1 MKAKILQVKMTSK
14 KGLACLLAVLM
25 LLTALPLGLVTSAMA
40 ATKDC
45 MVVEVQGKKVYFFG
59 AETLEVT
66 GSKVAYTAESAEAPI
81 LYVDGAVDPADDVQ
95 ISDGIIDFGTWLA
108 DQSAW
113 VGVLCDPDGTVTGTE
128 PSVQLDTQ
136 APKVTVSGNPT
147 SWGKAPATLTVQ
159 ADDGNGYGAVAY
171 RMDNGQWQKT
181 PAFQVKAN
189 GTYTFYAK
197 DAVGNVSTGETVEV
211 QYVDATAPEI
221 GVVLDPPN
229 EGEQWTN
236 GKVKVTV
243 TGKDSESGLAEKA
256 FKMDEGQWQE
266 TGTFVIQD
274 NKEHTFY
281 VRDAVGNEASQ
292 QAKADK
298 YDNIAPVIQKV
309 QIKYGLLN
317 VTGAYISDKVTYTY
331 HIEAVDN
338 EGGSGIKA
346 FSCNGGETWQT
357 SGDFE
362 LKGGA
367 PYHFCVQDQ
376 AENVSDVLVYTPNY
390 DTTAP
395 TINDVQQST
404 DKPTNQAVTVTVNAN
419 DVQSGLNKSGAYKLD
434 NGDWQKENSFDIK
447 DDQIH
452 TVYVRDN
459 ANPVN
464 VAEQVI
470 QVKNFNSKPP
480 TVTGVTLSNVDADG
494 KELWTNKPIT
504 ATVEAQGSK
513 NSAQVKFPVVAYK
526 MDDGDWQYITDSKT
540 ANQFTIED
548 NKEHKFYAMDNT
560 GDVDHLG
567 NISEA
572 FSLAATHYDSKA
584 PELNSVEFN
593 QENSGPFAEFLNKLS
608 FGRFFNKA
616 LKITVHATDG
626 VDAISNASGFS
637 ADKVQSLIFKDTSG
651 EVVQT
656 IPIKHAATAEEVGDS
671 VITEFNAT
679 IDDVKLSN
687 FKGSLYVQL
696 QDQLGNSTEEI
707 QVTTANSNLND
718 LTDEDDTEEFG
729 DCNFVLENN
738 APQILA
744 AGQKQDE
751 KLNEKNAVS
760 ASPSTTV
767 FKNDY
772 TVSFHVSDQTKS
784 GEISGVAGVQ
794 VSVNGTVVY
803 PQPDNNEKTNNN
815 NENNNETNNEKMLE
829 TGIIE
834 LHAVAQADDEKNAHQ
849 VNGVKI
855 EDENW
860 NGGELTYTV
869 EAWDNAGNASKVS
882 FTLNFD
888 QTAPTVQFAIP
899 NEKSCKKVTVTDYG
913 FFFNKDTD
921 VVISASDPRNTDKQE
936 ATASG
941 VQSITYKL
949 VPFNQ
954 EFDEVEAIPV
964 DDSSVTVA
972 VQAGFK
978 GQIYA
983 YATDNAGNFPGTR
996 KGEKWS
1002 GCKYFADSDE
1012 ANDQGYVHPDGA
1024 IVENAQQH
1032 QDSSIVIARKN
1043 QPAGTQNNKK
1053 AYKAGGQ
1060 NAPQQDKDLSY
1071 DATKNVPL
1079 YDANAKFTVT
1089 VKDAQSGIR
1098 TVKYTLIEG
1107 GKTSVNTLEVNTPYG
1122 KDDAQ
1127 AALKA
1132 ENLECS
1138 TGNETR
1144 HAKELWRV
1152 DDAKITGRDANLAT
1166 ELTSTVTVD
1175 ANYNDILLVVELT
1188 DNAGNTSY
1196 DYVAFGID
1204 KTAPQIQV
1212 EYTSAAAPQSGSYYS
1227 KARTA
1232 YITITERNIR
1242 TEQVALLIEKCLDSA
1257 RTFDKKDTKAYREGF
1272 KITGKTLLQKGSGN
1286 GDDRQYRIKVDFTG
1300 DGNYRIKTLKC
1311 TDNVGHANTAVT
1323 YGKYNAAGNRDTV
1336 SGSNKTRFTIDKTAP
1351 KIHVALNLNDQVKN
1365 KKYFNATRTA
1375 TVTVTEHNFNA
1386 KAFEN
1391 QLKATLNGKGI
1402 AVPGVSA
1409 FRRENGTDRWT
1420 ATITF
1425 VADGDYVL
1433 NFKTTDKAGNSYK
1446 TVAGDFSGAA
1456 AQNFTID
1463 KTAPQLTIGGIT
1475 TNTAYKKVPTIVVK
1489 EADNNASTITS
1500 SVVGTCFDSQSKM
1513 AKRTV
1518 KVSAKNSGQLTADHQ
1533 LQNTV
1538 TYTAVE
1544 QDGYYIVTAQCV
1556 DMAGNQSQVQRK
1568 VFTKNE
1574 KGAVYVVSDDLATL
1588 NNGYANKTAVAKQS
1602 LVVTEYSPTEIQSPE
1617 YYININGKKK
1627 DGLVTM
1633 EKGQHHAGEWYVNT
1647 YTISSKDIVA
1657 EGKYALYIKSTTKL
1671 DGKNTVVNNSS
1682 ENKDLHRL
1690 NIQFTID
1697 NTNPYVRI
1705 TGLEKHLYS
1714 NTKVQTVTF
1723 SVSESNL
1730 ASIVIHMT
1738 RDGQALDPLVW
1749 DHVQDKKHPNGWTV
1763 ENGIAVVQV
1772 QLENG
1777 KSNLTFE
1784 ITDLAGNK
1792 CSTANDY
1799 NKQELFVSG
1808 TTGNKNNWL
1817 EETDGKIVLKDIYV
1831 DKGFSANAF
1840 AALIRNN
1847 LAISVVIFVVIGL
1860 VLLAVII
1867 LPILSKKRKKMDAA
1881 DAEKLN

>member
-25 LLTALPLGLVTSAMA
+25 LLTVLPLGLVTSAMA

-66 GSKVAYTAESAEAPI
+66 GSKVAYTAESAEVPTI
-81 LYVDGAVDPADDVQ
+81 YVDGAVDPADDVQ
-95 ISDGIIDFGTWLA
+95 ISDGVIDFGTWLA

-128 PSVQLDTQ
+128 PSVQPDAQ
-136 APKVTVSGNPT
+136 APRVTVSGNPT
-147 SWGKAPATLTVQ
+147 AWGKAPATLTVQ

-171 RMDNGQWQKT
+171 RMDNGQWQKA
-181 PAFQVKAN
+181 PEFRVKAN

-229 EGEQWTN
+229 AGEQWTN

-274 NKEHTFY
+274 NIEHNFY
-281 VRDAVGNEASQ
+281 VRDAVGNEAKQ

-309 QIKYGLLN
+309 QVKLGNLVLKQG
-317 VTGAYISDKVTYTY
+317 TYISDQITYTY
-331 HIEAVDN
+331 HIDATDN
-338 EGGSGIKA
+338 VGGSGIKL

-362 LKGGA
+362 LKGGKS
-367 PYHFCVQDQ
+367 YDFCVKDQ
-376 AENVSDVLVYTPNY
+376 AENESAVLVYTPNY

-404 DKPTNQAVTVTVNAN
+404 DKPTNQAVTVTVTAN
-419 DVQSGLNKSGAYKLD
+419 DVQSGLNKLGAYKLD
-434 NGDWQKENSFDIK
+434 NGDWQKENSFDIQ
-447 DDQIH
+447 DDKIH

-459 ANPVN
+459 ANPEN
-464 VAEQVI
+464 VAEKKI
-470 QVKNFNSKPP
+470 QVKNFNSTPP
-480 TVTGVTLSNVDADG
+480 TVTNVTLSNVGADG
-494 KELWTNKPIT
+494 KELWTNETIT
-504 ATVEAQGSK
+504 ATVAAKG
-513 NSAQVKFPVVAYK
+513 NINNAQVEFPVVAYK
-526 MDDGDWQYITDSKT
+526 MDDGDWQYIEKSET

-548 NKEHKFYAMDNT
+548 KKEHKCYCLDNAGNASSASSCAAKFYDK
-560 GDVDHLG
+560 
-567 NISEA
+567 
-572 FSLAATHYDSKA
+572 KA
-584 PELNSVEFN
+584 PELAPGLNSVEFN
-593 QENSGPFAEFLNKLS
+593 QKNVGPFAKFLNKLS
-608 FGRFFNKA
+608 FGRFFNKE
-616 LKITVHATDG
+616 LEITVHATDG
-626 VDAISNASGFS
+626 VDEYSNASGFS
-637 ADKVQSLIFKDTSG
+637 KDKEQSLIFKDTSNK
-651 EVVQT
+651 VVTTIT
-656 IPIKHAATAEEVGDS
+656 IPAKVTESSEVGNAVSAKFTAEITAEEL
-671 VITEFNAT
+671 
-679 IDDVKLSN
+679 KN

-696 QDQLGNSTEEI
+696 QDQLGNQTEEI
-707 QVTTANSNLND
+707 QVTTANSNLGELKN
-718 LTDEDDTEEFG
+718 TEEFG

-744 AGQKQDE
+744 AGQNAELKAE
-751 KLNEKNAVS
+751 NAVS
-760 ASPSTTV
+760 ASPSTTT

-772 TVSFHVSDQTKS
+772 TVSFHVSDQTES

-794 VSVNGTVVY
+794 VNVNGTDVY
-803 PQPDNNEKTNNN
+803 SEQYNNEK
-815 NENNNETNNEKMLE
+815 KPQ
-829 TGIIE
+829 TGTID
-834 LHAVAQADDEKNAHQ
+834 LHAVAKADKEENAYQ
-849 VNGVKI
+849 VNGEKI
-855 EDENW
+855 KNW

-882 FTLNFD
+882 FTLNSD

-899 NEKSCKKVTVTDYG
+899 SGNACEKVTVSDYG

-921 VVISASDPRNTDKQE
+921 VVISALDPCNTDKQE

-949 VPFNQ
+949 VPSDQ
-954 EFDEVEAIPV
+954 KFDEVEAITVPV
-964 DDSSVTVA
+964 AKDDPSFTVA

-983 YATDNAGNFPGTR
+983 YATDKAGNFPGTR
-996 KGEKWS
+996 EVGKWS
-1002 GCKYFADSDE
+1002 GCKYFADSNE
-1012 ANDQGYVHPDGA
+1012 ANDQGYVHPDGT

-1060 NAPQQDKDLSY
+1060 NAPQQDKKLSY
-1071 DATKNVPL
+1071 DATKSVPL
-1079 YDANAKFTVT
+1079 YDTNAKFTVT

-1122 KDDAQ
+1122 KADAQ
-1127 AALKA
+1127 AALQA
-1132 ENLECS
+1132 ENLESS
-1138 TGNETR
+1138 TGNATR

-1175 ANYNDILLVVELT
+1175 ANYNDILLIVELT

-1204 KTAPQIQV
+1204 KTVPQIQV
-1212 EYTSAAAPQSGSYYS
+1212 EYTSAVAPQSGSYYS
-1227 KARTA
+1227 KTRTA
-1232 YITITERNIR
+1232 HITITERNIR

-1286 GDDRQYRIKVDFTG
+1286 GDNRQYQIKVDFTG

-1323 YGKYNAAGNRDTV
+1323 YGKYNAAGNRDAV

-1351 KIHVALNLNDQVKN
+1351 KIHVALNLNDRVKN

-1402 AVPGVSA
+1402 AVPSVSA
-1409 FRRENGTDRWT
+1409 FRQENGTDRWT
-1420 ATITF
+1420 ATVTF

-1456 AQNFTID
+1456 AQDFTID

-1475 TNTAYKKVPTIVVK
+1475 TNTAYKKVPTIVAK

-1518 KVSAKNSGQLTADHQ
+1518 KVSAKNSGQLTAEHQ

-1574 KGAVYVVSDDLATL
+1574 KGAVYVVSDDLAAL

-1647 YTISSKDIVA
+1647 YTISSKDILA

-1749 DHVQDKKHPNGWTV
+1749 DHAQDKKHPNGWTV

-1777 KSNLTFE
+1777 KSDLTFE

-1817 EETDGKIVLKDIYV
+1817 EEKDGKIVLKDIYV

>member
-59 AETLEVT
+59 AEALEVT
-66 GSKVAYTAESAEAPI
+66 GSKVAYTAESAEVPTI
-81 LYVDGAVDPADDVQ
+81 YVDGAVDPADDVQ
-95 ISDGIIDFGTWLA
+95 ISDGVIDFGTWLA

-128 PSVQLDTQ
+128 PSVQLDAQ
-136 APKVTVSGNPT
+136 APRVTVSGNPT
-147 SWGKAPATLTVQ
+147 AWGKAPVTLTVQ

-171 RMDNGQWQKT
+171 RMDNGQWQKA
-181 PAFQVKAN
+181 PEFRVKAN

-211 QYVDATAPEI
+211 HYVDANAPEI

-229 EGEQWTN
+229 AGEQWTN

-274 NKEHTFY
+274 NKEHNFY
-281 VRDAVGNEASQ
+281 VRDAVGNEAKQ

-309 QIKYGLLN
+309 QVKLGNLILKQG
-317 VTGAYISDKVTYTY
+317 TYISDQITYTY
-331 HIEAVDN
+331 HIDATDN
-338 EGGSGIKA
+338 EGGSGIKF
-346 FSCNGGETWQT
+346 FSCNGGETWQA
-357 SGDFE
+357 SGDFK
-362 LKGGA
+362 LKGGES
-367 PYHFCVQDQ
+367 YDFRVKDQ
-376 AENVSDVLVYTPNY
+376 AENESAVLVYTPNY

-395 TINDVQQST
+395 TIKDVQQST
-404 DKPTNQAVTVTVNAN
+404 DKPTNQAVTVTVTAN
-419 DVQSGLNKSGAYKLD
+419 DVQSGLNKFGAYKLD
-434 NGDWQKENSFDIK
+434 NGDWQKENSFDIQ
-447 DDQIH
+447 DDKIH
-452 TVYVRDN
+452 TVSVRDN
-459 ANPVN
+459 AKPEN
-464 VAEQVI
+464 VAEKKI
-470 QVKNFNSKPP
+470 QVKNFNSTPP
-480 TVTGVTLSNVDADG
+480 TVTNVTLSNVGADG
-494 KELWTNKPIT
+494 KENWTNEPIT
-504 ATVEAQGSK
+504 ATVEAKG
-513 NSAQVKFPVVAYK
+513 NTNNAQVEFPVVAYK
-526 MDDGDWQYITDSKT
+526 MDDGDWQYIEKSET

-548 NKEHKFYAMDNT
+548 KKEHKFYCLDNA
-560 GDVDHLG
+560 G
-567 NISEA
+567 NASSA
-572 FSLAATHYDSKA
+572 SSCAAKFYDKKA
-584 PELNSVEFN
+584 PELNFVEFN
-593 QENSGPFAEFLNKLS
+593 QENNGPFAKFLNRLS
-608 FGRFFNKA
+608 FGRFFNEE
-616 LKITVHATDG
+616 LEITVHATDG
-626 VDAISNASGFS
+626 VDEYSNASGFS
-637 ADKVQSLIFKDTSG
+637 ADKVQSLIFKDPSKDTSDQVVTTIPAKVTESG
-651 EVVQT
+651 EVGNAVSAEF
-656 IPIKHAATAEEVGDS
+656 IAEITAEEL
-671 VITEFNAT
+671 
-679 IDDVKLSN
+679 KN

-696 QDQLGNSTEEI
+696 QDQLGNQTEEI
-707 QVTTANSNLND
+707 QVTTANSNLGELKN
-718 LTDEDDTEEFG
+718 TEEFG

-738 APQILA
+738 APRILA
-744 AGQKQDE
+744 AGQNAELKNVE
-751 KLNEKNAVS
+751 LNAKNAVP
-760 ASPSTTV
+760 ASPGTTT

-772 TVSFHVSDQTKS
+772 TVSFYVSDQKESDQTES
-784 GEISGVAGVQ
+784 GEISGVAGVR
-794 VSVNGTVVY
+794 VTVNGTTVNRTIESNSMVVDGQRY
-803 PQPDNNEKTNNN
+803 NSEGKKP
-815 NENNNETNNEKMLE
+815 E

-834 LHAVAQADDEKNAHQ
+834 LHAVAQADKKEDDYT
-849 VNGVKI
+849 VNKVKI
-855 EDENW
+855 KDW
-860 NGGELTYTV
+860 KGGELTYTV

-899 NEKSCKKVTVTDYG
+899 NEKSCEKVSVTDYG

-996 KGEKWS
+996 KGGKWS
-1002 GCKYFADSDE
+1002 GCKYFADSNE
-1012 ANDQGYVHPDGA
+1012 ANDQGYVHPDGT

-1060 NAPQQDKDLSY
+1060 NAPQQDKKQSY

-1079 YDANAKFTVT
+1079 YDTNAKFTVT

-1122 KDDAQ
+1122 KADAQ
-1127 AALKA
+1127 AALQA
-1132 ENLECS
+1132 ENLESS
-1138 TGNETR
+1138 TGNATR

-1152 DDAKITGRDANLAT
+1152 DDAKITGRDSNLAT

-1175 ANYNDILLVVELT
+1175 ANYNDILLIVELT

-1212 EYTSAAAPQSGSYYS
+1212 EYTSAVAPQSGSYYS
-1227 KARTA
+1227 KTRTA
-1232 YITITERNIR
+1232 HITITERNIR

-1286 GDDRQYRIKVDFTG
+1286 GDNRQYQIKVDFTG

-1323 YGKYNAAGNRDTV
+1323 YGKYNAAGNRDAV

-1351 KIHVALNLNDQVKN
+1351 KIHVALNLNDRVKN
-1365 KKYFNATRTA
+1365 KKYFNATRMA

-1402 AVPGVSA
+1402 AVPSVSA
-1409 FRRENGTDRWT
+1409 FRQENGTDRWT
-1420 ATITF
+1420 ATVTF

-1456 AQNFTID
+1456 AQDFTID

-1500 SVVGTCFDSQSKM
+1500 SAVGTCFDSQSKM

-1544 QDGYYIVTAQCV
+1544 EDGYYIVTAQCV

-1574 KGAVYVVSDDLATL
+1574 KGAVYVVSDDLAAL

-1647 YTISSKDIVA
+1647 YTISSKDILA
-1657 EGKYALYIKSTTKL
+1657 EGKYTLYIKSTTKL

-1749 DHVQDKKHPNGWTV
+1749 DHAQDKKHPNGWTV

-1777 KSNLTFE
+1777 KSDLTFE

-1817 EETDGKIVLKDIYV
+1817 EEKDGKIVLKDIYV

-1847 LAISVVIFVVIGL
+1847 LAISVVIFVAIGL

>member
-59 AETLEVT
+59 AEALEVT
-66 GSKVAYTAESAEAPI
+66 GSKVAYTAESAEVPTI
-81 LYVDGAVDPADDVQ
+81 YVDGAVDPADDVQ
-95 ISDGIIDFGTWLA
+95 ISDGVIDFGTWLA

-128 PSVQLDTQ
+128 PSVQLDAQ
-136 APKVTVSGNPT
+136 APRVTVSGNP
-147 SWGKAPATLTVQ
+147 SAWGKAPVTLTVQ

-171 RMDNGQWQKT
+171 RMDNGQWQKA
-181 PAFQVKAN
+181 PEFRVKAN

-211 QYVDATAPEI
+211 QYVDANAPEI

-236 GKVKVTV
+236 GKVKVIV
-243 TGKDSESGLAEKA
+243 TGKDNESGLAAKA

-266 TGTFVIQD
+266 SGTFVIQD
-274 NKEHTFY
+274 NKEHNFY
-281 VRDAVGNEASQ
+281 VRDAVGNEAKQ
-292 QAKADK
+292 QAKADR
-298 YDNIAPVIQKV
+298 YDDIAPTINQV
-309 QIKYGLLN
+309 QVKLGNLVLKQG
-317 VTGAYISDKVTYTY
+317 TPISDKITYTY
-331 HIEAVDN
+331 HIDATDN
-338 EGGSGIKA
+338 AGGSGIKA

-362 LKGGA
+362 LKGGKS
-367 PYHFCVQDQ
+367 YDFLVIDQ
-376 AENVSDVLVYTPNY
+376 AENESAVLSYMPNY

-419 DVQSGLNKSGAYKLD
+419 DVQSGLNKHGAYKLD
-434 NGDWQKENSFDIK
+434 NGDWQKENSFDIQ
-447 DDQIH
+447 DDKIH
-452 TVYVRDN
+452 TVYVCDN
-459 ANPVN
+459 AKPEN
-464 VAEQVI
+464 VAEKKI
-470 QVKNFNSKPP
+470 QIKNFNSTPP
-480 TVTGVTLSNVDADG
+480 TVTNVTLSNVGADG
-494 KELWTNKPIT
+494 KELWTNEPII
-504 ATVEAQGSK
+504 ATVEAQG
-513 NSAQVKFPVVAYK
+513 NTNNAQVEFPVVAYK
-526 MDDGDWQYITDSKT
+526 MDDGDWQYIADSKT

-548 NKEHKFYAMDNT
+548 KKEHKFYCLDNA
-560 GDVDHLG
+560 G
-567 NISEA
+567 NASSA
-572 FSLAATHYDSKA
+572 SSCAAKLYDKKA
-584 PELNSVEFN
+584 PELNSVEFK

-608 FGRFFNKA
+608 FGRFFNKE

-626 VDAISNASGFS
+626 VDAISNASGFPK
-637 ADKVQSLIFKDTSG
+637 AQSLIFKDTSG
-651 EVVQT
+651 NKVKTITAEVAESVEAGNAVSAEFT
-656 IPIKHAATAEEVGDS
+656 AEITAEEL
-671 VITEFNAT
+671 
-679 IDDVKLSN
+679 KN

-696 QDQLGNSTEEI
+696 QDQLGNQTKEI
-707 QVTTANSNLND
+707 QVTTANSNLNK
-718 LTDEDDTEEFG
+718 LTDKDDPEKFG
-729 DCNFVLENN
+729 DCNFVLENS
-738 APQILA
+738 APRILA
-744 AGQKQDE
+744 AEQDE
-751 KLNEKNAVS
+751 KLDETNAVS
-760 ASPSTTV
+760 ASPGTTV

-794 VSVNGTVVY
+794 VKVNGTVVY
-803 PQPDNNEKTNNN
+803 SQPDNNENTDNN
-815 NENNNETNNEKMLE
+815 NENNNETNNKKTPE

-860 NGGELTYTV
+860 NGGALTYTV

-921 VVISASDPRNTDKQE
+921 VVISASDPRNTVKQE

-941 VQSITYKL
+941 VKSITYKL

-954 EFDEVEAIPV
+954 KFDEVEAIPV

-983 YATDNAGNFPGTR
+983 YATDNAGNFPGT
-996 KGEKWS
+996 KEGGKWS
-1002 GCKYFADSDE
+1002 GCKYFADSDN
-1012 ANDQGYVHPDGA
+1012 ANGQGYVHPDGT

-1043 QPAGTQNNKK
+1043 QPTGTQNNKK

-1079 YDANAKFTVT
+1079 YDTNAKFTVT

-1122 KDDAQ
+1122 KADAQ

-1152 DDAKITGRDANLAT
+1152 DDAKITGRDVNLAT

-1175 ANYNDILLVVELT
+1175 ANYNDILLIVELT

-1212 EYTSAAAPQSGSYYS
+1212 EYTSAVAPQSGSYYS
-1227 KARTA
+1227 KTRTA
-1232 YITITERNIR
+1232 HITITERNIR

-1286 GDDRQYRIKVDFTG
+1286 GDNRQYRIKVDFTG

-1323 YGKYNAAGNRDTV
+1323 YGKYNTAGNRDAV

-1351 KIHVALNLNDQVKN
+1351 KIHVALDLNDRVKN

-1402 AVPGVSA
+1402 AVPSVSA
-1409 FRRENGTDRWT
+1409 FRQENGTDRWT
-1420 ATITF
+1420 TTVTF

-1446 TVAGDFSGAA
+1446 TVASDFSGAA
-1456 AQNFTID
+1456 AQDFTID

-1500 SVVGTCFDSQSKM
+1500 SVVGTCFDSQSKR

-1574 KGAVYVVSDDLATL
+1574 KGAVYVVSDNLAAL

-1647 YTISSKDIVA
+1647 YTISSKDILA

-1749 DHVQDKKHPNGWTV
+1749 DHAQDKKHPNGWTV

-1777 KSNLTFE
+1777 KSDLTFE

-1817 EETDGKIVLKDIYV
+1817 EEKDGKIVLKDIYV

-1847 LAISVVIFVVIGL
+1847 LAISVVIFVAIGL

>member
-66 GSKVAYTAESAEAPI
+66 GSKVAYTAESAEAPTI
-81 LYVDGAVDPADDVQ
+81 YVDGAVDPADDVQ
-95 ISDGIIDFGTWLA
+95 ISDGVIDFGTWLA

-147 SWGKAPATLTVQ
+147 VWRKAPVTLTVR

-197 DAVGNVSTGETVEV
+197 DAVGNVSAGETVEV

-243 TGKDSESGLAEKA
+243 TGEDNESGLAKKA

-274 NKEHTFY
+274 NKGHNFY
-281 VRDAVGNEASQ
+281 VRDAVGNEAKQ
-292 QAKADK
+292 QAKADR
-298 YDNIAPVIQKV
+298 YDDIAPTINQV
-309 QIKYGLLN
+309 QVKLGNLVLKQG
-317 VTGAYISDKVTYTY
+317 TYISDKITYTY
-331 HIEAVDN
+331 HIDATDN
-338 EGGSGIKA
+338 VGGSGVQK
-346 FSCNGGETWQT
+346 FSCNGGKTWQT

-362 LKGGA
+362 LKGEA
-367 PYHFCVQDQ
+367 PYHFCVKDQ
-376 AENVSDVLVYTPNY
+376 VENVSDVLVYTPNY

-419 DVQSGLNKSGAYKLD
+419 DVQSGLNKFGAYKLD
-434 NGDWQKENSFDIK
+434 NGDWQKENSFDIQ
-447 DDQIH
+447 DDKIH

-459 ANPVN
+459 AKPEN
-464 VAEQVI
+464 VAEKEI
-470 QVKNFNSKPP
+470 QIKNFNSTPP
-480 TVTGVTLSNVDADG
+480 TVTNVTLSNVGADG

-504 ATVEAQGSK
+504 ATVEAQG
-513 NSAQVKFPVVAYK
+513 NTNNAQVEFPVVAYK
-526 MDDGDWQYITDSKT
+526 MDNGDWQYITDSKT

-548 NKEHKFYAMDNT
+548 KKEHKFYCLDNA
-560 GDVDHLG
+560 G
-567 NISEA
+567 NASSA
-572 FSLAATHYDSKA
+572 SSCAAKLYDKKA
-584 PELNSVEFN
+584 PELEPKKAPEFYPVEFSQSN
-593 QENSGPFAEFLNKLS
+593 NGPFAKFLNKLS
-608 FGRFFNKA
+608 FGRFFSKE
-616 LKITVHATDG
+616 LKITVHAIDD
-626 VDAISNASGFS
+626 VDAINNASGFS
-637 ADKVQSLIFKDTSG
+637 DKKVQSLIFKDTSG

-656 IPIKHAATAEEVGDS
+656 IPIKHAATAEKVGDS
-671 VITEFNAT
+671 VTTEFSAT
-679 IDDVKLSN
+679 IDDDKLSN

-696 QDQLGNSTEEI
+696 QDQLGNHTEEI
-707 QVTTANSNLND
+707 QVTTANSNLD
-718 LTDEDDTEEFG
+718 KLTKDTEEFG
-729 DCNFVLENN
+729 DCNFVLENS
-738 APQILA
+738 APRILA
-744 AGQKQDE
+744 AGQDE

-760 ASPSTTV
+760 ASPSTTF

-794 VSVNGTVVY
+794 VNVNGTVVY
-803 PQPDNNEKTNNN
+803 STQY
-815 NENNNETNNEKMLE
+815 NNEKMPE

-936 ATASG
+936 AMASG
-941 VQSITYKL
+941 VKSITYKL
-949 VPFNQ
+949 VPSDQ
-954 EFDEVEAIPV
+954 KFDEVEAIPV

-996 KGEKWS
+996 KGGKWS
-1002 GCKYFADSDE
+1002 GCKYFADSNE
-1012 ANDQGYVHPDGA
+1012 ANDQGYVHPDGT

-1060 NAPQQDKDLSY
+1060 NAPQQDKKLSY

-1079 YDANAKFTVT
+1079 YDTNAKFTVT

-1122 KDDAQ
+1122 KADAQ
-1127 AALKA
+1127 AALQA
-1132 ENLECS
+1132 ENLESS
-1138 TGNETR
+1138 TGNATR

-1166 ELTSTVTVD
+1166 ELTSTVTID
-1175 ANYNDILLVVELT
+1175 ANYNDILLIVELT

-1212 EYTSAAAPQSGSYYS
+1212 EYTSAVAPQSGSYYS
-1227 KARTA
+1227 KTRTA
-1232 YITITERNIR
+1232 HITITERNIR

-1286 GDDRQYRIKVDFTG
+1286 GDNRQYRIKVDFTG

-1323 YGKYNAAGNRDTV
+1323 YGKYNAAGNLDAV

-1402 AVPGVSA
+1402 AVPSVSA

-1420 ATITF
+1420 ATVTF

-1533 LQNTV
+1533 QQNTV

-1574 KGAVYVVSDDLATL
+1574 KGAVYVVSNDLAAL

-1647 YTISSKDIVA
+1647 YTISSKDILA

-1749 DHVQDKKHPNGWTV
+1749 DHAQDKKHPNGWTV

-1777 KSNLTFE
+1777 KSDLTFE

-1817 EETDGKIVLKDIYV
+1817 EEKDGKIVLKDIYV

-1847 LAISVVIFVVIGL
+1847 LAISVVIFVAIGL

>member
-66 GSKVAYTAESAEAPI
+66 GSKVAYTAESAEVPTI
-81 LYVDGAVDPADDVQ
+81 YVDGAVDPADDVR
-95 ISDGIIDFGTWLA
+95 ISDGVIDFGTWLA

-128 PSVQLDTQ
+128 PSVQPDAQ
-136 APKVTVSGNPT
+136 APRVTVSGNPT
-147 SWGKAPATLTVQ
+147 AWGKAPATLTVQ

-171 RMDNGQWQKT
+171 RMDNGQWQKA
-181 PAFQVKAN
+181 PEFRVKAN
-189 GTYTFYAK
+189 GTYIFYAK

-211 QYVDATAPEI
+211 QYVDANAPEI

-229 EGEQWTN
+229 AGEQWTN

-274 NKEHTFY
+274 NKEHNFY
-281 VRDAVGNEASQ
+281 VRDAVGNEAKQ

-309 QIKYGLLN
+309 QVKLGNLVLKQG
-317 VTGAYISDKVTYTY
+317 TYISDKITYTY
-331 HIEAVDN
+331 HIDATDN
-338 EGGSGIKA
+338 VGGSGIKF

-357 SGDFE
+357 SGDFK
-362 LKGGA
+362 LKGGES
-367 PYHFCVQDQ
+367 YDFCVKDQ
-376 AENVSDVLVYTPNY
+376 AENESAVLVYTPNY

-404 DKPTNQAVTVTVNAN
+404 DKPTNQAVTVTVTAN
-419 DVQSGLNKSGAYKLD
+419 DVQSGLNKFGAYKLD
-434 NGDWQKENSFDIK
+434 NGDWQKENSFDIQ
-447 DDQIH
+447 DDKIH
-452 TVYVRDN
+452 TVSVRDN
-459 ANPVN
+459 ANPEN
-464 VAEQVI
+464 VAEKKI
-470 QVKNFNSKPP
+470 QVKNFNSTPP
-480 TVTGVTLSNVDADG
+480 TVTNVTLSNVGADG
-494 KELWTNKPIT
+494 KENWTNEPIT
-504 ATVEAQGSK
+504 ATVEAKG
-513 NSAQVKFPVVAYK
+513 NTNNAQVEFPVVAYK
-526 MDDGDWQYITDSKT
+526 MDDGDWQYIEKSKT

-548 NKEHKFYAMDNT
+548 KKEHKFYAMDNT

-572 FSLAATHYDSKA
+572 SSLAATHYDSKA

-593 QENSGPFAEFLNKLS
+593 QKNVGPFAEFLNKLS
-608 FGRFFNKA
+608 FGRFFNEE
-616 LKITVHATDG
+616 LKITVYATDG
-626 VDAISNASGFS
+626 VDESNNASGFS
-637 ADKVQSLIFKDTSG
+637 DKKVQSLIFKDTSDQVATTIPAKAAKSG
-651 EVVQT
+651 EVGNAVSAKFT
-656 IPIKHAATAEEVGDS
+656 AEITAEEL
-671 VITEFNAT
+671 
-679 IDDVKLSN
+679 KN

-696 QDQLGNSTEEI
+696 QDQLGNQTEEI
-707 QVTTANSNLND
+707 QVTTANSNLGELKN
-718 LTDEDDTEEFG
+718 TEEFG

-738 APQILA
+738 APRILA
-744 AGQKQDE
+744 AGQNAELKAE
-751 KLNEKNAVS
+751 NAVS
-760 ASPSTTV
+760 ASPGTTA

-772 TVSFHVSDQTKS
+772 TVSFHVSDQRES

-794 VSVNGTVVY
+794 VSVNGTDVY
-803 PQPDNNEKTNNN
+803 SKQYNNEK
-815 NENNNETNNEKMLE
+815 KPQ
-829 TGIIE
+829 TGTID
-834 LHAVAQADDEKNAHQ
+834 LHAVAQADKAEDINT
-849 VNGVKI
+849 VNKQKI
-855 EDENW
+855 EDW
-860 NGGELTYTV
+860 KGGELTYTV

-899 NEKSCKKVTVTDYG
+899 NEKSCEKVSVTDYG

-921 VVISASDPRNTDKQE
+921 VVISASDPCNTVKQE

-954 EFDEVEAIPV
+954 EFDEVEAITV
-964 DDSSVTVA
+964 DDSSVTVT
-972 VQAGFK
+972 VRAGFK

-983 YATDNAGNFPGTR
+983 YATDKAGNFPGTR
-996 KGEKWS
+996 EGEKWS
-1002 GCKYFADSDE
+1002 GCKYFADSSK
-1012 ANDQGYVHPDGA
+1012 ANGQGYVHPDGT

-1060 NAPQQDKDLSY
+1060 NAPQQDKKLSY

-1079 YDANAKFTVT
+1079 YDTNAKFTVT

-1122 KDDAQ
+1122 KADAQ
-1127 AALKA
+1127 AALQA
-1132 ENLECS
+1132 ENLESS
-1138 TGNETR
+1138 TGNATR

-1175 ANYNDILLVVELT
+1175 ANYNDILLIVELT

-1212 EYTSAAAPQSGSYYS
+1212 EYTSAVAPQSGSYYS
-1227 KARTA
+1227 KTRTA
-1232 YITITERNIR
+1232 HITITERNIR

-1286 GDDRQYRIKVDFTG
+1286 GDNRQYQIKVDFTG

-1323 YGKYNAAGNRDTV
+1323 YGKYNAVGNRDAV

-1351 KIHVALNLNDQVKN
+1351 KIHVALNLNDRVKN

-1402 AVPGVSA
+1402 AVPSVSA
-1409 FRRENGTDRWT
+1409 FRQENGTDRWT
-1420 ATITF
+1420 ATVTF

-1475 TNTAYKKVPTIVVK
+1475 TNTAYKKVPTIVAK

-1574 KGAVYVVSDDLATL
+1574 KGAVYVVSDDLAAL

-1647 YTISSKDIVA
+1647 YTISSKDILA

-1749 DHVQDKKHPNGWTV
+1749 DHAQDKKHPNGWTV

-1777 KSNLTFE
+1777 KSDLTFE

-1817 EETDGKIVLKDIYV
+1817 EEKDGKIVLKDIYV

>member
-25 LLTALPLGLVTSAMA
+25 LLTVLPLGLVTSAMA

-66 GSKVAYTAESAEAPI
+66 GSKVAYTAESAEVPTI
-81 LYVDGAVDPADDVQ
+81 YVDGAVDPADDVQ
-95 ISDGIIDFGTWLA
+95 ISDGVIDFGTWLA

-128 PSVQLDTQ
+128 PSVQPDAQ
-136 APKVTVSGNPT
+136 APRVTVSGNPT
-147 SWGKAPATLTVQ
+147 AWGKAPATLTVQ

-171 RMDNGQWQKT
+171 RMDNGQWQKA
-181 PAFQVKAN
+181 PEFRVKAN

-229 EGEQWTN
+229 AGEQWTN

-274 NKEHTFY
+274 NIEHNFY
-281 VRDAVGNEASQ
+281 VRDAVGNEAKQ

-309 QIKYGLLN
+309 QVKLGNLVLKQG
-317 VTGAYISDKVTYTY
+317 TYISDQITYTY
-331 HIEAVDN
+331 HIDATDN
-338 EGGSGIKA
+338 VGGSGIKL

-362 LKGGA
+362 LKGGKS
-367 PYHFCVQDQ
+367 YDFCVKDQ
-376 AENVSDVLVYTPNY
+376 AENESAVLVYTPNY

-404 DKPTNQAVTVTVNAN
+404 DKPTNQAVTVTVTAN
-419 DVQSGLNKSGAYKLD
+419 DVQSGLNKLGAYKLD
-434 NGDWQKENSFDIK
+434 NGDWQKENSFDIQ
-447 DDQIH
+447 DDKIH

-459 ANPVN
+459 ANPEN
-464 VAEQVI
+464 VAEKKI
-470 QVKNFNSKPP
+470 QVKNFNSTPP
-480 TVTGVTLSNVDADG
+480 TVTNVTLSNVGADG
-494 KELWTNKPIT
+494 KELWTNETIT
-504 ATVEAQGSK
+504 ATVAAKG
-513 NSAQVKFPVVAYK
+513 NINNAQVEFPVVAYK
-526 MDDGDWQYITDSKT
+526 MDDGDWQYIEKSET

-548 NKEHKFYAMDNT
+548 KKEHKCYCLDNAGNASSASSCAAKFYDK
-560 GDVDHLG
+560 
-567 NISEA
+567 
-572 FSLAATHYDSKA
+572 KA
-584 PELNSVEFN
+584 PELAPGLNSVEFN
-593 QENSGPFAEFLNKLS
+593 QKNVGPFAKFLNKLS
-608 FGRFFNKA
+608 FGRFFNKE
-616 LKITVHATDG
+616 LEITVHATDG
-626 VDAISNASGFS
+626 VDEYSNASGFS
-637 ADKVQSLIFKDTSG
+637 KDKEQSLIFKDTSNK
-651 EVVQT
+651 VVTTIT
-656 IPIKHAATAEEVGDS
+656 IPAKVTESSEVGNAVSAKFTAEITAEEL
-671 VITEFNAT
+671 
-679 IDDVKLSN
+679 KN

-696 QDQLGNSTEEI
+696 QDQLGNQTEEI
-707 QVTTANSNLND
+707 QVTTANSNLGESKN
-718 LTDEDDTEEFG
+718 TEEFG

-744 AGQKQDE
+744 AGQNAELKAE
-751 KLNEKNAVS
+751 NAVS
-760 ASPSTTV
+760 ASPSTTT

-772 TVSFHVSDQTKS
+772 TVSFHVSDQTES

-794 VSVNGTVVY
+794 VNVNGTDVY
-803 PQPDNNEKTNNN
+803 SEQYNNEK
-815 NENNNETNNEKMLE
+815 KPQ
-829 TGIIE
+829 TGTID
-834 LHAVAQADDEKNAHQ
+834 LHAVAKADKEENAYQ
-849 VNGVKI
+849 VNGEKI
-855 EDENW
+855 KNW

-899 NEKSCKKVTVTDYG
+899 SGNACEKVTVSDYG

-921 VVISASDPRNTDKQE
+921 VVISALDPCNTDKQE

-949 VPFNQ
+949 VPSDQ
-954 EFDEVEAIPV
+954 KFDEVEAITVPV
-964 DDSSVTVA
+964 AKDDPSFTVA

-983 YATDNAGNFPGTR
+983 YATDKAGNFPGTR
-996 KGEKWS
+996 EVGKWS
-1002 GCKYFADSDE
+1002 GCKYFADSNE
-1012 ANDQGYVHPDGA
+1012 ANDQGYVHPDGT

-1060 NAPQQDKDLSY
+1060 NAPQQDKKLSY
-1071 DATKNVPL
+1071 DATKSVPL
-1079 YDANAKFTVT
+1079 YDTNAKFTVT

-1098 TVKYTLIEG
+1098 TVKYTLIED

-1122 KDDAQ
+1122 KADAQ
-1127 AALKA
+1127 AALQA
-1132 ENLECS
+1132 ENLESS
-1138 TGNETR
+1138 TGNATR

-1175 ANYNDILLVVELT
+1175 ANYNDILLIVELT

-1204 KTAPQIQV
+1204 KTVPQIQV
-1212 EYTSAAAPQSGSYYS
+1212 EYTSAVAPQSGSYYS
-1227 KARTA
+1227 KTRTA
-1232 YITITERNIR
+1232 HITITERNIR

-1286 GDDRQYRIKVDFTG
+1286 GDNRQYQIKVDFTG

-1323 YGKYNAAGNRDTV
+1323 YGKYNAAGNRDAV

-1351 KIHVALNLNDQVKN
+1351 KIHVALNLNDRVKN

-1402 AVPGVSA
+1402 AVPSVSA
-1409 FRRENGTDRWT
+1409 FRQENGTDRWT
-1420 ATITF
+1420 ATVTF

-1456 AQNFTID
+1456 AQDFTID

-1475 TNTAYKKVPTIVVK
+1475 TNTAYKKVPTIVAK

-1518 KVSAKNSGQLTADHQ
+1518 KVSAKNSGQLTAEHQ

-1574 KGAVYVVSDDLATL
+1574 KGAVYVVSDDLAAL

-1647 YTISSKDIVA
+1647 YTISSKDILA

-1749 DHVQDKKHPNGWTV
+1749 DHAQDKKHPNGWTV

-1777 KSNLTFE
+1777 KSDLTFE

-1817 EETDGKIVLKDIYV
+1817 EEKDGKIVLKDIYV

>member
-59 AETLEVT
+59 AEALEVT
-66 GSKVAYTAESAEAPI
+66 GSKVAYTAESAEVPTI
-81 LYVDGAVDPADDVQ
+81 YVDGAVDPADDVQ
-95 ISDGIIDFGTWLA
+95 ISDGVIDFGTWLA

-128 PSVQLDTQ
+128 PSVQLDAQ
-136 APKVTVSGNPT
+136 APRVTVSGNPT
-147 SWGKAPATLTVQ
+147 AWGKAPATLTVQ

-171 RMDNGQWQKT
+171 RMDNGQWQKA
-181 PAFQVKAN
+181 PEFRVKAN

-229 EGEQWTN
+229 AGEQWTN

-243 TGKDSESGLAEKA
+243 TGENNESGLAEKA

-266 TGTFVIQD
+266 SGTFVIQD
-274 NKEHTFY
+274 NKEHNFY

-292 QAKADK
+292 QAKADR
-298 YDNIAPVIQKV
+298 YDDIAPVIQKV
-309 QIKYGLLN
+309 QVKYGLLD

-338 EGGSGIKA
+338 EGGSGIKD

-357 SGDFE
+357 SSDFK
-362 LKGGA
+362 LQGGA
-367 PYHFCVQDQ
+367 PYHFCVRDQ
-376 AENVSDVLVYTPNY
+376 AENESAVLRYMPNY

-419 DVQSGLNKSGAYKLD
+419 DVQSGLNKFGAYKLD
-434 NGDWQKENSFDIK
+434 NGDWQKENSFDIQ
-447 DDQIH
+447 DDKIH

-459 ANPVN
+459 AKPEN
-464 VAEQVI
+464 VAEKKI
-470 QVKNFNSKPP
+470 QIKNFNSTPP
-480 TVTGVTLSNVDADG
+480 TVTGVTLSNVGADG

-504 ATVEAQGSK
+504 ATVEAQG
-513 NSAQVKFPVVAYK
+513 NTNNAQVEFPVVAYK

-548 NKEHKFYAMDNT
+548 KKEHKFYCLDNA
-560 GDVDHLG
+560 G
-567 NISEA
+567 NASSA
-572 FSLAATHYDSKA
+572 SSCAAKLYDKKA
-584 PELNSVEFN
+584 PELNSVEFK

-608 FGRFFNKA
+608 FGRFFNKE

-626 VDAISNASGFS
+626 VDAISNASGFPK
-637 ADKVQSLIFKDTSG
+637 AQSLIFKDTSG
-651 EVVQT
+651 NEVKT
-656 IPIKHAATAEEVGDS
+656 IPAKVTESSEVGNAVSAEFTAEITAEEL
-671 VITEFNAT
+671 
-679 IDDVKLSN
+679 KN

-696 QDQLGNSTEEI
+696 QDQLGNQTEEI
-707 QVTTANSNLND
+707 QVTTANSNLGELKN
-718 LTDEDDTEEFG
+718 TEEFG

-738 APQILA
+738 APRILA
-744 AGQKQDE
+744 AGQNAELKAE
-751 KLNEKNAVS
+751 NAVS
-760 ASPSTTV
+760 ASPSTTT

-772 TVSFHVSDQTKS
+772 TVSFHVSDQTES

-803 PQPDNNEKTNNN
+803 SQPDNNENTDNNN
-815 NENNNETNNEKMLE
+815 KKMLE
-829 TGIIE
+829 TGIID
-834 LHAVAQADDEKNAHQ
+834 LHAVAKADDEKNAHQ

-899 NEKSCKKVTVTDYG
+899 SGNACEKVTVTDYG

-921 VVISASDPRNTDKQE
+921 VVISASDPRNDKQE

-941 VQSITYKL
+941 VKSITYKL
-949 VPFNQ
+949 VPCNQ
-954 EFDEVEAIPV
+954 EFDEVEAITV
-964 DDSSVTVA
+964 DDSSVTVTVRA
-972 VQAGFK
+972 RFK

-996 KGEKWS
+996 EAKKWS
-1002 GCKYFADSDE
+1002 GCKYFADSSK
-1012 ANDQGYVHPDGA
+1012 ANDQGYVHPDGT

-1060 NAPQQDKDLSY
+1060 NAPQQDKKLSY

-1079 YDANAKFTVT
+1079 YDTNAKFTVT
-1089 VKDAQSGIR
+1089 AKDAQSGIR

-1122 KDDAQ
+1122 KADAQ
-1127 AALKA
+1127 AALQA
-1132 ENLECS
+1132 ENLESS
-1138 TGNETR
+1138 TGNATR

-1175 ANYNDILLVVELT
+1175 ANYNDILLIVELT

-1212 EYTSAAAPQSGSYYS
+1212 EYTSAVAPQSGSYYS
-1227 KARTA
+1227 KTRTA
-1232 YITITERNIR
+1232 HITITERNIR

-1286 GDDRQYRIKVDFTG
+1286 GDNRQYRIKVDFTG

-1323 YGKYNAAGNRDTV
+1323 YGKYNAAGNRDAV

-1351 KIHVALNLNDQVKN
+1351 KIHVALNLNDRVKN

-1402 AVPGVSA
+1402 AVPSVSA
-1409 FRRENGTDRWT
+1409 FRQENGTDRWT
-1420 ATITF
+1420 ATVTF

-1456 AQNFTID
+1456 AQDFTID

-1475 TNTAYKKVPTIVVK
+1475 TNTAYKKVPTIVAK

-1574 KGAVYVVSDDLATL
+1574 KGAVYVVSDDLAAL

-1647 YTISSKDIVA
+1647 YTISSKDILA

-1749 DHVQDKKHPNGWTV
+1749 DHAQDKKHPNGWTV

-1777 KSNLTFE
+1777 KSDLTFE

-1817 EETDGKIVLKDIYV
+1817 EEKDGKIVLKDIYV

>member
-59 AETLEVT
+59 AEALEVT
-66 GSKVAYTAESAEAPI
+66 GSKVAYTAESAEVPTI
-81 LYVDGAVDPADDVQ
+81 YVDGAVDPADDVR
-95 ISDGIIDFGTWLA
+95 ISDGVIDFGTWLA

-128 PSVQLDTQ
+128 PSVQPDAQ
-136 APKVTVSGNPT
+136 APRVTVSGNPT
-147 SWGKAPATLTVQ
+147 AWGKAPVTLTVQ

-171 RMDNGQWQKT
+171 RMDNGQWQKA
-181 PAFQVKAN
+181 PEFRVKAN

-229 EGEQWTN
+229 EGEQWSN
-236 GKVKVTV
+236 DKVKVTV

-274 NKEHTFY
+274 NKEHNFY
-281 VRDAVGNEASQ
+281 VRDAVGNEAKQ

-309 QIKYGLLN
+309 QVKLGNLVLKQG
-317 VTGAYISDKVTYTY
+317 TYISDQITYTY
-331 HIEAVDN
+331 HIDATDN
-338 EGGSGIKA
+338 EGGSGIKF
-346 FSCNGGETWQT
+346 FSCNGGKTWQT
-357 SGDFE
+357 SGDFK
-362 LKGGA
+362 LKGGES
-367 PYHFCVQDQ
+367 YDFCVKDQ
-376 AENVSDVLVYTPNY
+376 AENESAVLVYTPNY

-404 DKPTNQAVTVTVNAN
+404 DKPTNQSVTVTVTAN
-419 DVQSGLNKSGAYKLD
+419 DVQSGLNKFGAYKLD
-434 NGDWQKENSFDIK
+434 NGDWQKENSFDIQ
-447 DDQIH
+447 DDKIH
-452 TVYVRDN
+452 TVSVRDN
-459 ANPVN
+459 ANPEN
-464 VAEQVI
+464 VAEKKI
-470 QVKNFNSKPP
+470 QVKNFNSTPP
-480 TVTGVTLSNVDADG
+480 TVTNVTLSNVGADG
-494 KELWTNKPIT
+494 KELWTNEPIT
-504 ATVEAQGSK
+504 ATVEAKG
-513 NSAQVKFPVVAYK
+513 NTNNAQVEFPVVAYK
-526 MDDGDWQYITDSKT
+526 MDDGDWQYIEKSKT

-548 NKEHKFYAMDNT
+548 KKEHKFYCLDNA
-560 GDVDHLG
+560 G
-567 NISEA
+567 NASSA
-572 FSLAATHYDSKA
+572 SSCAAKFYDKKA
-584 PELNSVEFN
+584 PELAPGLNSVEFN
-593 QENSGPFAEFLNKLS
+593 QKNVGPFAKFLNKLS
-608 FGRFFNKA
+608 FGRFFNKE
-616 LKITVHATDG
+616 LEITVHATDG
-626 VDAISNASGFS
+626 VDEYSNASGFS
-637 ADKVQSLIFKDTSG
+637 DKKVQSLIFKDTSDQVVTTIPAKVAKSG
-651 EVVQT
+651 EVGNAVSAKFT
-656 IPIKHAATAEEVGDS
+656 AEITAEEL
-671 VITEFNAT
+671 
-679 IDDVKLSN
+679 KN

-696 QDQLGNSTEEI
+696 QDQLGNQTEEI
-707 QVTTANSNLND
+707 QVTTANSNLCELKN
-718 LTDEDDTEEFG
+718 TEEFG

-738 APQILA
+738 APRILA
-744 AGQKQDE
+744 AGQNAELKAE
-751 KLNEKNAVS
+751 NAVS
-760 ASPSTTV
+760 ASPGTTT

-772 TVSFHVSDQTKS
+772 TVSFHVSDQTES

-803 PQPDNNEKTNNN
+803 SQPDNNEKTDNNN
-815 NENNNETNNEKMLE
+815 KKMLE
-829 TGIIE
+829 TGTID
-834 LHAVAQADDEKNAHQ
+834 LHAVAQADKAEDTNT
-849 VNGVKI
+849 VNKQKI
-855 EDENW
+855 EDW
-860 NGGELTYTV
+860 KGGELTYTV

-899 NEKSCKKVTVTDYG
+899 NEKSCKKVSVTDYG

-949 VPFNQ
+949 VPSDQ
-954 EFDEVEAIPV
+954 KFDEVEAITVPV
-964 DDSSVTVA
+964 AKDDPSVTVA
-972 VQAGFK
+972 VQARFK

-983 YATDNAGNFPGTR
+983 YATDKAGNFPGTR
-996 KGEKWS
+996 KNGKWS
-1002 GCKYFADSDE
+1002 GCKYFADSNE
-1012 ANDQGYVHPDGA
+1012 ANDQGYVHPDGT

-1060 NAPQQDKDLSY
+1060 NAPQQDKKLSY

-1079 YDANAKFTVT
+1079 YDTNAKFTVT

-1122 KDDAQ
+1122 KVDAQ
-1127 AALKA
+1127 AALQA
-1132 ENLECS
+1132 ENLESS
-1138 TGNETR
+1138 TGNATR

-1175 ANYNDILLVVELT
+1175 ANYNDILLIVELT

-1212 EYTSAAAPQSGSYYS
+1212 EYTSAVAPQSGSYYS
-1227 KARTA
+1227 KTRTA
-1232 YITITERNIR
+1232 HITITERNIR

-1286 GDDRQYRIKVDFTG
+1286 GDNRQYQIKVDFTG

-1323 YGKYNAAGNRDTV
+1323 YGKYNAAGNRDAV

-1351 KIHVALNLNDQVKN
+1351 KIHVALNLNDRVKN

-1402 AVPGVSA
+1402 AVPSVSA
-1409 FRRENGTDRWT
+1409 FRQENGTDRWT
-1420 ATITF
+1420 ATVTF

-1456 AQNFTID
+1456 AQDFTID

-1475 TNTAYKKVPTIVVK
+1475 TNTAYKKVPTIVAK

-1574 KGAVYVVSDDLATL
+1574 KGAVYVVSDDLAAL

-1647 YTISSKDIVA
+1647 YTISSKDILA
-1657 EGKYALYIKSTTKL
+1657 EGKYALSPQPSWTAKIQWSTTVL
-1671 DGKNTVVNNSS
+1671 
-1682 ENKDLHRL
+1682 
-1690 NIQFTID
+1690 
-1697 NTNPYVRI
+1697 RI
-1705 TGLEKHLYS
+1705 RTC
-1714 NTKVQTVTF
+1714 
-1723 SVSESNL
+1723 
-1730 ASIVIHMT
+1730 
-1738 RDGQALDPLVW
+1738 
-1749 DHVQDKKHPNGWTV
+1749 
-1763 ENGIAVVQV
+1763 IA
-1772 QLENG
+1772 
-1777 KSNLTFE
+1777 
-1784 ITDLAGNK
+1784 
-1792 CSTANDY
+1792 
-1799 NKQELFVSG
+1799 
-1808 TTGNKNNWL
+1808 
-1817 EETDGKIVLKDIYV
+1817 
-1831 DKGFSANAF
+1831 
-1840 AALIRNN
+1840 
-1847 LAISVVIFVVIGL
+1847 
-1860 VLLAVII
+1860 
-1867 LPILSKKRKKMDAA
+1867 
-1881 DAEKLN
+1881 

>member
-59 AETLEVT
+59 AEALEVT
-66 GSKVAYTAESAEAPI
+66 GSKVAYTAESAEVPTI
-81 LYVDGAVDPADDVQ
+81 YVDGAVDPADDVQ
-95 ISDGIIDFGTWLA
+95 ISDGVIDFGTWLA

-128 PSVQLDTQ
+128 PSVQLDAQ
-136 APKVTVSGNPT
+136 APSVTVSGNPT
-147 SWGKAPATLTVQ
+147 AWGKAPVTLTVQ

-171 RMDNGQWQKT
+171 RMDNGQWQKA
-181 PAFQVKAN
+181 PEFRVKAN

-211 QYVDATAPEI
+211 QYVDANAPEI

-229 EGEQWTN
+229 AGKQWTN

-274 NKEHTFY
+274 NKEHNFY
-281 VRDAVGNEASQ
+281 LRDAVGNEAKQ

-309 QIKYGLLN
+309 QVKLGNLILKQG
-317 VTGAYISDKVTYTY
+317 TYISDQITYTY
-331 HIEAVDN
+331 HIDATDN
-338 EGGSGIKA
+338 EGGSGIKF
-346 FSCNGGETWQT
+346 FSCNGGETWQA
-357 SGDFE
+357 SGDFK
-362 LKGGA
+362 LKGGES
-367 PYHFCVQDQ
+367 YDFRVKDQ
-376 AENVSDVLVYTPNY
+376 AENESAVLVYTPNY

-404 DKPTNQAVTVTVNAN
+404 DKPTNQAVTVTVTAN
-419 DVQSGLNKSGAYKLD
+419 DVQSGLNKFGTYKLD
-434 NGDWQKENSFDIK
+434 NGDWQKENSFDIQ
-447 DDQIH
+447 DDKIH
-452 TVYVRDN
+452 TVSVRDN
-459 ANPVN
+459 ANPAN
-464 VAEQVI
+464 VAEKKI
-470 QVKNFNSKPP
+470 QVKNFNSTPP
-480 TVTGVTLSNVDADG
+480 TVTNVTLSNVGADG
-494 KELWTNKPIT
+494 KENWTNEPIT
-504 ATVEAQGSK
+504 ATVEAKGNK
-513 NSAQVKFPVVAYK
+513 NNAQVEFPVVAYK
-526 MDDGDWQYITDSKT
+526 MDDGDWQYIEKSKT

-548 NKEHKFYAMDNT
+548 KKEHKFYCLDNA
-560 GDVDHLG
+560 G
-567 NISEA
+567 NASSA
-572 FSLAATHYDSKA
+572 SSCAAKFYDKKA
-584 PELNSVEFN
+584 PELAPGLNSVVFN
-593 QENSGPFAEFLNKLS
+593 PKNVGPFAEFLNKLS
-608 FGRFFNKA
+608 FGRFFNKE
-616 LKITVHATDG
+616 LEITVHATDG
-626 VDAISNASGFS
+626 VDEYSNASGFS
-637 ADKVQSLIFKDTSG
+637 ADKEQSLIFKDTSNKVVTTITIPAKVTESG
-651 EVVQT
+651 EVGNAVSAEFTAT
-656 IPIKHAATAEEVGDS
+656 IPA
-671 VITEFNAT
+671 N
-679 IDDVKLSN
+679 KLKN

-696 QDQLGNSTEEI
+696 QDQLGNRTEEI
-707 QVTTANSNLND
+707 QVTTANSNLNK
-718 LTDEDDTEEFG
+718 LTDTDDTEKFG

-744 AGQKQDE
+744 AGQNAELKAE
-751 KLNEKNAVS
+751 NAVS
-760 ASPSTTV
+760 ASPGTTA

-772 TVSFHVSDQTKS
+772 TVSFRVSDQTESGS
-784 GEISGVAGVQ
+784 GEISGVAGVR
-794 VSVNGTVVY
+794 VKVNGTTVNSTIESNSMVVDGQRY
-803 PQPDNNEKTNNN
+803 NSEG
-815 NENNNETNNEKMLE
+815 KMLK

-834 LHAVAQADDEKNAHQ
+834 LHAVAQADKKED
-849 VNGVKI
+849 VNTVNKVKI
-855 EDENW
+855 KDW
-860 NGGELTYTV
+860 KGGELTYTV

-899 NEKSCKKVTVTDYG
+899 NEKSCEKVSVTDYG

-921 VVISASDPRNTDKQE
+921 VVISASDPCNRKQNE

-949 VPFNQ
+949 VPSDQ
-954 EFDEVEAIPV
+954 KFDEVEAITVPV
-964 DDSSVTVA
+964 AKDDPSVTVA

-983 YATDNAGNFPGTR
+983 YATDKAGNFPGTR
-996 KGEKWS
+996 EGGKWS
-1002 GCKYFADSDE
+1002 GCKYFADSNE
-1012 ANDQGYVHPDGA
+1012 ANDQGYVHPDGT

-1053 AYKAGGQ
+1053 AYKAGGP
-1060 NAPQQDKDLSY
+1060 NAPQQDKKLSY

-1079 YDANAKFTVT
+1079 YDTNAKFTVT

-1122 KDDAQ
+1122 KADAQ

-1175 ANYNDILLVVELT
+1175 ANYNDILLIVELT

-1212 EYTSAAAPQSGSYYS
+1212 EYTSAVAPQSGSYYS
-1227 KARTA
+1227 KTRTA
-1232 YITITERNIR
+1232 HITITERNIR

-1286 GDDRQYRIKVDFTG
+1286 GDNRQYQIKVDFTG

-1323 YGKYNAAGNRDTV
+1323 YGKYNAAGNLDAV

-1351 KIHVALNLNDQVKN
+1351 KIHVALNLNDRVKN

-1375 TVTVTEHNFNA
+1375 TVTVTEHNFDA

-1402 AVPGVSA
+1402 AVPSVSA

-1420 ATITF
+1420 ATVTF

-1533 LQNTV
+1533 QQNTV

-1574 KGAVYVVSDDLATL
+1574 KGAVYVVSNDLAAL

-1647 YTISSKDIVA
+1647 YTISSKDILA

-1749 DHVQDKKHPNGWTV
+1749 DHAQDKKHPNGWTV

-1777 KSNLTFE
+1777 KSDLTFE

-1817 EETDGKIVLKDIYV
+1817 EEKDGKIVLKDIYV

>member
-59 AETLEVT
+59 AEALEVT
-66 GSKVAYTAESAEAPI
+66 GSKVAYTAESAEVPTI
-81 LYVDGAVDPADDVQ
+81 YVDGAVDPADDVR
-95 ISDGIIDFGTWLA
+95 ISDGVIDFGTWLA

-128 PSVQLDTQ
+128 PSVQPDAQ
-136 APKVTVSGNPT
+136 APRVTVSGNPT
-147 SWGKAPATLTVQ
+147 AWGKAPATLTVQ

-171 RMDNGQWQKT
+171 RIDNGQWQKA
-181 PAFQVKAN
+181 PEFRVKAN

-229 EGEQWTN
+229 AGEQWTN

-274 NKEHTFY
+274 NKEHNFY
-281 VRDAVGNEASQ
+281 VRDAVGNEANQ

-309 QIKYGLLN
+309 QVKLGNLILKQG
-317 VTGAYISDKVTYTY
+317 TYISDQITYTY
-331 HIEAVDN
+331 HIDATDN
-338 EGGSGIKA
+338 EGGSGIKV
-346 FSCNGGETWQT
+346 FSCNGGETWQA
-357 SGDFE
+357 SGDFK
-362 LKGGA
+362 LKGGES
-367 PYHFCVQDQ
+367 YDFRVKDQ
-376 AENVSDVLVYTPNY
+376 AENESAVLPYVPNY
-390 DTTAP
+390 DTTVP

-404 DKPTNQAVTVTVNAN
+404 DKPTNQAVTVTVTAN

-434 NGDWQKENSFDIK
+434 NDDWQKENSFDIQ
-447 DDQIH
+447 DDKIH
-452 TVYVRDN
+452 TVSVRDN
-459 ANPVN
+459 AKPEN
-464 VAEQVI
+464 VAEKKI
-470 QVKNFNSKPP
+470 QIKNFNSTPP
-480 TVTGVTLSNVDADG
+480 TVTGVTLSNVGADG
-494 KELWTNKPIT
+494 KELWTNKPII
-504 ATVEAQGSK
+504 ATVEAQG
-513 NSAQVKFPVVAYK
+513 NTNNAQVEFPVVAYK

-548 NKEHKFYAMDNT
+548 KKEHKFYCLDNA
-560 GDVDHLG
+560 G
-567 NISEA
+567 NASSA
-572 FSLAATHYDSKA
+572 SSCAAKLYDKKA
-584 PELNSVEFN
+584 PELEPKKAPEFYPVEFSQSN
-593 QENSGPFAEFLNKLS
+593 NGPFAKFLNKLS
-608 FGRFFNKA
+608 FGRFFNKE

-626 VDAISNASGFS
+626 VDACSNASGFS
-637 ADKVQSLIFKDTSG
+637 EDKAQSLIFKNTSG

-696 QDQLGNSTEEI
+696 QDQLGNQTEEI
-707 QVTTANSNLND
+707 QVTTANSNLGELKN
-718 LTDEDDTEEFG
+718 TEEFG

-738 APQILA
+738 APRILA
-744 AGQKQDE
+744 AGQNAELKAE
-751 KLNEKNAVS
+751 NAVS
-760 ASPSTTV
+760 ASPSTTT

-772 TVSFHVSDQTKS
+772 TVSFHVSDQTES

-803 PQPDNNEKTNNN
+803 SQPDNNEKTDNNN
-815 NENNNETNNEKMLE
+815 KKMLE
-829 TGIIE
+829 TGTID
-834 LHAVAQADDEKNAHQ
+834 LHAVAQADK
-849 VNGVKI
+849 K
-855 EDENW
+855 EDEYTVNEEKIKDW
-860 NGGELTYTV
+860 KGGELTYTV
-869 EAWDNAGNASKVS
+869 VAWDNAGNASKVS

-899 NEKSCKKVTVTDYG
+899 SGNACEKVTVSDYG

-921 VVISASDPRNTDKQE
+921 VVISASDPRNDKQE

-941 VQSITYKL
+941 VKSITYKL
-949 VPFNQ
+949 VPSDQ
-954 EFDEVEAIPV
+954 KFDEVEAIPV

-996 KGEKWS
+996 EDGKWS
-1002 GCKYFADSDE
+1002 GCKYFADSNE
-1012 ANDQGYVHPDGA
+1012 ANDQGYVHPDGT

-1060 NAPQQDKDLSY
+1060 NAPQQDKKQSY

-1079 YDANAKFTVT
+1079 YDTNAKFTVT

-1122 KDDAQ
+1122 KADAQ
-1127 AALKA
+1127 AALQA
-1132 ENLECS
+1132 ENLESS
-1138 TGNETR
+1138 TGNATR

-1175 ANYNDILLVVELT
+1175 ANYNDILLIVELT

-1212 EYTSAAAPQSGSYYS
+1212 EYTSAVAPQSGSYYS
-1227 KARTA
+1227 KTRTA
-1232 YITITERNIR
+1232 HITITERNIR

-1286 GDDRQYRIKVDFTG
+1286 GDNRQYRIKVDFTG

-1323 YGKYNAAGNRDTV
+1323 YGKYNAAGNRDAV

-1351 KIHVALNLNDQVKN
+1351 KIHVALNLNDRVKN

-1402 AVPGVSA
+1402 AVPSVSA
-1409 FRRENGTDRWT
+1409 FRQENGTDRWT
-1420 ATITF
+1420 ATVTF

-1456 AQNFTID
+1456 AQDFTID

-1475 TNTAYKKVPTIVVK
+1475 TNTAYKKVPTIVLK

-1544 QDGYYIVTAQCV
+1544 QDGYYIVTAQSV

-1574 KGAVYVVSDDLATL
+1574 KGAVYVVSDDLAAL

-1647 YTISSKDIVA
+1647 YTISSKDILA

-1738 RDGQALDPLVW
+1738 RDGQTLDPLVW
-1749 DHVQDKKHPNGWTV
+1749 DHAQDKKHPNGWTV

-1777 KSNLTFE
+1777 KSDLTFE

-1817 EETDGKIVLKDIYV
+1817 EEKDGKIVLKDIYV

>member
-1 MKAKILQVKMTSK
+1 MW
-14 KGLACLLAVLM
+14 
-25 LLTALPLGLVTSAMA
+25 
-40 ATKDC
+40 
-45 MVVEVQGKKVYFFG
+45 VQTGK
-59 AETLEVT
+59 
-66 GSKVAYTAESAEAPI
+66 
-81 LYVDGAVDPADDVQ
+81 
-95 ISDGIIDFGTWLA
+95 
-108 DQSAW
+108 
-113 VGVLCDPDGTVTGTE
+113 
-128 PSVQLDTQ
+128 
-136 APKVTVSGNPT
+136 
-147 SWGKAPATLTVQ
+147 
-159 ADDGNGYGAVAY
+159 
-171 RMDNGQWQKT
+171 R
-181 PAFQVKAN
+181 
-189 GTYTFYAK
+189 
-197 DAVGNVSTGETVEV
+197 
-211 QYVDATAPEI
+211 I
-221 GVVLDPPN
+221 GPN
-229 EGEQWTN
+229 E
-236 GKVKVTV
+236 
-243 TGKDSESGLAEKA
+243 
-256 FKMDEGQWQE
+256 
-266 TGTFVIQD
+266 
-274 NKEHTFY
+274 
-281 VRDAVGNEASQ
+281 
-292 QAKADK
+292 
-298 YDNIAPVIQKV
+298 
-309 QIKYGLLN
+309 
-317 VTGAYISDKVTYTY
+317 
-331 HIEAVDN
+331 
-338 EGGSGIKA
+338 
-346 FSCNGGETWQT
+346 
-357 SGDFE
+357 
-362 LKGGA
+362 
-367 PYHFCVQDQ
+367 
-376 AENVSDVLVYTPNY
+376 
-390 DTTAP
+390 
-395 TINDVQQST
+395 
-404 DKPTNQAVTVTVNAN
+404 
-419 DVQSGLNKSGAYKLD
+419 
-434 NGDWQKENSFDIK
+434 
-447 DDQIH
+447 
-452 TVYVRDN
+452 
-459 ANPVN
+459 
-464 VAEQVI
+464 
-470 QVKNFNSKPP
+470 
-480 TVTGVTLSNVDADG
+480 
-494 KELWTNKPIT
+494 PII
-504 ATVEAQGSK
+504 ATVAAQGSK
-513 NSAQVKFPVVAYK
+513 NNAQVEFPVVAYK
-526 MDDGDWQYITDSKT
+526 IDDGDWQYIEKSET

-548 NKEHKFYAMDNT
+548 KKEHKFYCLDNA
-560 GDVDHLG
+560 G
-567 NISEA
+567 NASSA
-572 FSLAATHYDSKA
+572 SSCAAKFYDKKA
-584 PELNSVEFN
+584 PELNFVEFN
-593 QENSGPFAEFLNKLS
+593 QENNSPFAEFLNKLS
-608 FGRFFNKA
+608 FGRFFNEE
-616 LKITVHATDG
+616 LKITVYATDG
-626 VDAISNASGFS
+626 VDESNNASGFS
-637 ADKVQSLIFKDTSG
+637 DKKVQSLIFKDTSG
-651 EVVQT
+651 KEVKT
-656 IPIKHAATAEEVGDS
+656 ITAEVAESDEVGNAVSAEFTAKITAEEL
-671 VITEFNAT
+671 
-679 IDDVKLSN
+679 KN

-696 QDQLGNSTEEI
+696 QDQLGNSTKEI

-718 LTDEDDTEEFG
+718 LTDDPEKFG

-744 AGQKQDE
+744 VGQNAELKAE
-751 KLNEKNAVS
+751 NAVS
-760 ASPSTTV
+760 ASPGTTA

-772 TVSFHVSDQTKS
+772 TVSFHVSDQRES
-784 GEISGVAGVQ
+784 GEISGVAGVR
-794 VSVNGTVVY
+794 VTVNGTTVNRTIESNSMVVDGQRY
-803 PQPDNNEKTNNN
+803 NSEGK
-815 NENNNETNNEKMLE
+815 KLE

-834 LHAVAQADDEKNAHQ
+834 LHAVAQADKAEDTYT
-849 VNGVKI
+849 VNKVKI
-855 EDENW
+855 KDW
-860 NGGELTYTV
+860 KGGELTYTV

-899 NEKSCKKVTVTDYG
+899 SGNACKKVTVSDYG

-921 VVISASDPRNTDKQE
+921 VVISASDPRNTDNRE
-936 ATASG
+936 ATPSG
-941 VQSITYKL
+941 VKSITYKL

-954 EFDEVEAIPV
+954 KFDEVEAIPV

-983 YATDNAGNFPGTR
+983 YATDSAGNFPGTR
-996 KGEKWS
+996 KDGKWS
-1002 GCKYFADSDE
+1002 GCKYFADSNK
-1012 ANDQGYVHPDGA
+1012 ANDQGYVHPDGT

-1060 NAPQQDKDLSY
+1060 NAPQQDKKLSY

-1079 YDANAKFTVT
+1079 YDTNAKFTVT

-1122 KDDAQ
+1122 KADAQ
-1127 AALKA
+1127 AALQA
-1132 ENLECS
+1132 ENLESS
-1138 TGNETR
+1138 TGNATR

-1175 ANYNDILLVVELT
+1175 ANYNDILLIVELT

-1212 EYTSAAAPQSGSYYS
+1212 EYTSAMAPQSGSYYS
-1227 KARTA
+1227 KTRTA
-1232 YITITERNIR
+1232 HITITERNIR

-1286 GDDRQYRIKVDFTG
+1286 GDNRQYQIKVDFTG

-1323 YGKYNAAGNRDTV
+1323 YGKYNAAGNRDAV

-1351 KIHVALNLNDQVKN
+1351 KIHVALNLNDRVKN

-1391 QLKATLNGKGI
+1391 QLKATLNGKEI
-1402 AVPGVSA
+1402 AVPSVSA
-1409 FRRENGTDRWT
+1409 FRQENGTDRWT
-1420 ATITF
+1420 ATVTF

-1475 TNTAYKKVPTIVVK
+1475 TNTAYKKVPTIVAK

-1533 LQNTV
+1533 QQNTV
-1538 TYTAVE
+1538 TYTTVE

-1574 KGAVYVVSDDLATL
+1574 KGAVYVVSDDLAAL

-1647 YTISSKDIVA
+1647 YTISSKDILA

-1682 ENKDLHRL
+1682 ENKDLHRI

-1749 DHVQDKKHPNGWTV
+1749 DHAQDKKHPNGWTV

-1777 KSNLTFE
+1777 KSDLTFE

-1817 EETDGKIVLKDIYV
+1817 EEKDGKIVLKDIYV

>member
-59 AETLEVT
+59 AEALEVT
-66 GSKVAYTAESAEAPI
+66 GSKVAYTAESAEEPTI
-81 LYVDGAVDPADDVQ
+81 YVDGAVDPADDVQ
-95 ISDGIIDFGTWLA
+95 ISDGVIDFGTWLA

-136 APKVTVSGNPT
+136 APRVTVSGNPT
-147 SWGKAPATLTVQ
+147 AWGKAPVTLTVQ

-171 RMDNGQWQKT
+171 RMDNGQWQKA
-181 PAFQVKAN
+181 PEFRVKAN

-211 QYVDATAPEI
+211 QYVDANAPEI

-229 EGEQWTN
+229 AGEQWTN

-266 TGTFVIQD
+266 SDTFVIQD
-274 NKEHTFY
+274 NKEHNFY
-281 VRDAVGNEASQ
+281 VRDAVGNEAKQ
-292 QAKADK
+292 QAKADR
-298 YDNIAPVIQKV
+298 YDDIAPTINQV
-309 QIKYGLLN
+309 QVKLGNLVLKQG
-317 VTGAYISDKVTYTY
+317 TPISDKITYTY
-331 HIEAVDN
+331 HIDATDN
-338 EGGSGIKA
+338 AGGSGIKA

-362 LKGGA
+362 LKGGES
-367 PYHFCVQDQ
+367 YDFRVKDQ

-390 DTTAP
+390 DTTVP

-404 DKPTNQAVTVTVNAN
+404 DKPTNRAVTVTVTAN
-419 DVQSGLNKSGAYKLD
+419 DVQSGLNKLGAYKLD
-434 NGDWQKENSFDIK
+434 NGDWQKENSFDIQ
-447 DDQIH
+447 DDKIH

-459 ANPVN
+459 AKPEN
-464 VAEQVI
+464 VAEKKI
-470 QVKNFNSKPP
+470 QIKNFNSTPP
-480 TVTGVTLSNVDADG
+480 TVTNVTLSNVGADG
-494 KELWTNKPIT
+494 KENWTNEPIT
-504 ATVEAQGSK
+504 ATVEAKG
-513 NSAQVKFPVVAYK
+513 NTNNAQVEFPVVAYK

-548 NKEHKFYAMDNT
+548 KKEHKFYCLDNA
-560 GDVDHLG
+560 G
-567 NISEA
+567 NASSASSCEA
-572 FSLAATHYDSKA
+572 KFYDKKA
-584 PELNSVEFN
+584 PELAPELNPVVFNSKNV
-593 QENSGPFAEFLNKLS
+593 GPFAEFLNKLS
-608 FGRFFNKA
+608 FGRFFNKK
-616 LKITVHATDG
+616 LEITVHATDG
-626 VDAISNASGFS
+626 VDEYSNASGFS
-637 ADKVQSLIFKDTSG
+637 EDKEQSLIFKDTKGNKTTIPAIPAKVAKSG
-651 EVVQT
+651 EVGNAVSAEFIAT
-656 IPIKHAATAEEVGDS
+656 IPANELE
-671 VITEFNAT
+671 
-679 IDDVKLSN
+679 N

-696 QDQLGNSTEEI
+696 QDQLGNRTEEI
-707 QVTTANSNLND
+707 QVTTANSNLNK
-718 LTDEDDTEEFG
+718 LTDTDDTEKFG

-744 AGQKQDE
+744 AGQNAELKAE
-751 KLNEKNAVS
+751 NAVS
-760 ASPSTTV
+760 ASPGTTA

-772 TVSFHVSDQTKS
+772 TVSFRVSDQTESGS
-784 GEISGVAGVQ
+784 GEISGVAGVR
-794 VSVNGTVVY
+794 VKVNGTTVNSTIESNSMVVDGQRY
-803 PQPDNNEKTNNN
+803 NSEGKKP
-815 NENNNETNNEKMLE
+815 E

-834 LHAVAQADDEKNAHQ
+834 LHAVAQADKKED
-849 VNGVKI
+849 VNTVNKVKI
-855 EDENW
+855 KDW
-860 NGGELTYTV
+860 KGGELTYTV

-899 NEKSCKKVTVTDYG
+899 NEKSCEKVTVTDYG

-921 VVISASDPRNTDKQE
+921 VVISASDPCNTDKQE

-941 VQSITYKL
+941 VKSITYKL
-949 VPFNQ
+949 VPSDQ
-954 EFDEVEAIPV
+954 KFDEVEAITVPV
-964 DDSSVTVA
+964 AKDDPSVTVA
-972 VQAGFK
+972 VQACFK

-996 KGEKWS
+996 EEGKWS
-1002 GCKYFADSDE
+1002 GCKYFADSNE
-1012 ANDQGYVHPDGA
+1012 ANDQGYVHPDGT

-1060 NAPQQDKDLSY
+1060 NAPQQDKKLSY

-1079 YDANAKFTVT
+1079 YDTNAKFTVT

-1122 KDDAQ
+1122 KADAQ
-1127 AALKA
+1127 AALQA

-1138 TGNETR
+1138 TGNATR

-1175 ANYNDILLVVELT
+1175 ANYNDILLIVELT

-1212 EYTSAAAPQSGSYYS
+1212 EYTSAVAPQSGSYYS
-1227 KARTA
+1227 KTRTA
-1232 YITITERNIR
+1232 HITITERNIR

-1286 GDDRQYRIKVDFTG
+1286 GDNRQYRIKVDFTG

-1323 YGKYNAAGNRDTV
+1323 YGKYNTAGNRDAV

-1351 KIHVALNLNDQVKN
+1351 KIHVALNLNDRVKN

-1402 AVPGVSA
+1402 AVPSVSA
-1409 FRRENGTDRWT
+1409 FRQENGTDRWT
-1420 ATITF
+1420 ATVTF

-1456 AQNFTID
+1456 AQDFTID

-1500 SVVGTCFDSQSKM
+1500 SAVGTCFDSQSKM

-1574 KGAVYVVSDDLATL
+1574 KGAVYVVSDDLAAL

-1647 YTISSKDIVA
+1647 YTISSKDILA

-1749 DHVQDKKHPNGWTV
+1749 DHAQDKKHPNGWTV

-1777 KSNLTFE
+1777 KSDLTFE

-1817 EETDGKIVLKDIYV
+1817 EEKDGKIVLKDIYV

>member
-59 AETLEVT
+59 AEALEVT
-66 GSKVAYTAESAEAPI
+66 DSKVAYTAESAEVPTI
-81 LYVDGAVDPADDVQ
+81 YVDGAVDPADDVR

-128 PSVQLDTQ
+128 PSVQPDAQ
-136 APKVTVSGNPT
+136 APRVTVSGNPT
-147 SWGKAPATLTVQ
+147 AWGKAPATLTVQ

-171 RMDNGQWQKT
+171 RMDNGQWQKA
-181 PAFQVKAN
+181 PEFRVKAN

-211 QYVDATAPEI
+211 QYVDANAPEI

-229 EGEQWTN
+229 AGEQWSN
-236 GKVKVTV
+236 DKVKVTV
-243 TGKDSESGLAEKA
+243 TGKDSESGLAKKA

-274 NKEHTFY
+274 NKEHNFY
-281 VRDAVGNEASQ
+281 VRDAVGNEAKQ

-309 QIKYGLLN
+309 QVKLGNLVLKQG
-317 VTGAYISDKVTYTY
+317 TYISDKITYTY
-331 HIEAVDN
+331 HIDATDN
-338 EGGSGIKA
+338 EGGSGIKF
-346 FSCNGGETWQT
+346 FSCNGGKTWQT
-357 SGDFE
+357 SGDFK
-362 LKGGA
+362 LKGGES
-367 PYHFCVQDQ
+367 YDFRVKDQ
-376 AENVSDVLVYTPNY
+376 AENESAVLPYVPNY
-390 DTTAP
+390 DTTVP
-395 TINDVQQST
+395 TINDDVQQST
-404 DKPTNQAVTVTVNAN
+404 DKPTNQAVTVTVTAN
-419 DVQSGLNKSGAYKLD
+419 DVQSGLNKFGAYKLD
-434 NGDWQKENSFDIK
+434 NGDWQKENSFDIQ
-447 DDQIH
+447 DDKIH
-452 TVYVRDN
+452 TVSVRDN
-459 ANPVN
+459 ANPEN
-464 VAEQVI
+464 VAEKKI
-470 QVKNFNSKPP
+470 QVKNFNSTPP
-480 TVTGVTLSNVDADG
+480 TVTNVTLSNVGADG
-494 KELWTNKPIT
+494 KENWTNEPIT
-504 ATVEAQGSK
+504 ATVEAKG
-513 NSAQVKFPVVAYK
+513 NTNNAQVEFPVVAYK
-526 MDDGDWQYITDSKT
+526 MDDGDWQYIEKSKT

-548 NKEHKFYAMDNT
+548 KKEHKFYCLDNA
-560 GDVDHLG
+560 G
-567 NISEA
+567 NASSA
-572 FSLAATHYDSKA
+572 SSCAAKLYDKKA
-584 PELNSVEFN
+584 PELEPKKTPEFYPVEFSQSN
-593 QENSGPFAEFLNKLS
+593 NGPFAKFLNKLS
-608 FGRFFNKA
+608 FGRFFNKE

-626 VDAISNASGFS
+626 VDACSNASGFS
-637 ADKVQSLIFKDTSG
+637 DKKVQSLIFKNTSG

-696 QDQLGNSTEEI
+696 QDQLGNQTEEI
-707 QVTTANSNLND
+707 QVTTANSNLGELKN
-718 LTDEDDTEEFG
+718 TEEFG

-738 APQILA
+738 APRILA
-744 AGQKQDE
+744 AGQNAELKAE
-751 KLNEKNAVS
+751 NAVS
-760 ASPSTTV
+760 ASPSTTT

-772 TVSFHVSDQTKS
+772 TVSFHVSDQTES

-794 VSVNGTVVY
+794 VNVNGTDVY
-803 PQPDNNEKTNNN
+803 SDHYNYEKKPQ
-815 NENNNETNNEKMLE
+815 
-829 TGIIE
+829 TGTID
-834 LHAVAQADDEKNAHQ
+834 LHAVAKADKEENAYQ
-849 VNGVKI
+849 VNGEKI
-855 EDENW
+855 NW

-899 NEKSCKKVTVTDYG
+899 SGNACEKVTVSDYG

-921 VVISASDPRNTDKQE
+921 VVISASDPRNDKQE

-941 VQSITYKL
+941 VKSITYKL

-954 EFDEVEAIPV
+954 EFDEVEAITV
-964 DDSSVTVA
+964 DDSSVTVT
-972 VQAGFK
+972 VRAGFK

-996 KGEKWS
+996 EAKKWS
-1002 GCKYFADSDE
+1002 GCKYFADSSK
-1012 ANDQGYVHPDGA
+1012 ANDQGYVHPDGT

-1060 NAPQQDKDLSY
+1060 NAPQQDKKLSY

-1079 YDANAKFTVT
+1079 YDTNAKFTVT

-1122 KDDAQ
+1122 KADAQ
-1127 AALKA
+1127 AALQA
-1132 ENLECS
+1132 ENLESS
-1138 TGNETR
+1138 TGNATR

-1175 ANYNDILLVVELT
+1175 ANYNDILLIVELT

-1212 EYTSAAAPQSGSYYS
+1212 EYTSAVAPQSGSYYS
-1227 KARTA
+1227 KTRTA
-1232 YITITERNIR
+1232 HITITERNIR

-1286 GDDRQYRIKVDFTG
+1286 GDNRQYRIKVDFTG

-1323 YGKYNAAGNRDTV
+1323 YGKYNAAGNRDAV

-1351 KIHVALNLNDQVKN
+1351 KIHVALNLNDRVKN

-1402 AVPGVSA
+1402 AVPSVSA
-1409 FRRENGTDRWT
+1409 FRQENGTDRWI
-1420 ATITF
+1420 ATVTF

-1456 AQNFTID
+1456 AQDFTID

-1475 TNTAYKKVPTIVVK
+1475 TNTAYKKVPTIVAK

-1544 QDGYYIVTAQCV
+1544 EDGYYIVTAQCV

-1574 KGAVYVVSDDLATL
+1574 KGAVYVVSDDLAAL
-1588 NNGYANKTAVAKQS
+1588 NNGYANKTDVAKQS

-1647 YTISSKDIVA
+1647 YTISSKDILA

-1749 DHVQDKKHPNGWTV
+1749 DHAQDKKHPNGWTV

-1777 KSNLTFE
+1777 KSDLTFE

-1817 EETDGKIVLKDIYV
+1817 EEKDGKIVLKDIYV

-1847 LAISVVIFVVIGL
+1847 LAISVAIFVVIGL
-1860 VLLAVII
+1860 VLLAVVI

>member
-66 GSKVAYTAESAEAPI
+66 GSKVAYTAESAEVPTI
-81 LYVDGAVDPADDVQ
+81 YVDGAVDPADDVQ
-95 ISDGIIDFGTWLA
+95 ISDGVIDFGTWLA

-128 PSVQLDTQ
+128 PSVQPDAQ
-136 APKVTVSGNPT
+136 APRVTVSGNPT
-147 SWGKAPATLTVQ
+147 AWGKAPATLTVQ

-171 RMDNGQWQKT
+171 RMDNGQWQKA
-181 PAFQVKAN
+181 PEFRVKAN

-229 EGEQWTN
+229 AGEQWSN
-236 GKVKVTV
+236 DKVKVTV

-274 NKEHTFY
+274 NKEHNFY
-281 VRDAVGNEASQ
+281 VRDAVGNEAKQ

-309 QIKYGLLN
+309 QVKLGNLVLKQG
-317 VTGAYISDKVTYTY
+317 TYISDQITYTY
-331 HIEAVDN
+331 HIDATDN
-338 EGGSGIKA
+338 EGGSGIKF
-346 FSCNGGETWQT
+346 FSCNGGKTWQT
-357 SGDFE
+357 SGDFK
-362 LKGGA
+362 LKGGES
-367 PYHFCVQDQ
+367 YDFCVKDQ
-376 AENVSDVLVYTPNY
+376 AENESAVLVYTPNY

-404 DKPTNQAVTVTVNAN
+404 DKPTNQAVTVTVTAN
-419 DVQSGLNKSGAYKLD
+419 DVQSGLNKFGAYKLD
-434 NGDWQKENSFDIK
+434 NGDWQRENSFDIQ
-447 DDQIH
+447 DDKIH

-459 ANPVN
+459 AKPEN
-464 VAEQVI
+464 VAEKKI
-470 QVKNFNSKPP
+470 QVKNFNSTPP
-480 TVTGVTLSNVDADG
+480 TVTNVTLSNVGADG

-504 ATVEAQGSK
+504 ATVEAQG
-513 NSAQVKFPVVAYK
+513 NTNNAQVEFPVVAYK
-526 MDDGDWQYITDSKT
+526 MDDGDWQYIADSKT

-548 NKEHKFYAMDNT
+548 KKEHKFYCLDNA
-560 GDVDHLG
+560 G
-567 NISEA
+567 NASSA
-572 FSLAATHYDSKA
+572 SSCAAKLYDKKA
-584 PELNSVEFN
+584 PELNSVEFK

-608 FGRFFNKA
+608 FGRFFNKE

-626 VDAISNASGFS
+626 VDAISNASGFPK
-637 ADKVQSLIFKDTSG
+637 AQSLIFKDTSG
-651 EVVQT
+651 NKVKTITAEVAESVEAGNAVSAEFT
-656 IPIKHAATAEEVGDS
+656 AEITAEEL
-671 VITEFNAT
+671 
-679 IDDVKLSN
+679 KN

-696 QDQLGNSTEEI
+696 QDQLGNQTKEI
-707 QVTTANSNLND
+707 QVTTANSNLNK
-718 LTDEDDTEEFG
+718 LTDKDDPEKFG
-729 DCNFVLENN
+729 DCNFVLENS
-738 APQILA
+738 APRILA
-744 AGQKQDE
+744 AEQDE

-794 VSVNGTVVY
+794 VNVNGKVVY
-803 PQPDNNEKTNNN
+803 SQQYNNKKTP
-815 NENNNETNNEKMLE
+815 E
-829 TGIIE
+829 TGTID
-834 LHAVAQADDEKNAHQ
+834 LHAVAQADEKKDAYR
-849 VNGVKI
+849 VNDVEI
-855 EDENW
+855 EKEIW

-869 EAWDNAGNASKVS
+869 ETWDNAGNASKVS

-899 NEKSCKKVTVTDYG
+899 SGNACKKVTVSDYG

-921 VVISASDPRNTDKQE
+921 VVISASDPRNTDNRE
-936 ATASG
+936 AMASG
-941 VQSITYKL
+941 VKSITYKL
-949 VPFNQ
+949 VPFDQ
-954 EFDEVEAIPV
+954 KFDDVDAITK
-964 DDSSVTVA
+964 DGNSVTVA
-972 VQAGFK
+972 VQADFK

-983 YATDNAGNFPGTR
+983 YATDNAGNFPGTG

-1002 GCKYFADSDE
+1002 GCKYFADSAK
-1012 ANDQGYVHPDGA
+1012 ANDQGYVHPDGT

-1060 NAPQQDKDLSY
+1060 NAPQQDKKQSY

-1079 YDANAKFTVT
+1079 YDTNAKFTVT

-1122 KDDAQ
+1122 KADAQ
-1127 AALKA
+1127 AALQA
-1132 ENLECS
+1132 ENLESS
-1138 TGNETR
+1138 TGNATR

-1175 ANYNDILLVVELT
+1175 ANYNDILLIVELT

-1212 EYTSAAAPQSGSYYS
+1212 EYTSAVAPQSGSYYS
-1227 KARTA
+1227 KTRTA
-1232 YITITERNIR
+1232 HITITERNIR

-1286 GDDRQYRIKVDFTG
+1286 GDNRQYQIKVDFTG

-1323 YGKYNAAGNRDTV
+1323 YGKYNAAGNRDAV

-1351 KIHVALNLNDQVKN
+1351 KIHVALNLNDRVKN

-1402 AVPGVSA
+1402 AVPSVSA
-1409 FRRENGTDRWT
+1409 FRQENGTDRWT
-1420 ATITF
+1420 ATVTF

-1456 AQNFTID
+1456 AQDFTID

-1475 TNTAYKKVPTIVVK
+1475 TNTAYKKVPTIVAK

-1518 KVSAKNSGQLTADHQ
+1518 KVSAKNSGQLTAEHQ

-1574 KGAVYVVSDDLATL
+1574 KGAVYVVSDDLAAL

-1647 YTISSKDIVA
+1647 YTISSKDILA

-1749 DHVQDKKHPNGWTV
+1749 DHAQDKKHPNGWTV

-1777 KSNLTFE
+1777 KSDLTFE

-1817 EETDGKIVLKDIYV
+1817 EEKDGKIVLKDIYV

>member
-59 AETLEVT
+59 AEALEVT
-66 GSKVAYTAESAEAPI
+66 GSKVAYTAESAEVPTI
-81 LYVDGAVDPADDVQ
+81 YVDGAVDPADDVQ
-95 ISDGIIDFGTWLA
+95 ISDGVIDFGTWLA

-128 PSVQLDTQ
+128 PSVQLDAQ
-136 APKVTVSGNPT
+136 APRVTVSGNPT
-147 SWGKAPATLTVQ
+147 AWGKAPVTLTVQ

-171 RMDNGQWQKT
+171 RMDNGQWQKA
-181 PAFQVKAN
+181 PEFRVKAN

-229 EGEQWTN
+229 AGEQWSN
-236 GKVKVTV
+236 DKVKVTV
-243 TGKDSESGLAEKA
+243 TGKDSESDLAEKA

-274 NKEHTFY
+274 NKEHNFY
-281 VRDAVGNEASQ
+281 VRDAVGNEAKQ

-309 QIKYGLLN
+309 QVKLGNLVLKQG
-317 VTGAYISDKVTYTY
+317 TYISDQITYTY
-331 HIEAVDN
+331 HIDATDN
-338 EGGSGIKA
+338 EGGSGIKF
-346 FSCNGGETWQT
+346 FSCNGGKTWQT
-357 SGDFE
+357 SGDFK
-362 LKGGA
+362 LKGGES
-367 PYHFCVQDQ
+367 YDFCVKDQ
-376 AENVSDVLVYTPNY
+376 AENESAVLVYTPNY

-404 DKPTNQAVTVTVNAN
+404 DKPTNQAVTVTVTAN
-419 DVQSGLNKSGAYKLD
+419 DVQSGLNKFGAYKLD
-434 NGDWQKENSFDIK
+434 NGDWQKENSFDIQ
-447 DDQIH
+447 DDKIH
-452 TVYVRDN
+452 TVSVRDN
-459 ANPVN
+459 ANPEN
-464 VAEQVI
+464 VAEKKI
-470 QVKNFNSKPP
+470 QVKNFISTPP
-480 TVTGVTLSNVDADG
+480 TVTNVTLSNVGADG
-494 KELWTNKPIT
+494 KELWTNEPIT
-504 ATVEAQGSK
+504 ATVEAKG
-513 NSAQVKFPVVAYK
+513 NTNNAQVEFPVVAYK

-548 NKEHKFYAMDNT
+548 KKEHKFYCLDNA
-560 GDVDHLG
+560 G
-567 NISEA
+567 NASSA
-572 FSLAATHYDSKA
+572 SSCAAKLYDKKA
-584 PELNSVEFN
+584 PEFYPVEFSQSN
-593 QENSGPFAEFLNKLS
+593 NGPFAKFLNKLS
-608 FGRFFNKA
+608 FGRFFNKE

-626 VDAISNASGFS
+626 VDACSNASGFS
-637 ADKVQSLIFKDTSG
+637 DKKVQSLIFKNTSG

-696 QDQLGNSTEEI
+696 QDQLGNSTKEI
-707 QVTTANSNLND
+707 QVTTANSNLGELKN
-718 LTDEDDTEEFG
+718 TEEFG

-744 AGQKQDE
+744 AGQDE
-751 KLNEKNAVS
+751 KLDETNAVS
-760 ASPSTTV
+760 ASPGTTV
-767 FKNDY
+767 FKDDY
-772 TVSFHVSDQTKS
+772 TVSFHVSDQTES

-803 PQPDNNEKTNNN
+803 SQPDNNEKTDNNN
-815 NENNNETNNEKMLE
+815 KKMLE
-829 TGIIE
+829 TGTID
-834 LHAVAQADDEKNAHQ
+834 LHAVAQADKAEDTNT
-849 VNGVKI
+849 VNKQKI
-855 EDENW
+855 EDW
-860 NGGELTYTV
+860 KGGELTYTV

-899 NEKSCKKVTVTDYG
+899 SGNACEKVTVSDYG

-921 VVISASDPRNTDKQE
+921 VVISASDPRNDKQE

-941 VQSITYKL
+941 VKSITYKL

-954 EFDEVEAIPV
+954 EFDEVEAITV
-964 DDSSVTVA
+964 DDSSVTVT
-972 VQAGFK
+972 VRAGFK

-996 KGEKWS
+996 EDGKWS
-1002 GCKYFADSDE
+1002 GCKYFADSNE
-1012 ANDQGYVHPDGA
+1012 ANDQGYVHPDGT

-1060 NAPQQDKDLSY
+1060 NAPQQDKKLSY

-1079 YDANAKFTVT
+1079 YDTNAKFTVT

-1122 KDDAQ
+1122 KADAQ
-1127 AALKA
+1127 AALQA
-1132 ENLECS
+1132 ENLESS
-1138 TGNETR
+1138 TGNATR

-1175 ANYNDILLVVELT
+1175 ANYNDILLIVELT

-1212 EYTSAAAPQSGSYYS
+1212 EYTSAVAPQSGSYYS
-1227 KARTA
+1227 KTRTA
-1232 YITITERNIR
+1232 HITITERNIR

-1286 GDDRQYRIKVDFTG
+1286 GDNRQYRIKVDFTG

-1323 YGKYNAAGNRDTV
+1323 YGKYNAAGNRDAV

-1351 KIHVALNLNDQVKN
+1351 KIHVDLNLNDRVKN

-1402 AVPGVSA
+1402 AVPSVSA
-1409 FRRENGTDRWT
+1409 FRQENGTDRWT
-1420 ATITF
+1420 ATVTF

-1456 AQNFTID
+1456 AQDFTID

-1475 TNTAYKKVPTIVVK
+1475 TNTAYKKVPTIVAK

-1533 LQNTV
+1533 RQNTV

-1574 KGAVYVVSDDLATL
+1574 KGAVYVVSDDLAAL

-1647 YTISSKDIVA
+1647 YTISSKDILA

-1738 RDGQALDPLVW
+1738 RDGQTLDPLVW
-1749 DHVQDKKHPNGWTV
+1749 DHAQDKKHPNGWTV

-1777 KSNLTFE
+1777 KSDLTFE

-1817 EETDGKIVLKDIYV
+1817 EEKDGKIVLKDIYV

>member
-66 GSKVAYTAESAEAPI
+66 GSKVAYTAESAEAPTI
-81 LYVDGAVDPADDVQ
+81 YVDGAVDPADDVQ
-95 ISDGIIDFGTWLA
+95 ISDGVIDFGTWLA

-128 PSVQLDTQ
+128 PSVQPDTQ

-147 SWGKAPATLTVQ
+147 AWGKAPVTLTVR
-159 ADDGNGYGAVAY
+159 ADDGNGYGTVAY
-171 RMDNGQWQKT
+171 RMDDGQWQKT

-197 DAVGNVSTGETVEV
+197 DAVGNVSAGETVEA

-243 TGKDSESGLAEKA
+243 TGEDNESGLAEKA

-266 TGTFVIQD
+266 SGTFVIQD
-274 NKEHTFY
+274 NKEHNFY
-281 VRDAVGNEASQ
+281 VRDAVGNEAKQ
-292 QAKADK
+292 QAKADR
-298 YDNIAPVIQKV
+298 YDDIAPTINQV
-309 QIKYGLLN
+309 QVKLGNLILKQG
-317 VTGAYISDKVTYTY
+317 TYISDKITYTY
-331 HIEAVDN
+331 HIDATDN
-338 EGGSGIKA
+338 VGGSGVQK

-362 LKGGA
+362 LKGGES
-367 PYHFCVQDQ
+367 YDFRVKDQ
-376 AENVSDVLVYTPNY
+376 AENESAVLRYIPNY

-404 DKPTNQAVTVTVNAN
+404 DKPTNRAVTVTVTAN
-419 DVQSGLNKSGAYKLD
+419 DVQSGLNKLGAYKLD
-434 NGDWQKENSFDIK
+434 NGDWQKENSFDIQ
-447 DDQIH
+447 DDKIH

-459 ANPVN
+459 AKPEN
-464 VAEQVI
+464 VAEKKI
-470 QVKNFNSKPP
+470 QVKNFNSTPP
-480 TVTGVTLSNVDADG
+480 TVTNVTLSNVGADG

-504 ATVEAQGSK
+504 ATVEAQG
-513 NSAQVKFPVVAYK
+513 NTNNAQVEFPVVAYK
-526 MDDGDWQYITDSKT
+526 MDDGDWQYIADSKT

-548 NKEHKFYAMDNT
+548 KKEHKFYCLDNA
-560 GDVDHLG
+560 G
-567 NISEA
+567 NASSA
-572 FSLAATHYDSKA
+572 SSCAAKLYDKKA
-584 PELNSVEFN
+584 PELNSVEFK

-608 FGRFFNKA
+608 FGRFFNEE
-616 LKITVHATDG
+616 LKITVYATDG
-626 VDAISNASGFS
+626 VDESNNASGFPK
-637 ADKVQSLIFKDTSG
+637 AQSLIFKDTNGNEVKTVTAEVTESG
-651 EVVQT
+651 EVGKAVSAKFT
-656 IPIKHAATAEEVGDS
+656 AEITAEEL
-671 VITEFNAT
+671 
-679 IDDVKLSN
+679 KN

-696 QDQLGNSTEEI
+696 QDQLGNQTKEI

-718 LTDEDDTEEFG
+718 LTDEDDPEKFG
-729 DCNFVLENN
+729 DCNFVLENS

-744 AGQKQDE
+744 AGQDE
-751 KLNEKNAVS
+751 KLDETNAVP
-760 ASPSTTV
+760 ASPSTTF
-767 FKNDY
+767 FKDDY

-803 PQPDNNEKTNNN
+803 SQPDNNENTD
-815 NENNNETNNEKMLE
+815 NNNETNNEKMPE

-834 LHAVAQADDEKNAHQ
+834 LHAVAQADKAEDAHR
-849 VNGVKI
+849 VNGVEI

-921 VVISASDPRNTDKQE
+921 VVISASDPCNTDKQE

-954 EFDEVEAIPV
+954 EFDEVEAITV
-964 DDSSVTVA
+964 DDSSVTVT
-972 VQAGFK
+972 VQARFK

-996 KGEKWS
+996 EVGKWS
-1002 GCKYFADSDE
+1002 GCKYFADSNE
-1012 ANDQGYVHPDGA
+1012 ANDQGYVHPDGT

-1032 QDSSIVIARKN
+1032 QDSSIVIAQKN

-1175 ANYNDILLVVELT
+1175 ANYNDILLIVELT

-1257 RTFDKKDTKAYREGF
+1257 RTFDKKDTKAYRESF
-1272 KITGKTLLQKGSGN
+1272 KITGKTLLQKGSEN
-1286 GDDRQYRIKVDFTG
+1286 GDDRQYRVKVDFTG

-1323 YGKYNAAGNRDTV
+1323 YGKYNAAGNRDAV

-1420 ATITF
+1420 ATVTF
-1425 VADGDYVL
+1425 VADGDYAL

-1538 TYTAVE
+1538 TYTVVE

-1574 KGAVYVVSDDLATL
+1574 KGAVYVVSDDLAAL

-1602 LVVTEYSPTEIQSPE
+1602 LVVTEYSPTEIQNPE

-1633 EKGQHHAGEWYVNT
+1633 EKGQRHAGEWYVNT

-1749 DHVQDKKHPNGWTV
+1749 DHAQDKKHPNGWTV

-1777 KSNLTFE
+1777 KSDLTFE

-1847 LAISVVIFVVIGL
+1847 LAISVVIFAVIGL
-1860 VLLAVII
+1860 LLLAVII

>member
-59 AETLEVT
+59 AEALEVT
-66 GSKVAYTAESAEAPI
+66 GSKVAYTAESAEVPTI
-81 LYVDGAVDPADDVQ
+81 YVDGAVDPADDVQ
-95 ISDGIIDFGTWLA
+95 ISDGVIDFGTWLA

-128 PSVQLDTQ
+128 PSVQLDAQ
-136 APKVTVSGNPT
+136 APRVTVSGNPT
-147 SWGKAPATLTVQ
+147 AWGKAPATLTVQ

-171 RMDNGQWQKT
+171 RMDNGQWQKA
-181 PAFQVKAN
+181 PEFRVKAN

-211 QYVDATAPEI
+211 QYVDANAPEI

-229 EGEQWTN
+229 AGEQWTN

-266 TGTFVIQD
+266 SGTFVIQD
-274 NKEHTFY
+274 NKEHNFY
-281 VRDAVGNEASQ
+281 VRDAVGNEAKQ

-309 QIKYGLLN
+309 QVKLGNLVLKQG
-317 VTGAYISDKVTYTY
+317 TYISDKITYTY
-331 HIEAVDN
+331 HIDATDN
-338 EGGSGIKA
+338 EGGSGIKF

-357 SGDFE
+357 SGDFK
-362 LKGGA
+362 LKGGES
-367 PYHFCVQDQ
+367 YDFCVKDQ
-376 AENVSDVLVYTPNY
+376 AENESAVLVYTPNY

-404 DKPTNQAVTVTVNAN
+404 DKPTNQAVTVTVTAN
-419 DVQSGLNKSGAYKLD
+419 DVQSGLNKFGAYKLD
-434 NGDWQKENSFDIK
+434 NGDWQKENSFDIQ
-447 DDQIH
+447 DDKIH
-452 TVYVRDN
+452 TVSVRDN
-459 ANPVN
+459 ANPEN
-464 VAEQVI
+464 VAEKKI
-470 QVKNFNSKPP
+470 QVKNFNSTPP
-480 TVTGVTLSNVDADG
+480 TVTNVTLSNVGADG
-494 KELWTNKPIT
+494 KENWTNEPIT
-504 ATVEAQGSK
+504 ATVEAKG
-513 NSAQVKFPVVAYK
+513 NTNNAQVEFPVVAYK
-526 MDDGDWQYITDSKT
+526 MDDGDWQYIEKSET
-540 ANQFTIED
+540 ANRFTIED
-548 NKEHKFYAMDNT
+548 KKEHKFYAMDNT

-572 FSLAATHYDSKA
+572 SSLAATHYDSKA

-593 QENSGPFAEFLNKLS
+593 QKNVGPFAKFLNRLS
-608 FGRFFNKA
+608 FGRFFNEK
-616 LKITVHATDG
+616 LEITVHATDG
-626 VDAISNASGFS
+626 VDEYSNASGFS
-637 ADKVQSLIFKDTSG
+637 DKKVQSLIFKDPSKDTNNQVVTTIPAKVTKSG
-651 EVVQT
+651 EVGKAVSAEFT
-656 IPIKHAATAEEVGDS
+656 AEITAEEL
-671 VITEFNAT
+671 
-679 IDDVKLSN
+679 KN

-696 QDQLGNSTEEI
+696 QDQLGNQTEEI
-707 QVTTANSNLND
+707 QVTTANSNLGELED
-718 LTDEDDTEEFG
+718 LDDN
-729 DCNFVLENN
+729 CNFVLENN
-738 APQILA
+738 APRILA
-744 AGQKQDE
+744 AGQNAELKAE
-751 KLNEKNAVS
+751 NAVS
-760 ASPSTTV
+760 ASPSTTI

-772 TVSFHVSDQTKS
+772 TVSFHVSDQTES

-794 VSVNGTVVY
+794 VNVNGTDIY
-803 PQPDNNEKTNNN
+803 SEQYNNEK
-815 NENNNETNNEKMLE
+815 KPQ
-829 TGIIE
+829 TGTID
-834 LHAVAQADDEKNAHQ
+834 LHAVAQADKAEDTYT
-849 VNGVKI
+849 VNKVKI
-855 EDENW
+855 KDW
-860 NGGELTYTV
+860 KDGELTYTV

-899 NEKSCKKVTVTDYG
+899 SGNACKKVTVSDYG

-921 VVISASDPRNTDKQE
+921 VVISASDPYNTDKQE

-941 VQSITYKL
+941 VKSITYKL

-954 EFDEVEAIPV
+954 KFDEVEAIPV

-996 KGEKWS
+996 EVGKWS
-1002 GCKYFADSDE
+1002 GCKYFADSNE
-1012 ANDQGYVHPDGA
+1012 ANDQGYVHPDGT

-1060 NAPQQDKDLSY
+1060 NAPQQDKKLSY

-1079 YDANAKFTVT
+1079 YDTNAKFTVT

-1122 KDDAQ
+1122 KADAQ
-1127 AALKA
+1127 AALQA
-1132 ENLECS
+1132 ENLESS
-1138 TGNETR
+1138 TGNATR

-1175 ANYNDILLVVELT
+1175 ANYNDILLIVELT

-1212 EYTSAAAPQSGSYYS
+1212 EYTSAVAPQSGSYYS

-1286 GDDRQYRIKVDFTG
+1286 GDNRQYRIKVDFTG

-1323 YGKYNAAGNRDTV
+1323 YGKYNAAGNRDAV

-1351 KIHVALNLNDQVKN
+1351 NIHVALDLNDRVKN

-1375 TVTVTEHNFNA
+1375 TVTVTEHNFDA

-1402 AVPGVSA
+1402 AVPSVSA
-1409 FRRENGTDRWT
+1409 FRQENGTDRWT
-1420 ATITF
+1420 ATVTF

-1446 TVAGDFSGAA
+1446 TVASDFSGAA
-1456 AQNFTID
+1456 AQDFTID

-1500 SVVGTCFDSQSKM
+1500 SAVGTCFDSQSKM

-1574 KGAVYVVSDDLATL
+1574 KGAVYVVSDDLAAL

-1647 YTISSKDIVA
+1647 YTISSKDILA

-1749 DHVQDKKHPNGWTV
+1749 DHAQDKKHPNGWTV

-1777 KSNLTFE
+1777 KSDLTFE

-1817 EETDGKIVLKDIYV
+1817 EEKDGKIVLKDIYV

-1847 LAISVVIFVVIGL
+1847 LAISVVIFVAIGL

>member
-59 AETLEVT
+59 AEALEVT
-66 GSKVAYTAESAEAPI
+66 GSKVAYTAESAEVPTI
-81 LYVDGAVDPADDVQ
+81 YVDGAVDPADDVR
-95 ISDGIIDFGTWLA
+95 ISDGVIDFGTWLA

-128 PSVQLDTQ
+128 PSVQPDAQ
-136 APKVTVSGNPT
+136 APRVNVSGNPT
-147 SWGKAPATLTVQ
+147 AWGKAPVTLTVQ

-171 RMDNGQWQKT
+171 RMDNGQWQKA
-181 PAFQVKAN
+181 PEFRVKAN

-211 QYVDATAPEI
+211 QYVDANAPEI

-229 EGEQWTN
+229 AGEQWTN

-266 TGTFVIQD
+266 SGTFVIQD
-274 NKEHTFY
+274 NKEHNFY
-281 VRDAVGNEASQ
+281 VRDAVGNEAKQ
-292 QAKADK
+292 QAKADR
-298 YDNIAPVIQKV
+298 YDDIAPTINQV
-309 QIKYGLLN
+309 QVKLGNLVLKQG
-317 VTGAYISDKVTYTY
+317 TYISDKITYTY
-331 HIEAVDN
+331 HIDATDN
-338 EGGSGIKA
+338 VGGSGIKV
-346 FSCNGGETWQT
+346 FSCNGGKTWQT
-357 SGDFE
+357 SGDFK
-362 LKGGA
+362 LKGGES
-367 PYHFCVQDQ
+367 YDFRVKDQ

-404 DKPTNQAVTVTVNAN
+404 DKPTNQAVTVTVTAN
-419 DVQSGLNKSGAYKLD
+419 DVQSGLNKFGAYKLD
-434 NGDWQKENSFDIK
+434 NGDWQKENSFDIQ
-447 DDQIH
+447 DDRIH
-452 TVYVRDN
+452 TVSVRDN
-459 ANPVN
+459 ANPEN
-464 VAEQVI
+464 VAEKKI
-470 QVKNFNSKPP
+470 QVKNFNSTPP
-480 TVTGVTLSNVDADG
+480 TVTNVTLSNVGADG
-494 KELWTNKPIT
+494 KENWTNEPII
-504 ATVEAQGSK
+504 ATVEAKG
-513 NSAQVKFPVVAYK
+513 NTNNAQVEFPVVAYK
-526 MDDGDWQYITDSKT
+526 MDDGDWQYIEKSET

-548 NKEHKFYAMDNT
+548 KKEHKFYCLDNA
-560 GDVDHLG
+560 G
-567 NISEA
+567 NASSA
-572 FSLAATHYDSKA
+572 SSCAAKFYDKKA
-584 PELNSVEFN
+584 PELNFVEFN
-593 QENSGPFAEFLNKLS
+593 QENNGPFAKFLNRLS
-608 FGRFFNKA
+608 FGRFFNEE
-616 LKITVHATDG
+616 LEITVHATDG
-626 VDAISNASGFS
+626 VDEYSNASGFS
-637 ADKVQSLIFKDTSG
+637 ADKVQSLIFKDPSKDTSDQVVTTIPAKVTESG
-651 EVVQT
+651 EVGNAVSAEFT
-656 IPIKHAATAEEVGDS
+656 AEITAEEL
-671 VITEFNAT
+671 
-679 IDDVKLSN
+679 KN

-696 QDQLGNSTEEI
+696 QDQLGNQTEEI
-707 QVTTANSNLND
+707 QVTTANSNLGELKN
-718 LTDEDDTEEFG
+718 TEEFG

-738 APQILA
+738 APRILA
-744 AGQKQDE
+744 AGQNAELKAE
-751 KLNEKNAVS
+751 NAVS

-772 TVSFHVSDQTKS
+772 TVSFHVSDQTES
-784 GEISGVAGVQ
+784 GEISGVAGVR
-794 VSVNGTVVY
+794 VTVNGTTVNRTIESNSMVVDGQRY
-803 PQPDNNEKTNNN
+803 NSEGKKP
-815 NENNNETNNEKMLE
+815 E

-834 LHAVAQADDEKNAHQ
+834 LHAVAQADKAEDVHT
-849 VNGVKI
+849 VNKQKI
-855 EDENW
+855 KDW
-860 NGGELTYTV
+860 KGGELTYTV

-899 NEKSCKKVTVTDYG
+899 NEKSCEKVSVTDYG

-921 VVISASDPRNTDKQE
+921 VVISASDPCNTDKQE

-949 VPFNQ
+949 VPSDQ
-954 EFDEVEAIPV
+954 KFDEVEATV
-964 DDSSVTVA
+964 KDASSVTVA
-972 VQAGFK
+972 VRAGFK

-996 KGEKWS
+996 KGGKWS
-1002 GCKYFADSDE
+1002 GCKYFADSNE
-1012 ANDQGYVHPDGA
+1012 ANDQGYVHPDGT

-1060 NAPQQDKDLSY
+1060 NAPQQDKKQSY

-1079 YDANAKFTVT
+1079 YDTNAKFTVT

-1122 KDDAQ
+1122 KADAQ
-1127 AALKA
+1127 AALQA
-1132 ENLECS
+1132 ENLESS
-1138 TGNETR
+1138 TGNATR

-1152 DDAKITGRDANLAT
+1152 DDAKITGRDSNLAT

-1175 ANYNDILLVVELT
+1175 ANYNDILLIVELT

-1212 EYTSAAAPQSGSYYS
+1212 EYTSAVAPQSGSYYS
-1227 KARTA
+1227 KTRTA
-1232 YITITERNIR
+1232 HITITERNIR

-1286 GDDRQYRIKVDFTG
+1286 GDNRQYQIKVDFTG

-1323 YGKYNAAGNRDTV
+1323 YGKYNAAGNRDAV

-1351 KIHVALNLNDQVKN
+1351 KIHVALNLNDRVKN

-1375 TVTVTEHNFNA
+1375 TVTVTEHNFDA

-1402 AVPGVSA
+1402 AVPSVSA

-1420 ATITF
+1420 ATVTF

-1533 LQNTV
+1533 QQNTV

-1574 KGAVYVVSDDLATL
+1574 KGAVYVVSNDLAAL

-1647 YTISSKDIVA
+1647 YTISSKDILA

-1749 DHVQDKKHPNGWTV
+1749 DHAQDKKHPNGWTV

-1777 KSNLTFE
+1777 KSDLTFE

-1817 EETDGKIVLKDIYV
+1817 EEKDGKIVLKDIYV

-1847 LAISVVIFVVIGL
+1847 LAISVVIFVAIGL

>member
-59 AETLEVT
+59 AEALEVT
-66 GSKVAYTAESAEAPI
+66 GSKVAYTAESAEVPTI
-81 LYVDGAVDPADDVQ
+81 YVDGAVDPADDVQ
-95 ISDGIIDFGTWLA
+95 ISDGVIDFGTWLA

-128 PSVQLDTQ
+128 PSVQPDTQ
-136 APKVTVSGNPT
+136 APRVTVSGNPT
-147 SWGKAPATLTVQ
+147 AWGKAPVTLTVQ

-171 RMDNGQWQKT
+171 RMDNGQWQKA
-181 PAFQVKAN
+181 PEFRVKAN

-197 DAVGNVSTGETVEV
+197 DAVGNVSTGETVEL
-211 QYVDATAPEI
+211 QYVDANAPEI

-266 TGTFVIQD
+266 SGTFVIQD
-274 NKEHTFY
+274 NREHNFY
-281 VRDAVGNEASQ
+281 VRDAVGNEAKQ

-309 QIKYGLLN
+309 QVKLGNLVLKQG
-317 VTGAYISDKVTYTY
+317 TYISDQITYTY
-331 HIEAVDN
+331 HIDATDN
-338 EGGSGIKA
+338 EGGSGIKF

-357 SGDFE
+357 SGDFK
-362 LKGGA
+362 LKGGES
-367 PYHFCVQDQ
+367 YDFCVKDQ
-376 AENVSDVLVYTPNY
+376 AENESAVLVYTPNY

-404 DKPTNQAVTVTVNAN
+404 DKPTNQAVTVTVTAN
-419 DVQSGLNKSGAYKLD
+419 DVQSGLNKFGAYKLD
-434 NGDWQKENSFDIK
+434 NGDWQKENSFDIQ
-447 DDQIH
+447 DDKIH

-459 ANPVN
+459 AKPEN
-464 VAEQVI
+464 VAEKKI
-470 QVKNFNSKPP
+470 QIKNFNSTPP
-480 TVTGVTLSNVDADG
+480 TVTNVTLSNVGADG
-494 KELWTNKPIT
+494 KELWTNEPII
-504 ATVEAQGSK
+504 ATVAAKGNK
-513 NSAQVKFPVVAYK
+513 NNAQVEFPVVAYK

-548 NKEHKFYAMDNT
+548 KKEHKFYAMDNT

-572 FSLAATHYDSKA
+572 SSLAATHYDSKA

-593 QENSGPFAEFLNKLS
+593 QKNVGPFAKFLNKLS
-608 FGRFFNKA
+608 FGRFFNKE
-616 LKITVHATDG
+616 LEITVHATDG
-626 VDAISNASGFS
+626 VDESNNASGFS
-637 ADKVQSLIFKDTSG
+637 DKKVQSLIFKDPSKDTNNQVVTTIPAKVTKSG
-651 EVVQT
+651 EVGKAVSAEFT
-656 IPIKHAATAEEVGDS
+656 AEITAEEL
-671 VITEFNAT
+671 
-679 IDDVKLSN
+679 KN

-696 QDQLGNSTEEI
+696 QDQLGNQTEEI
-707 QVTTANSNLND
+707 QVTTANSNLGELED
-718 LTDEDDTEEFG
+718 LDDN
-729 DCNFVLENN
+729 CNFVLENN
-738 APQILA
+738 APRILA
-744 AGQKQDE
+744 AGQNAELKAE
-751 KLNEKNAVS
+751 NAVS
-760 ASPSTTV
+760 ASPGTTA

-772 TVSFHVSDQTKS
+772 TVSFHVSDQTES

-794 VSVNGTVVY
+794 VNVNGTDIY
-803 PQPDNNEKTNNN
+803 SEQYNNEK
-815 NENNNETNNEKMLE
+815 KPQ
-829 TGIIE
+829 TGTID
-834 LHAVAQADDEKNAHQ
+834 LHAVAQADKAEDTYT
-849 VNGVKI
+849 VNKVKI
-855 EDENW
+855 KDW
-860 NGGELTYTV
+860 KGGELTYTV

-921 VVISASDPRNTDKQE
+921 VVISASDPCNRKQNE

-941 VQSITYKL
+941 VKSITYKL

-954 EFDEVEAIPV
+954 KFDEVEAIPV
-964 DDSSVTVA
+964 DDSSVTVT
-972 VQAGFK
+972 VRAGFK

-983 YATDNAGNFPGTR
+983 YATDKAGNFPGTR
-996 KGEKWS
+996 EDGKWS
-1002 GCKYFADSDE
+1002 GCKYFADSNE
-1012 ANDQGYVHPDGA
+1012 ANDQGYVHPDGT

-1060 NAPQQDKDLSY
+1060 NAPQQDKKQSY

-1079 YDANAKFTVT
+1079 YDTNAKFTVT

-1122 KDDAQ
+1122 KADAQ
-1127 AALKA
+1127 AALQA

-1175 ANYNDILLVVELT
+1175 ANYNDILLIVELT

-1212 EYTSAAAPQSGSYYS
+1212 EYTSAVAPQSGSYYS
-1227 KARTA
+1227 KTRTA
-1232 YITITERNIR
+1232 HITITERNIR

-1286 GDDRQYRIKVDFTG
+1286 GDNRQYRIKVDFTG

-1323 YGKYNAAGNRDTV
+1323 YGKYKAAGNRDAV

-1375 TVTVTEHNFNA
+1375 TVTVTEHNFDA

-1402 AVPGVSA
+1402 AVPSVSA

-1420 ATITF
+1420 ATVTF

-1456 AQNFTID
+1456 AQDFTID

-1500 SVVGTCFDSQSKM
+1500 SVVGTCFDSQSKR

-1574 KGAVYVVSDDLATL
+1574 KGAVYVVSDDLAAL

-1647 YTISSKDIVA
+1647 YTISSKDILA

-1749 DHVQDKKHPNGWTV
+1749 DHAQDKKHPNGWTV

-1777 KSNLTFE
+1777 KSDLTFE

-1817 EETDGKIVLKDIYV
+1817 EEKDGKIVLKDIYV

-1847 LAISVVIFVVIGL
+1847 LAISVVIFVAIGL

>member
-59 AETLEVT
+59 AEALEVT
-66 GSKVAYTAESAEAPI
+66 GSKVAYTTESAEVPTI
-81 LYVDGAVDPADDVQ
+81 YVDGAVDPADDVQ
-95 ISDGIIDFGTWLA
+95 ISDGVIDFGTWLA

-128 PSVQLDTQ
+128 PSVQPDAQ
-136 APKVTVSGNPT
+136 APRVTVSGNPT
-147 SWGKAPATLTVQ
+147 AWRKAPATLTVQ

-171 RMDNGQWQKT
+171 RMDNGQWQKA
-181 PAFQVKAN
+181 PEFQVKAN

-211 QYVDATAPEI
+211 QYVDANAPEI
-221 GVVLDPPN
+221 GVVLDPTN
-229 EGEQWTN
+229 AGEQWTN

-266 TGTFVIQD
+266 SGTFVIQD
-274 NKEHTFY
+274 NKEHNFY
-281 VRDAVGNEASQ
+281 VRDAVGNEAKQ
-292 QAKADK
+292 QAKADR
-298 YDNIAPVIQKV
+298 YDDIAPTINQV
-309 QIKYGLLN
+309 QVKLGNLVLKQG
-317 VTGAYISDKVTYTY
+317 TYISDQITYTY
-331 HIEAVDN
+331 HIDATDN
-338 EGGSGIKA
+338 EGGSGIKF
-346 FSCNGGETWQT
+346 FSCNGGKTWQT
-357 SGDFE
+357 SGDFK
-362 LKGGA
+362 LKGGES
-367 PYHFCVQDQ
+367 YDFCVKDQ
-376 AENVSDVLVYTPNY
+376 AENESAVLVYTPNY

-404 DKPTNQAVTVTVNAN
+404 DKPTNQAVTVTVTAN

-434 NGDWQKENSFDIK
+434 NGDWQKENSFDIQ
-447 DDQIH
+447 DDKIH
-452 TVYVRDN
+452 TVSVRDN
-459 ANPVN
+459 AKPEN
-464 VAEQVI
+464 VAEKKI
-470 QVKNFNSKPP
+470 QVKNFNSTPP
-480 TVTGVTLSNVDADG
+480 TVTNVTLSNVGADG
-494 KELWTNKPIT
+494 KENWTNEPII
-504 ATVEAQGSK
+504 ATVAAQGNK
-513 NSAQVKFPVVAYK
+513 NNAQVEFPVVAYK
-526 MDDGDWQYITDSKT
+526 IDDGDWQYIEKSET

-548 NKEHKFYAMDNT
+548 KKEHKFYCLDNA
-560 GDVDHLG
+560 G
-567 NISEA
+567 NASSA
-572 FSLAATHYDSKA
+572 SSCAAKFYDKKA
-584 PELNSVEFN
+584 PELNFVEFN
-593 QENSGPFAEFLNKLS
+593 QENNSPFAEFLNKLS
-608 FGRFFNKA
+608 FGRFFNEE
-616 LKITVHATDG
+616 LKITVYATDG
-626 VDAISNASGFS
+626 VDESNNASGFS
-637 ADKVQSLIFKDTSG
+637 DKKVQSLIFKDTSG
-651 EVVQT
+651 KEVKT
-656 IPIKHAATAEEVGDS
+656 ITAEVAESDEVGNAVSAEFTAKITAEEL
-671 VITEFNAT
+671 
-679 IDDVKLSN
+679 KN

-696 QDQLGNSTEEI
+696 QDQLGNSTKEI

-718 LTDEDDTEEFG
+718 LTDDPEKFG

-744 AGQKQDE
+744 VGQNAELKAE
-751 KLNEKNAVS
+751 NAVS
-760 ASPSTTV
+760 ASPGTTA

-772 TVSFHVSDQTKS
+772 TVSFHVSDQRES
-784 GEISGVAGVQ
+784 GEISGVAGVR
-794 VSVNGTVVY
+794 VTVNGTTVNRTIESNSMVVDGQRY
-803 PQPDNNEKTNNN
+803 NSEGK
-815 NENNNETNNEKMLE
+815 KLE

-834 LHAVAQADDEKNAHQ
+834 LHAVAQADKAEDTYT
-849 VNGVKI
+849 VNKVKI
-855 EDENW
+855 KDW
-860 NGGELTYTV
+860 KGGELTYTV
-869 EAWDNAGNASKVS
+869 EAWDNAGNASKVA

-899 NEKSCKKVTVTDYG
+899 SGNACKKVTVSDYG

-921 VVISASDPRNTDKQE
+921 VVISASDPRNTDNRE
-936 ATASG
+936 ATPSG
-941 VQSITYKL
+941 VKSITYKL

-954 EFDEVEAIPV
+954 KFDEVEAIPV

-983 YATDNAGNFPGTR
+983 YATDSAGNFPGTR
-996 KGEKWS
+996 KDGKWS
-1002 GCKYFADSDE
+1002 GCKYFADSNK
-1012 ANDQGYVHPDGA
+1012 ANDQGYVHPDGT

-1060 NAPQQDKDLSY
+1060 NAPQQDKKLSY

-1079 YDANAKFTVT
+1079 YDTNAKFTVT

-1122 KDDAQ
+1122 KADAQ
-1127 AALKA
+1127 AALQA
-1132 ENLECS
+1132 ENLESS
-1138 TGNETR
+1138 TGNATR

-1175 ANYNDILLVVELT
+1175 ANYNDILLIVELT

-1212 EYTSAAAPQSGSYYS
+1212 EYTSAMAPQSGSYYS
-1227 KARTA
+1227 KTRTA
-1232 YITITERNIR
+1232 HITITERNIR

-1286 GDDRQYRIKVDFTG
+1286 GDNRQYQIKVDFTG

-1323 YGKYNAAGNRDTV
+1323 YGKYNAAGNRDAV

-1351 KIHVALNLNDQVKN
+1351 KIHVALNLNDRVKN

-1402 AVPGVSA
+1402 AVPSVSA
-1409 FRRENGTDRWT
+1409 FRQENGTDRWT
-1420 ATITF
+1420 ATVTF

-1475 TNTAYKKVPTIVVK
+1475 TNTAYKKVPTIVAK

-1533 LQNTV
+1533 QQNTV
-1538 TYTAVE
+1538 TYTTVE

-1574 KGAVYVVSDDLATL
+1574 KGAVYVVSDDLAAL

-1647 YTISSKDIVA
+1647 YTISSKDILA

-1682 ENKDLHRL
+1682 ENKDLHRI

-1749 DHVQDKKHPNGWTV
+1749 DHAQDKKHPNGWTV

-1777 KSNLTFE
+1777 KSDLTFE

-1817 EETDGKIVLKDIYV
+1817 EEKDGKIVLKDIYV

>member
-59 AETLEVT
+59 AEALEVT
-66 GSKVAYTAESAEAPI
+66 GSKVAYTAESAEVPTI
-81 LYVDGAVDPADDVQ
+81 YVDGAVDPADDVQ
-95 ISDGIIDFGTWLA
+95 ISDGVIDFGTWLA

-128 PSVQLDTQ
+128 PSVQLDAQ
-136 APKVTVSGNPT
+136 APRVTVSGNPT
-147 SWGKAPATLTVQ
+147 AWGKAPVTLTVQ

-171 RMDNGQWQKT
+171 RMDNGQWQKA
-181 PAFQVKAN
+181 PEFRVKAN

-229 EGEQWTN
+229 AGEQWSN
-236 GKVKVTV
+236 DKVKVTV
-243 TGKDSESGLAEKA
+243 TGKDSESDLAEKA

-274 NKEHTFY
+274 NKEHNFY
-281 VRDAVGNEASQ
+281 VRDAVGNEAKQ

-309 QIKYGLLN
+309 QVKLGNLVLKQG
-317 VTGAYISDKVTYTY
+317 TYISDQITYTY
-331 HIEAVDN
+331 HIDATDN
-338 EGGSGIKA
+338 EGGSGIKF
-346 FSCNGGETWQT
+346 FSCNGGKTWQT
-357 SGDFE
+357 SGDFK
-362 LKGGA
+362 LKGGES
-367 PYHFCVQDQ
+367 YDFCVKDQ
-376 AENVSDVLVYTPNY
+376 AENESAVLVYTPNY

-404 DKPTNQAVTVTVNAN
+404 DKPTNQAVTVTVTAN
-419 DVQSGLNKSGAYKLD
+419 DVQSGLNKFGAYKLD
-434 NGDWQKENSFDIK
+434 NGDWQKENSFDIQ
-447 DDQIH
+447 DDKIH
-452 TVYVRDN
+452 TVSVRDN
-459 ANPVN
+459 ANPEN
-464 VAEQVI
+464 VAEKKI
-470 QVKNFNSKPP
+470 QVKNFISTPP
-480 TVTGVTLSNVDADG
+480 TVTNVTLSNVGADG
-494 KELWTNKPIT
+494 KELWTNEPIT
-504 ATVEAQGSK
+504 ATVEAKG
-513 NSAQVKFPVVAYK
+513 NTNNAQVEFPVVAYK

-548 NKEHKFYAMDNT
+548 KKEHKFYCLDNA
-560 GDVDHLG
+560 G
-567 NISEA
+567 NASSA
-572 FSLAATHYDSKA
+572 SSCAAKLYDKKA
-584 PELNSVEFN
+584 PELEPKKAPEFYPVEFSQSN
-593 QENSGPFAEFLNKLS
+593 NGPFAKFLNKLS
-608 FGRFFNKA
+608 FGRFFNKE

-626 VDAISNASGFS
+626 VDACSNASGFS
-637 ADKVQSLIFKDTSG
+637 DKKVQSLIFKNTSG

-696 QDQLGNSTEEI
+696 QDQLGNSTKEI
-707 QVTTANSNLND
+707 QVTTANSNLGELKN
-718 LTDEDDTEEFG
+718 TEEFG

-744 AGQKQDE
+744 AGQDE
-751 KLNEKNAVS
+751 KLDETNAVS
-760 ASPSTTV
+760 ASPGTTV
-767 FKNDY
+767 FKDDY
-772 TVSFHVSDQTKS
+772 TVSFHVSDQTES

-803 PQPDNNEKTNNN
+803 SQPDNNEKTDNNN
-815 NENNNETNNEKMLE
+815 KKMLE
-829 TGIIE
+829 TGTID
-834 LHAVAQADDEKNAHQ
+834 LHAVAQADKAEDTNT
-849 VNGVKI
+849 VNKQKI
-855 EDENW
+855 EDW
-860 NGGELTYTV
+860 KGGELTYTV

-899 NEKSCKKVTVTDYG
+899 SGNACEKVTVSDYG

-921 VVISASDPRNTDKQE
+921 VVISASDPRNDKQA

-941 VQSITYKL
+941 VKSITYKL

-954 EFDEVEAIPV
+954 EFDEVEAITV
-964 DDSSVTVA
+964 DDSSVTVT
-972 VQAGFK
+972 VRAGFK

-996 KGEKWS
+996 EDGKWS
-1002 GCKYFADSDE
+1002 GCKYFADSNE
-1012 ANDQGYVHPDGA
+1012 ANDQGYVHPDGT

-1060 NAPQQDKDLSY
+1060 NAPQQDKKLSY

-1079 YDANAKFTVT
+1079 YDTNAKFTVT

-1122 KDDAQ
+1122 KADAQ
-1127 AALKA
+1127 AALQA
-1132 ENLECS
+1132 ENLESS
-1138 TGNETR
+1138 TGNATR

-1175 ANYNDILLVVELT
+1175 ANYNDILLIVELT

-1212 EYTSAAAPQSGSYYS
+1212 EYTSAVAPQSGSYYS
-1227 KARTA
+1227 KTRTA
-1232 YITITERNIR
+1232 HITITERNIR

-1286 GDDRQYRIKVDFTG
+1286 GDNRQYRIKVDFTG

-1323 YGKYNAAGNRDTV
+1323 YGKYNAAGNRDAV

-1351 KIHVALNLNDQVKN
+1351 KIHVDLNLNDRVKN

-1402 AVPGVSA
+1402 AVPSVSA
-1409 FRRENGTDRWT
+1409 FRQENGTDRWT
-1420 ATITF
+1420 ATVTF

-1456 AQNFTID
+1456 AQDFTID

-1475 TNTAYKKVPTIVVK
+1475 TNTAYKKVPTIVAK

-1533 LQNTV
+1533 RQNTV

-1574 KGAVYVVSDDLATL
+1574 KGAVYVVSDDLAAL

-1647 YTISSKDIVA
+1647 YTISSKDILA

-1714 NTKVQTVTF
+1714 NTKVQMVTF

-1738 RDGQALDPLVW
+1738 RDGQTLDPLVW
-1749 DHVQDKKHPNGWTV
+1749 DHAQDKKHPNGWTV

-1777 KSNLTFE
+1777 KSDLTFE

-1817 EETDGKIVLKDIYV
+1817 EEKDGKIVLKDIYV

>member
-1 MKAKILQVKMTSK
+1 MKAKILQVKRTSK

-66 GSKVAYTAESAEAPI
+66 GSKVAYTAESAEVPTI
-81 LYVDGAVDPADDVQ
+81 YVDGAVDPADDVQ
-95 ISDGIIDFGTWLA
+95 ISDGVIDFGTWLA

-128 PSVQLDTQ
+128 PSVQPDTQ

-147 SWGKAPATLTVQ
+147 AWAKAAATLTVR

-171 RMDNGQWQKT
+171 RINDGQWQKT
-181 PAFQVKAN
+181 PDFQVKAN

-197 DAVGNVSTGETVEV
+197 DAVGNVSAGETVEV

-221 GVVLDPPN
+221 GVVLDPQN

-236 GKVKVTV
+236 DEVKVTV
-243 TGKDSESGLAEKA
+243 TGEDSESGLAEKA
-256 FKMDEGQWQE
+256 FKMDDGQWQE

-281 VRDAVGNEASQ
+281 VRDAVGNEADR
-292 QAKADK
+292 QAKADR
-298 YDNIAPVIQKV
+298 YDDIAPTINQV
-309 QIKYGLLN
+309 QVKLGNLVLKQG
-317 VTGAYISDKVTYTY
+317 TYISDIITYTY
-331 HIEAVDN
+331 HIEATDN
-338 EGGSGIKA
+338 AGGSGIKY

-362 LKGGA
+362 LKGGKS
-367 PYHFCVQDQ
+367 YDFLVIDQ
-376 AENVSDVLVYTPNY
+376 AENESAVLRYIPNY

-404 DKPTNQAVTVTVNAN
+404 DKPTNQAVTVTVTAN
-419 DVQSGLNKSGAYKLD
+419 DVQSGLNKLGAYKLD

-447 DDQIH
+447 DDEKH
-452 TVYVRDN
+452 TVSVRDN

-464 VAEQVI
+464 VAEQEI
-470 QVKNFNSKPP
+470 QVKNFNSIPP
-480 TVTGVTLSNVDADG
+480 TVTGVTLSNVGADG

-504 ATVEAQGSK
+504 ATVEAQG
-513 NSAQVKFPVVAYK
+513 NTNNAQVEFPVVAYK

-548 NKEHKFYAMDNT
+548 KKEHKFYCLDNA
-560 GDVDHLG
+560 G
-567 NISEA
+567 NASSA
-572 FSLAATHYDSKA
+572 SSCAAKLYDKKA
-584 PELNSVEFN
+584 PELNLVEFK

-608 FGRFFNKA
+608 FGRFFNKE
-616 LKITVHATDG
+616 LKITVYATDG
-626 VDAISNASGFS
+626 VDACSNASGFS
-637 ADKVQSLIFKDTSG
+637 EDKVQSLIFKDTSG
-651 EVVQT
+651 KVVTT
-656 IPIKHAATAEEVGDS
+656 IPAQAAESGEVGSAVSAKFIAEITAEEL
-671 VITEFNAT
+671 
-679 IDDVKLSN
+679 KN

-696 QDQLGNSTEEI
+696 QDQLGNSTKEI
-707 QVTTANSNLND
+707 QVTTANSNLD
-718 LTDEDDTEEFG
+718 ELTKDTEEFG

-738 APQILA
+738 APRILA
-744 AGQKQDE
+744 AGQDE

-772 TVSFHVSDQTKS
+772 TVSFHVSDKTDEDEGK
-784 GEISGVAGVQ
+784 ISGVAGVQ

-803 PQPDNNEKTNNN
+803 LKPDNNEKTN
-815 NENNNETNNEKMLE
+815 NNNETNNEKMLE

-834 LHAVAQADDEKNAHQ
+834 LHAVAQADKEENAHR

-869 EAWDNAGNASKVS
+869 EAWDNAGNASSVT
-882 FTLNFD
+882 FTLKFD

-899 NEKSCKKVTVTDYG
+899 SGNACEKVTVTDYG

-921 VVISASDPRNTDKQE
+921 VVISASDLYNREQNE

-941 VQSITYKL
+941 VKSITYKL
-949 VPFNQ
+949 VPFDQ
-954 EFDEVEAIPV
+954 EFDDVEAITVPV
-964 DDSSVTVA
+964 SAKDDNSVTVA
-972 VQAGFK
+972 VAVQARFK

-996 KGEKWS
+996 EGGKWS
-1002 GCKYFADSDE
+1002 GCKYFADSAK
-1012 ANDQGYVHPDGA
+1012 ANDQGYVHPDGT

-1032 QDSSIVIARKN
+1032 QDSSIVIAGKN

-1060 NAPQQDKDLSY
+1060 NAPQQDKELSY

-1079 YDANAKFTVT
+1079 YDTNAKFTVK

-1122 KDDAQ
+1122 KADAQ

-1175 ANYNDILLVVELT
+1175 ANYNDILLIVELT

-1212 EYTSAAAPQSGSYYS
+1212 EYTSAVAPQSGSYYS

-1272 KITGKTLLQKGSGN
+1272 KITSKTLLQKGSGN

-1323 YGKYNAAGNRDTV
+1323 YGKYNAAGNRDAV

-1351 KIHVALNLNDQVKN
+1351 KIHVALDLNDRVKN

-1409 FRRENGTDRWT
+1409 FHRENGTDRWT

-1425 VADGDYVL
+1425 AADGDYVL
-1433 NFKTTDKAGNSYK
+1433 DFKTTDKAGNSYK

-1475 TNTAYKKVPTIVVK
+1475 TNTAYKKVPAIVVK

-1500 SVVGTCFDSQSKM
+1500 SVVGTCFDSQTKM

-1574 KGAVYVVSDDLATL
+1574 KGAVYVVSNDLAAL

-1657 EGKYALYIKSTTKL
+1657 EGKYALYIKSKTKL

-1738 RDGQALDPLVW
+1738 RDGQALEPLVW
-1749 DHVQDKKHPNGWTV
+1749 DHAQDKKHPNGWTV

-1777 KSNLTFE
+1777 KSDLTFE

>member
-59 AETLEVT
+59 AEALEVT
-66 GSKVAYTAESAEAPI
+66 GSKVAYTTESAEVPTI
-81 LYVDGAVDPADDVQ
+81 YVDGAVDPADDVQ
-95 ISDGIIDFGTWLA
+95 ISDGVIDFGTWLA

-128 PSVQLDTQ
+128 PSVQLDAQ
-136 APKVTVSGNPT
+136 APRVTVSGNPT
-147 SWGKAPATLTVQ
+147 VWGKAPVTLTMQ

-171 RMDNGQWQKT
+171 RMDNGQWQKA
-181 PAFQVKAN
+181 PEFRVKAN

-211 QYVDATAPEI
+211 QYVDANAPEI

-229 EGEQWTN
+229 AGEQWTN

-266 TGTFVIQD
+266 SGTFVIQD
-274 NKEHTFY
+274 NKEHNFY
-281 VRDAVGNEASQ
+281 VRDAVGNEAKQ

-309 QIKYGLLN
+309 QVKLGNLVLKQG
-317 VTGAYISDKVTYTY
+317 TYISDKITYTY
-331 HIEAVDN
+331 HIDATDN
-338 EGGSGIKA
+338 EGGSGIKL

-357 SGDFE
+357 SGDFK
-362 LKGGA
+362 LKGGES
-367 PYHFCVQDQ
+367 YDFCVKDQ
-376 AENVSDVLVYTPNY
+376 AENESAVLVYTPNY

-404 DKPTNQAVTVTVNAN
+404 DKPTNQAVTVTVTAN
-419 DVQSGLNKSGAYKLD
+419 DVQSGLNKFGAYKLD
-434 NGDWQKENSFDIK
+434 NGDWQKENSFDIQ
-447 DDQIH
+447 DDKIH
-452 TVYVRDN
+452 TVSVRDN
-459 ANPVN
+459 ANPEN
-464 VAEQVI
+464 VAEKKI
-470 QVKNFNSKPP
+470 QVKNFNSTPP
-480 TVTGVTLSNVDADG
+480 TVTNVTLSNVGADG
-494 KELWTNKPIT
+494 KELWTNEPII
-504 ATVEAQGSK
+504 ATVEAKG
-513 NSAQVKFPVVAYK
+513 NTNNAQVEFPVVAYK

-548 NKEHKFYAMDNT
+548 KKEHKFYAMDNT

-572 FSLAATHYDSKA
+572 SSLAATHYDSKA

-593 QENSGPFAEFLNKLS
+593 QKNVGPFAKFLNRLS
-608 FGRFFNKA
+608 FGRFFNEK
-616 LKITVHATDG
+616 LEITVHATDG
-626 VDAISNASGFS
+626 VDEYSNASGFS
-637 ADKVQSLIFKDTSG
+637 EDKAQSLIFKDPSKDTNNQVVTTIPAKVTKSG
-651 EVVQT
+651 EVGKAVSAEFT
-656 IPIKHAATAEEVGDS
+656 AEITAEEL
-671 VITEFNAT
+671 
-679 IDDVKLSN
+679 KN

-696 QDQLGNSTEEI
+696 QDQLGNQTEEI
-707 QVTTANSNLND
+707 QVTTANSNLGELED
-718 LTDEDDTEEFG
+718 LDDN
-729 DCNFVLENN
+729 CNFVLENN
-738 APQILA
+738 APRILA
-744 AGQKQDE
+744 AGQNAELKAE
-751 KLNEKNAVS
+751 NAVS
-760 ASPSTTV
+760 ASPSTTI

-772 TVSFHVSDQTKS
+772 TVSFHVSDQTES

-794 VSVNGTVVY
+794 VNVNGTDIY
-803 PQPDNNEKTNNN
+803 SEQYNNEK
-815 NENNNETNNEKMLE
+815 KPQ
-829 TGIIE
+829 TGTID
-834 LHAVAQADDEKNAHQ
+834 LHAVAQADKT
-849 VNGVKI
+849 VNKVKI
-855 EDENW
+855 KDW
-860 NGGELTYTV
+860 KDGELTYTV

-921 VVISASDPRNTDKQE
+921 VVISASDPRNRKQNE

-949 VPFNQ
+949 VPSDQ
-954 EFDEVEAIPV
+954 KFDEVEAITVPV
-964 DDSSVTVA
+964 AKDDPSVTVA
-972 VQAGFK
+972 VQARFK

-983 YATDNAGNFPGTR
+983 YATDNAGNFPGT
-996 KGEKWS
+996 KEGEKWS
-1002 GCKYFADSDE
+1002 GCKYFADSNE
-1012 ANDQGYVHPDGA
+1012 ANDQGYVHPDGT

-1060 NAPQQDKDLSY
+1060 NAPQQDKKLSY

-1079 YDANAKFTVT
+1079 YDTNAKFTVT

-1122 KDDAQ
+1122 KADAQ
-1127 AALKA
+1127 AALQA
-1132 ENLECS
+1132 ENLESS
-1138 TGNETR
+1138 TGNATR

-1175 ANYNDILLVVELT
+1175 ANYNDILLIVELT

-1212 EYTSAAAPQSGSYYS
+1212 EYTSAVAPQSGSYYS
-1227 KARTA
+1227 KTRTA
-1232 YITITERNIR
+1232 HITITERNIR

-1286 GDDRQYRIKVDFTG
+1286 GDNRQYRIKVDFTG

-1323 YGKYNAAGNRDTV
+1323 YGKYNVAGNRDAV

-1351 KIHVALNLNDQVKN
+1351 KIHVALNLNDRVKN

-1402 AVPGVSA
+1402 AVPSVSA
-1409 FRRENGTDRWT
+1409 FRQENGTDRWT
-1420 ATITF
+1420 ATVTF

-1456 AQNFTID
+1456 AQDFTID

-1500 SVVGTCFDSQSKM
+1500 SVVGTCFDSQSKR

-1574 KGAVYVVSDDLATL
+1574 KGAVYVVSDDLAAL

-1647 YTISSKDIVA
+1647 YTISSKDILA

-1749 DHVQDKKHPNGWTV
+1749 DHAQDKKHPNGWTV

-1777 KSNLTFE
+1777 KSDLTFE

-1817 EETDGKIVLKDIYV
+1817 EEKDGKIVLKDIYV

>member
-59 AETLEVT
+59 AEALEVT
-66 GSKVAYTAESAEAPI
+66 GSKVAYTAESAEVPTI
-81 LYVDGAVDPADDVQ
+81 YVDGAVDPADDVQ
-95 ISDGIIDFGTWLA
+95 ISDGVIDFGTWLA

-128 PSVQLDTQ
+128 PSVQLDAQ
-136 APKVTVSGNPT
+136 APRVTVIGNPT
-147 SWGKAPATLTVQ
+147 AWGKAPVTLTVQ

-171 RMDNGQWQKT
+171 RMDNGQWQKA
-181 PAFQVKAN
+181 PEFRVKAN

-211 QYVDATAPEI
+211 QYVDANAPEI

-229 EGEQWTN
+229 AGEQWTN

-266 TGTFVIQD
+266 SGTFVIQD
-274 NKEHTFY
+274 NKEHNFY
-281 VRDAVGNEASQ
+281 VRDAVGNEAKQ
-292 QAKADK
+292 QAKADR
-298 YDNIAPVIQKV
+298 YDDIAPTINQV
-309 QIKYGLLN
+309 QVKLGNLVLKQG
-317 VTGAYISDKVTYTY
+317 TYISDKITYTY
-331 HIEAVDN
+331 HIDATDN
-338 EGGSGIKA
+338 VGGSGIKV
-346 FSCNGGETWQT
+346 FSCNGGKTWQT
-357 SGDFE
+357 SGDFK
-362 LKGGA
+362 LKGGES
-367 PYHFCVQDQ
+367 YDFRVKDQ

-404 DKPTNQAVTVTVNAN
+404 DKPTNQAVTVTVTAN
-419 DVQSGLNKSGAYKLD
+419 DVQSGLNKFGAYKLD
-434 NGDWQKENSFDIK
+434 NGDWQKENSFDIQ
-447 DDQIH
+447 DDKIH
-452 TVYVRDN
+452 TVSVRDN
-459 ANPVN
+459 ANPEN
-464 VAEQVI
+464 VAEKKI
-470 QVKNFNSKPP
+470 QVKNFNSTPP
-480 TVTGVTLSNVDADG
+480 TVTNVTLSNVGADG
-494 KELWTNKPIT
+494 KENWTNEPII
-504 ATVEAQGSK
+504 ATVEAKG
-513 NSAQVKFPVVAYK
+513 NTNNAQVEFPVVAYK
-526 MDDGDWQYITDSKT
+526 MDDGDWQYIEKSET

-548 NKEHKFYAMDNT
+548 KKEHKFYCLDNA
-560 GDVDHLG
+560 G
-567 NISEA
+567 NASSA
-572 FSLAATHYDSKA
+572 SSCAAKFYDKKA
-584 PELNSVEFN
+584 PELNFVEFN
-593 QENSGPFAEFLNKLS
+593 QENNGPFAKFLNRLS
-608 FGRFFNKA
+608 FGRFFNEE
-616 LKITVHATDG
+616 LEITVHATDG
-626 VDAISNASGFS
+626 VDEYSNASGFS
-637 ADKVQSLIFKDTSG
+637 ADKVQSLIFKDPSKDTSDQVVTTIPAKVTESG
-651 EVVQT
+651 EVGNAVSAEFT
-656 IPIKHAATAEEVGDS
+656 AEITAEEL
-671 VITEFNAT
+671 
-679 IDDVKLSN
+679 KN

-696 QDQLGNSTEEI
+696 QDQLGNQTEEI
-707 QVTTANSNLND
+707 QVTTANSNLGELKN
-718 LTDEDDTEEFG
+718 TEEFG

-738 APQILA
+738 APRILA
-744 AGQKQDE
+744 AGQNAELKAE
-751 KLNEKNAVS
+751 NAVS

-772 TVSFHVSDQTKS
+772 TVSFHVSDQTES
-784 GEISGVAGVQ
+784 GEISGVAGVR
-794 VSVNGTVVY
+794 VTVNGTTVNRTIESNSMVVDGQRY
-803 PQPDNNEKTNNN
+803 NSEGKKP
-815 NENNNETNNEKMLE
+815 E

-834 LHAVAQADDEKNAHQ
+834 LHAVAQADKKEDDYT
-849 VNGVKI
+849 VNKVKI
-855 EDENW
+855 KDW
-860 NGGELTYTV
+860 KGGELTYTV

-899 NEKSCKKVTVTDYG
+899 NEKSCEKVSVTDYG

-954 EFDEVEAIPV
+954 KFDEVEAIPV
-964 DDSSVTVA
+964 KDGSSVTVA

-996 KGEKWS
+996 KDGKWS
-1002 GCKYFADSDE
+1002 GCKYFADSNK
-1012 ANDQGYVHPDGA
+1012 ANDQGYVHPDGT

-1060 NAPQQDKDLSY
+1060 NAPQQDKKLSY

-1079 YDANAKFTVT
+1079 YDTNAKFTVT

-1122 KDDAQ
+1122 KADAQ
-1127 AALKA
+1127 AALQA
-1132 ENLECS
+1132 ENLESS
-1138 TGNETR
+1138 TGNATR

-1175 ANYNDILLVVELT
+1175 ANYNDILLIVELT

-1212 EYTSAAAPQSGSYYS
+1212 EYTSAVAPQSGSYYS

-1286 GDDRQYRIKVDFTG
+1286 GDNRQYRIKVDFTG

-1323 YGKYNAAGNRDTV
+1323 YGKYNAAGNRDAV

-1375 TVTVTEHNFNA
+1375 TVTVTEHNFDA

-1402 AVPGVSA
+1402 AVPSVSA

-1420 ATITF
+1420 ATVTF

-1456 AQNFTID
+1456 AQDFTID

-1500 SVVGTCFDSQSKM
+1500 SAVGTCFDSQSKM

-1574 KGAVYVVSDDLATL
+1574 KGAVYVVSDDLAAL

-1647 YTISSKDIVA
+1647 YTISSKDILA

-1749 DHVQDKKHPNGWTV
+1749 DHAQDKKHPNGWTV

-1777 KSNLTFE
+1777 KSDLTFE

-1817 EETDGKIVLKDIYV
+1817 EEKDGKIVLKDIYV

-1847 LAISVVIFVVIGL
+1847 LAISVVIFVAIGL

>member
-59 AETLEVT
+59 AEALEVT
-66 GSKVAYTAESAEAPI
+66 GSKVAYTAESAEVPTI
-81 LYVDGAVDPADDVQ
+81 YVDGAVDPADDVQ
-95 ISDGIIDFGTWLA
+95 ISDGVIDFGTWLA

-128 PSVQLDTQ
+128 PSVQLDAQ
-136 APKVTVSGNPT
+136 APRVTVSGNPT
-147 SWGKAPATLTVQ
+147 AWGKAPVTLAVQ

-171 RMDNGQWQKT
+171 RMDNGQWQKA
-181 PAFQVKAN
+181 PEFRVKVN

-229 EGEQWTN
+229 AGEQWSN
-236 GKVKVTV
+236 DKVKVTV

-274 NKEHTFY
+274 NKEHNFY
-281 VRDAVGNEASQ
+281 VRDAVGNEAKQ
-292 QAKADK
+292 QAKADR
-298 YDNIAPVIQKV
+298 YDDIAPTINQV
-309 QIKYGLLN
+309 QVKLGNLALKQG
-317 VTGAYISDKVTYTY
+317 TPISDKITYTY
-331 HIEAVDN
+331 HIDAADN

-362 LKGGA
+362 LKGGKS
-367 PYHFCVQDQ
+367 YDFCVKDQ
-376 AENVSDVLVYTPNY
+376 AENVSEVLHYIPNY

-404 DKPTNQAVTVTVNAN
+404 DKPTNQAVTVTVTAN
-419 DVQSGLNKSGAYKLD
+419 DVQSGLNKFGAYKLD
-434 NGDWQKENSFDIK
+434 NGDWQKENSFDIQ
-447 DDQIH
+447 DDKIH

-459 ANPVN
+459 AKPEN
-464 VAEQVI
+464 VAEKKI
-470 QVKNFNSKPP
+470 QIKNFNSTPP
-480 TVTGVTLSNVDADG
+480 TVTNVTLSNVGADG
-494 KELWTNKPIT
+494 KELWTNEPII
-504 ATVEAQGSK
+504 ATVAAKGNK
-513 NSAQVKFPVVAYK
+513 NNAQVEFPVVAYK

-548 NKEHKFYAMDNT
+548 KKEHKFYAMDNT

-572 FSLAATHYDSKA
+572 SSLAATHYDSKA

-593 QENSGPFAEFLNKLS
+593 QKNVGPFAKFLNKLS
-608 FGRFFNKA
+608 FGRFFNKE
-616 LKITVHATDG
+616 LEITVHATDG
-626 VDAISNASGFS
+626 VDESNNASGFS
-637 ADKVQSLIFKDTSG
+637 DKKVQSLIFKDPSKDTNNQVVTTIPAKVTKSG
-651 EVVQT
+651 EVGKAVSAEFT
-656 IPIKHAATAEEVGDS
+656 AEITAEEL
-671 VITEFNAT
+671 
-679 IDDVKLSN
+679 KN

-696 QDQLGNSTEEI
+696 QDQLGNQTEEI
-707 QVTTANSNLND
+707 QVTTANSNLGELED
-718 LTDEDDTEEFG
+718 LDDN
-729 DCNFVLENN
+729 CNFVLENN
-738 APQILA
+738 APRILA
-744 AGQKQDE
+744 AGQNAELKAE
-751 KLNEKNAVS
+751 NAVS
-760 ASPSTTV
+760 ASPSTTI

-772 TVSFHVSDQTKS
+772 TVSFHVSDQTES

-794 VSVNGTVVY
+794 VNVNGTDIY
-803 PQPDNNEKTNNN
+803 SEQYNNEK
-815 NENNNETNNEKMLE
+815 KPQ
-829 TGIIE
+829 TGTID
-834 LHAVAQADDEKNAHQ
+834 LHAVAQADKAEDTYT
-849 VNGVKI
+849 VNKVKI
-855 EDENW
+855 KDW
-860 NGGELTYTV
+860 KGGELTYTV

-921 VVISASDPRNTDKQE
+921 VVISASDPCNRKQNE

-941 VQSITYKL
+941 VKSITYKL

-954 EFDEVEAIPV
+954 KFDEVEAIPV
-964 DDSSVTVA
+964 DDSSVTVT
-972 VQAGFK
+972 VRAGFK

-996 KGEKWS
+996 EVGKWS
-1002 GCKYFADSDE
+1002 GCKYFADSNE
-1012 ANDQGYVHPDGA
+1012 ANDQGYVHPDGT

-1060 NAPQQDKDLSY
+1060 NAPQQDKKLSY

-1079 YDANAKFTVT
+1079 YDTNAKFTVT

-1122 KDDAQ
+1122 KAYAQ
-1127 AALKA
+1127 AALQA
-1132 ENLECS
+1132 ENLESS
-1138 TGNETR
+1138 TGNATR

-1175 ANYNDILLVVELT
+1175 ANYNDILLIVELT

-1212 EYTSAAAPQSGSYYS
+1212 EYISAVAPQSGSYYS
-1227 KARTA
+1227 KTRTA
-1232 YITITERNIR
+1232 HITITERNIR

-1286 GDDRQYRIKVDFTG
+1286 GDNRQYRIKVDFTG

-1323 YGKYNAAGNRDTV
+1323 YGKYKAAGNRDAV

-1351 KIHVALNLNDQVKN
+1351 KIHVALNLNDRVKN

-1375 TVTVTEHNFNA
+1375 TVTVTEHNFDA

-1402 AVPGVSA
+1402 AVPSVSA

-1420 ATITF
+1420 ATVTF

-1533 LQNTV
+1533 QQNTV

-1574 KGAVYVVSDDLATL
+1574 KGAVYVVSDDLAAL

-1647 YTISSKDIVA
+1647 YTISSKDILA

-1749 DHVQDKKHPNGWTV
+1749 DHAQDKKHPNGWTV

-1777 KSNLTFE
+1777 KSDLTFE

-1817 EETDGKIVLKDIYV
+1817 EEKDGKIVLKDIYV

-1847 LAISVVIFVVIGL
+1847 LAISVVIFVAIGL

>member
-45 MVVEVQGKKVYFFG
+45 MVVEVHGKKVYFFG
-59 AETLEVT
+59 AEALEVT
-66 GSKVAYTAESAEAPI
+66 GSKVAYTAESAEVPTI
-81 LYVDGAVDPADDVQ
+81 YVDGAVDPADDVQ
-95 ISDGIIDFGTWLA
+95 ISDGVIDFGTWLA

-128 PSVQLDTQ
+128 PSVQLDAQ
-136 APKVTVSGNPT
+136 APRVTVIGNPT
-147 SWGKAPATLTVQ
+147 AWGKAPVTLTVQ

-171 RMDNGQWQKT
+171 RMDNGQWQKA
-181 PAFQVKAN
+181 PEFRVKAN

-211 QYVDATAPEI
+211 QYVDANAPEI

-229 EGEQWTN
+229 AGEQWTN

-274 NKEHTFY
+274 NKEHNFY
-281 VRDAVGNEASQ
+281 VRDAVGNEAKQ
-292 QAKADK
+292 QAKADR
-298 YDNIAPVIQKV
+298 YDDIAPTINQV
-309 QIKYGLLN
+309 QVKLGNLVLKQG
-317 VTGAYISDKVTYTY
+317 TPISDKITYTY
-331 HIEAVDN
+331 HIDATDN
-338 EGGSGIKA
+338 AGGSGIKA

-362 LKGGA
+362 LKGGES
-367 PYHFCVQDQ
+367 YDFRVKDQ
-376 AENVSDVLVYTPNY
+376 AENESAVLSYMPNY

-404 DKPTNQAVTVTVNAN
+404 DKPTNRAVTVTVTAN

-434 NGDWQKENSFDIK
+434 NGDWQKENSFDIQ
-447 DDQIH
+447 DDKIH
-452 TVYVRDN
+452 TVSVRDN
-459 ANPVN
+459 AKPEN
-464 VAEQVI
+464 VAEKKI
-470 QVKNFNSKPP
+470 QVKNFNSTPP
-480 TVTGVTLSNVDADG
+480 TVTNVTLSNVGADG
-494 KELWTNKPIT
+494 KENWTNEPIT
-504 ATVEAQGSK
+504 ATVEAKG
-513 NSAQVKFPVVAYK
+513 NTNNAQVEFPVVAYK
-526 MDDGDWQYITDSKT
+526 MDDGDWQYIEKSET

-548 NKEHKFYAMDNT
+548 KKEHKFYCLDNA
-560 GDVDHLG
+560 G
-567 NISEA
+567 NASSA
-572 FSLAATHYDSKA
+572 SSCAAKFYDKKA
-584 PELNSVEFN
+584 PELNFVEFN
-593 QENSGPFAEFLNKLS
+593 QENDGPFAKFLNRLS
-608 FGRFFNKA
+608 FGRFFNEE
-616 LKITVHATDG
+616 LEITVHATDG
-626 VDAISNASGFS
+626 VDEYSNASGFS
-637 ADKVQSLIFKDTSG
+637 ADKVQSLIFKDPSKDTSDQVVTTIPAKVTESG
-651 EVVQT
+651 EVGNAVSAEF
-656 IPIKHAATAEEVGDS
+656 IAEITAEEL
-671 VITEFNAT
+671 
-679 IDDVKLSN
+679 KN

-696 QDQLGNSTEEI
+696 QDQLGNQTEEI
-707 QVTTANSNLND
+707 QVTTANSNLGELKN
-718 LTDEDDTEEFG
+718 TEEFG

-738 APQILA
+738 APRILA
-744 AGQKQDE
+744 AGQNAELKAE
-751 KLNEKNAVS
+751 NAVS
-760 ASPSTTV
+760 ASPSTTI

-772 TVSFHVSDQTKS
+772 TVSFYVSDQKESDQTES

-794 VSVNGTVVY
+794 VNVNGTDVY
-803 PQPDNNEKTNNN
+803 SEQYNNEK
-815 NENNNETNNEKMLE
+815 KPE

-834 LHAVAQADDEKNAHQ
+834 LPAVAQADKEKDAYT
-849 VNGVKI
+849 VNEKKI
-855 EDENW
+855 KDW
-860 NGGELTYTV
+860 KGGELTYTV
-869 EAWDNAGNASKVS
+869 KAWDNAGNASKVS

-899 NEKSCKKVTVTDYG
+899 NEKSCEKVSVTDYG

-921 VVISASDPRNTDKQE
+921 VVISASDPRNTDNRE
-936 ATASG
+936 ATVSG

-954 EFDEVEAIPV
+954 KFDEVEAIPV

-983 YATDNAGNFPGTR
+983 YATDKAGNFPGTR

-1002 GCKYFADSDE
+1002 GCKYFADSNE
-1012 ANDQGYVHPDGA
+1012 ANDQGYVHPDGT

-1060 NAPQQDKDLSY
+1060 NAPQQDKKLSY

-1079 YDANAKFTVT
+1079 YDTNAKFTVT

-1122 KDDAQ
+1122 KADAQ
-1127 AALKA
+1127 AALQA
-1132 ENLECS
+1132 ENLESS

-1175 ANYNDILLVVELT
+1175 ANYNDILLIVELT

-1212 EYTSAAAPQSGSYYS
+1212 EYTSAVAPQSGSYYS
-1227 KARTA
+1227 KTRTA
-1232 YITITERNIR
+1232 HITITERNIR

-1286 GDDRQYRIKVDFTG
+1286 GDNRQYRIKVDFTG

-1323 YGKYNAAGNRDTV
+1323 YGKYNAAGNRDAV

-1351 KIHVALNLNDQVKN
+1351 KIHVALNLNDRVKN

-1402 AVPGVSA
+1402 AVPSVSA
-1409 FRRENGTDRWT
+1409 FRQENGTDRWT
-1420 ATITF
+1420 ATVTF

-1500 SVVGTCFDSQSKM
+1500 SVVGTCFDSQSKR

-1574 KGAVYVVSDDLATL
+1574 KGAVYVVSDDLAAL

-1647 YTISSKDIVA
+1647 YTISSKDILA

-1749 DHVQDKKHPNGWTV
+1749 DHAQDKKHPNGWTV

-1777 KSNLTFE
+1777 KSDLTFE

-1817 EETDGKIVLKDIYV
+1817 EEKDGKIVLKDIYV

-1847 LAISVVIFVVIGL
+1847 LAISVVIFVAIGL

>member
-66 GSKVAYTAESAEAPI
+66 GSKVAYTAESAEAPTI
-81 LYVDGAVDPADDVQ
+81 YVDGAVDSADDVQ

-136 APKVTVSGNPT
+136 APEVTVSGNPT
-147 SWGKAPATLTVQ
+147 AWGKAPATLTVQ

-171 RMDNGQWQKT
+171 RMDDGQWQIS
-181 PAFQVKAN
+181 PVFQVNAN

-197 DAVGNVSTGETVEV
+197 DAVGNVSVGETVEA

-236 GKVKVTV
+236 SKVKVTV

-281 VRDAVGNEASQ
+281 VRDAVGNEAKQ
-292 QAKADK
+292 QAKADR
-298 YDNIAPVIQKV
+298 YDDIAPTINQV
-309 QIKYGLLN
+309 QIKLGNLVLKQG
-317 VTGAYISDKVTYTY
+317 TYISDNLTYTY

-346 FSCNGGETWQT
+346 FSCDGGKTWQT
-357 SGDFE
+357 SSDFK
-362 LKGGA
+362 LQGGA
-367 PYHFCVQDQ
+367 PYHFCVRDQ

-419 DVQSGLNKSGAYKLD
+419 DAQSGLNNSGAYKLD

-447 DDQIH
+447 DDKIH
-452 TVYVRDN
+452 TVSVRDN

-464 VAEQVI
+464 VAEQEI

-494 KELWTNKPIT
+494 NELWTNKPIT

-513 NSAQVKFPVVAYK
+513 NSFPVVAYK

-593 QENSGPFAEFLNKLS
+593 QENSGPFAKFLNKLS
-608 FGRFFNKA
+608 FGRFFNQA

-626 VDAISNASGFS
+626 VDESNNASGFS
-637 ADKVQSLIFKDTSG
+637 EEKEQSLIFKDTSSKVVKSIPAKVAESG
-651 EVVQT
+651 EVGNAVSAKFT
-656 IPIKHAATAEEVGDS
+656 AEITAEEL
-671 VITEFNAT
+671 
-679 IDDVKLSN
+679 KN

-696 QDQLGNSTEEI
+696 QDQLGNSTKEI

-718 LTDEDDTEEFG
+718 LTTDDPEKFG

-744 AGQKQDE
+744 AEQNAELKAE
-751 KLNEKNAVS
+751 NAVS

-772 TVSFHVSDQTKS
+772 TVSFRVSDQTDKDK
-784 GEISGVAGVQ
+784 EKISGVAGVQ

-803 PQPDNNEKTNNN
+803 SQPDNNEKTNNN

-834 LHAVAQADDEKNAHQ
+834 LHAVAKADKAEDDYR
-849 VNGVKI
+849 VNGVEIK
-855 EDENW
+855 NW
-860 NGGELTYTV
+860 NDGKLEYTV

-899 NEKSCKKVTVTDYG
+899 SGNACEKVTVTDYG
-913 FFFNKDTD
+913 FFFNKNTD
-921 VVISASDPRNTDKQE
+921 VVISASDLCNRDQNE

-941 VQSITYKL
+941 VKSITYKL

-954 EFDEVEAIPV
+954 KFDDVEAITVPV
-964 DDSSVTVA
+964 SNSVTVA

-996 KGEKWS
+996 EGGKWS

-1012 ANDQGYVHPDGA
+1012 ANNQGYVHPDGT

-1043 QPAGTQNNKK
+1043 QPTGTQNNKK

-1060 NAPQQDKDLSY
+1060 NAPQQDKELSY

-1098 TVKYTLIEG
+1098 AVKYTLIEG
-1107 GKTSVNTLEVNTPYG
+1107 GKTSVNTLKVNTPYG
-1122 KDDAQ
+1122 KAAAQ

-1144 HAKELWRV
+1144 NAKEQWRV
-1152 DDAKITGRDANLAT
+1152 DNAKITGRDANLAT

-1175 ANYNDILLVVELT
+1175 ANYNDILLIVELT

-1212 EYTSAAAPQSGSYYS
+1212 EYSSAVAPQSGSYYS

-1272 KITGKTLLQKGSGN
+1272 KISSKTLLQKGSGN
-1286 GDDRQYRIKVDFTG
+1286 GDNRQYRIKVDFTG

-1323 YGKYNAAGNRDTV
+1323 YGKYNVAGNRDAV

-1375 TVTVTEHNFNA
+1375 TITVTEHNFNA

-1402 AVPGVSA
+1402 TVPGIST

-1425 VADGDYVL
+1425 AADGDYVL

-1446 TVAGDFSGAA
+1446 TVASDFSGAA

-1463 KTAPQLTIGGIT
+1463 KTAPQLTIGGVT

-1544 QDGYYIVTAQCV
+1544 QDGYYIITAQCV

-1574 KGAVYVVSDDLATL
+1574 KGAVYVVSDDLAAL

-1777 KSNLTFE
+1777 KSDLTFE

-1847 LAISVVIFVVIGL
+1847 LAISVAIFVVIGL

>member
-59 AETLEVT
+59 AEALEVT
-66 GSKVAYTAESAEAPI
+66 GSKVAYTAESAEVPTI
-81 LYVDGAVDPADDVQ
+81 YVDGAVDPADDVQ
-95 ISDGIIDFGTWLA
+95 ISDGVIDFGTWLA

-128 PSVQLDTQ
+128 PSVQPDAQ
-136 APKVTVSGNPT
+136 APRVTVSGNPT
-147 SWGKAPATLTVQ
+147 AWGKAPAILTVQ

-171 RMDNGQWQKT
+171 RMDNGQWQKA
-181 PAFQVKAN
+181 PEFRVKAN

-229 EGEQWTN
+229 AGEQWSN
-236 GKVKVTV
+236 DKVKVTV

-274 NKEHTFY
+274 NKEHNFY
-281 VRDAVGNEASQ
+281 VRDAVGNEAKQ

-309 QIKYGLLN
+309 QVKLGNLVLKQG
-317 VTGAYISDKVTYTY
+317 TYISDQITYTY
-331 HIEAVDN
+331 HIDATDN
-338 EGGSGIKA
+338 EGGSGIKF
-346 FSCNGGETWQT
+346 FSCNGGKTWQT
-357 SGDFE
+357 SGDFK
-362 LKGGA
+362 LKGGES
-367 PYHFCVQDQ
+367 YDFCVKDQ
-376 AENVSDVLVYTPNY
+376 AENESAVLPYVPNY

-404 DKPTNQAVTVTVNAN
+404 DKPTNQAVTVTVTAN
-419 DVQSGLNKSGAYKLD
+419 DVQSGLNKFGAYKLD
-434 NGDWQKENSFDIK
+434 NGDWQRENSFDIQ
-447 DDQIH
+447 DDKIH
-452 TVYVRDN
+452 ST
-459 ANPVN
+459 
-464 VAEQVI
+464 
-470 QVKNFNSKPP
+470 PP
-480 TVTGVTLSNVDADG
+480 TVTNVTLSNVGADG
-494 KELWTNKPIT
+494 KENWTNEPIT
-504 ATVEAQGSK
+504 ATVEAKG
-513 NSAQVKFPVVAYK
+513 NTNNAQVEFPVVAYK
-526 MDDGDWQYITDSKT
+526 MDDGDWQYIEKSKT

-548 NKEHKFYAMDNT
+548 KKEHKFYCLDNA
-560 GDVDHLG
+560 G
-567 NISEA
+567 NASSA
-572 FSLAATHYDSKA
+572 SSCAAKLYDKKA
-584 PELNSVEFN
+584 PELEPKKTPEFYPVEFSQSN
-593 QENSGPFAEFLNKLS
+593 NGPFAKFLNKLS
-608 FGRFFNKA
+608 FGRFFNKE
-616 LKITVHATDG
+616 LKITVYATDG
-626 VDAISNASGFS
+626 VDEYSNASGFS
-637 ADKVQSLIFKDTSG
+637 DKKVQSLIFKDPSKDTSDQVVTTIPAKVAKSG
-651 EVVQT
+651 EVGNAVST
-656 IPIKHAATAEEVGDS
+656 KFTAEITAEEL
-671 VITEFNAT
+671 
-679 IDDVKLSN
+679 KN

-696 QDQLGNSTEEI
+696 QDQLGNQTEEI
-707 QVTTANSNLND
+707 QVTTANSNLGELKN
-718 LTDEDDTEEFG
+718 TEEFG

-738 APQILA
+738 APRILA
-744 AGQKQDE
+744 AGQNAELKAE
-751 KLNEKNAVS
+751 NAVS
-760 ASPSTTV
+760 ASPSTTT

-772 TVSFHVSDQTKS
+772 TVSFHVSDQTES
-784 GEISGVAGVQ
+784 GEISGVAGVK
-794 VSVNGTVVY
+794 VNVNGTDVY
-803 PQPDNNEKTNNN
+803 SEQYNNEK
-815 NENNNETNNEKMLE
+815 KPQ
-829 TGIIE
+829 TGTID
-834 LHAVAQADDEKNAHQ
+834 LHAVAKADKEENAYQ
-849 VNGVKI
+849 VNGEKI
-855 EDENW
+855 KNW

-899 NEKSCKKVTVTDYG
+899 SGNACEKVTVSDYG

-921 VVISASDPRNTDKQE
+921 VVISALDPCNTDKQE

-949 VPFNQ
+949 VPSDQ
-954 EFDEVEAIPV
+954 KFDEVEAITVPV
-964 DDSSVTVA
+964 AKDDPSFTVA
-972 VQAGFK
+972 VQACFK

-996 KGEKWS
+996 EVGKWS
-1002 GCKYFADSDE
+1002 GCKYFADSNE
-1012 ANDQGYVHPDGA
+1012 ANDQGYVHPDGT

-1060 NAPQQDKDLSY
+1060 NAPQQDKKLSY
-1071 DATKNVPL
+1071 DATKSVPL
-1079 YDANAKFTVT
+1079 YDTNAKFTVT

-1122 KDDAQ
+1122 KVDAQ
-1127 AALKA
+1127 AALQA
-1132 ENLECS
+1132 ENLESS
-1138 TGNETR
+1138 TGNATR

-1175 ANYNDILLVVELT
+1175 ANYNDILLIVELT

-1212 EYTSAAAPQSGSYYS
+1212 EYTSAVAPQSGSYYS
-1227 KARTA
+1227 KTRTA
-1232 YITITERNIR
+1232 HITITERNIR

-1286 GDDRQYRIKVDFTG
+1286 GDNRQYQIKVDFTG

-1323 YGKYNAAGNRDTV
+1323 YGKYNAAGNRDAV

-1351 KIHVALNLNDQVKN
+1351 KIHVALNLNDRVKN

-1402 AVPGVSA
+1402 AVPSVSA
-1409 FRRENGTDRWT
+1409 FRQENGTDRWT
-1420 ATITF
+1420 ATVTF

-1456 AQNFTID
+1456 AQDFTID

-1475 TNTAYKKVPTIVVK
+1475 SNTAYKKVPTIVAK

-1574 KGAVYVVSDDLATL
+1574 KGAVYVVSDDLAAL

-1647 YTISSKDIVA
+1647 YTISSKDILA

-1749 DHVQDKKHPNGWTV
+1749 DHAQDKKHPNGWTV

-1777 KSNLTFE
+1777 KSDLTFE

-1817 EETDGKIVLKDIYV
+1817 EEKDGKIVLKDIYV

>member
-59 AETLEVT
+59 AEALEVT
-66 GSKVAYTAESAEAPI
+66 GSKVAYTAESAEVPTI
-81 LYVDGAVDPADDVQ
+81 YVDGAVDPADDVQ
-95 ISDGIIDFGTWLA
+95 ISDGVIDFGTWLA

-128 PSVQLDTQ
+128 PSVQLDAQ
-136 APKVTVSGNPT
+136 APRVTVSGNPT
-147 SWGKAPATLTVQ
+147 AWGKAPVTLTVQ

-171 RMDNGQWQKT
+171 RMDNGQWKKA
-181 PAFQVKAN
+181 PEFRVKAN

-197 DAVGNVSTGETVEV
+197 DAVGNVSTGKTVEV
-211 QYVDATAPEI
+211 QYVDANAPEI

-266 TGTFVIQD
+266 SGTFVIQD
-274 NKEHTFY
+274 NKEHNFY
-281 VRDAVGNEASQ
+281 VRDAVGNEAKQ
-292 QAKADK
+292 QAKADR
-298 YDNIAPVIQKV
+298 YDDIAPTINQV
-309 QIKYGLLN
+309 QVKLGNLALKQG
-317 VTGAYISDKVTYTY
+317 TPISDKITYTY
-331 HIEAVDN
+331 HIDATDN
-338 EGGSGIKA
+338 AGGSGIKA

-362 LKGGA
+362 LKGGKS
-367 PYHFCVQDQ
+367 YDFRVKDQ
-376 AENVSDVLVYTPNY
+376 AENESAVLSYMPNY

-395 TINDVQQST
+395 TINDAQQST
-404 DKPTNQAVTVTVNAN
+404 DKPTNQAVTVTVTAN

-434 NGDWQKENSFDIK
+434 NGDWQKENSFDIQ
-447 DDQIH
+447 DDKIH

-459 ANPVN
+459 AKPEN
-464 VAEQVI
+464 VAEKKI
-470 QVKNFNSKPP
+470 QIKNFNSTPP
-480 TVTGVTLSNVDADG
+480 TVTNVTLSNVGADG
-494 KELWTNKPIT
+494 KELWTNEPII
-504 ATVEAQGSK
+504 ATVEAKG
-513 NSAQVKFPVVAYK
+513 NTNNAQVEFPVVAYK

-548 NKEHKFYAMDNT
+548 KKEHKFYAMDNT

-572 FSLAATHYDSKA
+572 SSLAATHYDSKA

-593 QENSGPFAEFLNKLS
+593 QKNVGPFAKFLNKLS
-608 FGRFFNKA
+608 FGRFFNKK
-616 LKITVHATDG
+616 LEITVHATDG
-626 VDAISNASGFS
+626 VDEYSNASGFS
-637 ADKVQSLIFKDTSG
+637 EDKEQSLIFKDTKGNKTTIPAKVTKSG
-651 EVVQT
+651 EVGKAVSAEFIAT
-656 IPIKHAATAEEVGDS
+656 IPANELK
-671 VITEFNAT
+671 
-679 IDDVKLSN
+679 N

-696 QDQLGNSTEEI
+696 QDQLGNQTEEI
-707 QVTTANSNLND
+707 QVTTANSNLNK
-718 LTDEDDTEEFG
+718 LTDKDDTEKFG

-744 AGQKQDE
+744 AGQNAELKAE
-751 KLNEKNAVS
+751 NAVS
-760 ASPSTTV
+760 ASPSTTI

-772 TVSFHVSDQTKS
+772 TVSFHVSDQTES

-794 VSVNGTVVY
+794 VNVNGTDIY
-803 PQPDNNEKTNNN
+803 SEQYNNEK
-815 NENNNETNNEKMLE
+815 KPQ
-829 TGIIE
+829 TGTID
-834 LHAVAQADDEKNAHQ
+834 LHAVAQADKAEDTYT
-849 VNGVKI
+849 VNKVKI
-855 EDENW
+855 KDW
-860 NGGELTYTV
+860 KDGELTYTV

-899 NEKSCKKVTVTDYG
+899 SGNACKKVTVSDYG

-921 VVISASDPRNTDKQE
+921 VVISASDPCNTDKQE

-941 VQSITYKL
+941 VKSITYKL
-949 VPFNQ
+949 VPSDQ
-954 EFDEVEAIPV
+954 KFDEVEAITVPV
-964 DDSSVTVA
+964 AKDDPSVTVA
-972 VQAGFK
+972 VQACFK

-996 KGEKWS
+996 EEGKWS
-1002 GCKYFADSDE
+1002 GCKYFADSNE
-1012 ANDQGYVHPDGA
+1012 ANDQGYVHPDGT

-1060 NAPQQDKDLSY
+1060 NAPQQDKKLSY

-1079 YDANAKFTVT
+1079 YDTNAKFTVT

-1122 KDDAQ
+1122 KADAQ
-1127 AALKA
+1127 AALQA
-1132 ENLECS
+1132 ENLESS
-1138 TGNETR
+1138 TGNATR

-1175 ANYNDILLVVELT
+1175 ANYNDILLIVELT

-1204 KTAPQIQV
+1204 KTAPRIQV
-1212 EYTSAAAPQSGSYYS
+1212 EYTSAVAPQSGSYYS
-1227 KARTA
+1227 KTRTA
-1232 YITITERNIR
+1232 HITITERNIR

-1323 YGKYNAAGNRDTV
+1323 YGKYNAAGNRDAV

-1351 KIHVALNLNDQVKN
+1351 KIHVALDLNDRVKN

-1402 AVPGVSA
+1402 AVPSVSA
-1409 FRRENGTDRWT
+1409 FRQENGTDRWT
-1420 ATITF
+1420 ATVTF

-1456 AQNFTID
+1456 AQDFTID

-1500 SVVGTCFDSQSKM
+1500 SAVGTCFDSQSKM

-1574 KGAVYVVSDDLATL
+1574 KGAVYVVSDDLAAL

-1647 YTISSKDIVA
+1647 YTISSKDILA

-1749 DHVQDKKHPNGWTV
+1749 DHAQDKKHPNGWTV

-1777 KSNLTFE
+1777 KSDLTFE

-1817 EETDGKIVLKDIYV
+1817 EEKDGKIVLKDIYV

>member
-59 AETLEVT
+59 AEALEVT
-66 GSKVAYTAESAEAPI
+66 GSKVAYTAESAEVPTI
-81 LYVDGAVDPADDVQ
+81 YVDGAVDPADDVQ
-95 ISDGIIDFGTWLA
+95 ISDGVIDFGTWLA

-128 PSVQLDTQ
+128 PSVQLDAQ
-136 APKVTVSGNPT
+136 APRVTVSGNPT
-147 SWGKAPATLTVQ
+147 AWGKAPVTLTVQ

-171 RMDNGQWQKT
+171 RMDNGQWQKA
-181 PAFQVKAN
+181 PEFRVKAN

-229 EGEQWTN
+229 AGEQWSN
-236 GKVKVTV
+236 DKVKVTV
-243 TGKDSESGLAEKA
+243 TGKDSESDLAEKA

-274 NKEHTFY
+274 NKEHNFY
-281 VRDAVGNEASQ
+281 VRDAVGNEAKQ

-309 QIKYGLLN
+309 QVKLGNLVLKQG
-317 VTGAYISDKVTYTY
+317 TYISDQITYTY
-331 HIEAVDN
+331 HIDATDN
-338 EGGSGIKA
+338 EGGSGIKF
-346 FSCNGGETWQT
+346 FSCNGGKTWQT
-357 SGDFE
+357 SGDFK
-362 LKGGA
+362 LKGGES
-367 PYHFCVQDQ
+367 YDFCVKDQ
-376 AENVSDVLVYTPNY
+376 AENESAVLVYTPNY

-404 DKPTNQAVTVTVNAN
+404 DKPTNQAVTVTVTAN
-419 DVQSGLNKSGAYKLD
+419 DVQSGLNKFGAYKLD
-434 NGDWQKENSFDIK
+434 NGDWQKENSFDIQ
-447 DDQIH
+447 DDKIH
-452 TVYVRDN
+452 TVSVRDN
-459 ANPVN
+459 ANPEN
-464 VAEQVI
+464 VAEKKI
-470 QVKNFNSKPP
+470 QVKNFISTPP
-480 TVTGVTLSNVDADG
+480 TVTNVTLSNVGADG
-494 KELWTNKPIT
+494 KELWTNEPIT
-504 ATVEAQGSK
+504 ATVEAKG
-513 NSAQVKFPVVAYK
+513 NTNNAQVEFPVVAYK

-548 NKEHKFYAMDNT
+548 KKEHKFYCLDNA
-560 GDVDHLG
+560 G
-567 NISEA
+567 NASSA
-572 FSLAATHYDSKA
+572 SSCAAKLYDKKA
-584 PELNSVEFN
+584 PELEPKKAPEFYPVEFSQSN
-593 QENSGPFAEFLNKLS
+593 NGPFAKFLNKLS
-608 FGRFFNKA
+608 FGRFFNKE

-626 VDAISNASGFS
+626 VDACSNASGFS
-637 ADKVQSLIFKDTSG
+637 DKKVQSLIFKNTSG

-696 QDQLGNSTEEI
+696 QDQLGNSTKEI
-707 QVTTANSNLND
+707 QVTTANSNLGELKN
-718 LTDEDDTEEFG
+718 TEEFG

-744 AGQKQDE
+744 AGQDE
-751 KLNEKNAVS
+751 KLDETNAVS
-760 ASPSTTV
+760 ASPGTTV
-767 FKNDY
+767 FKDDY
-772 TVSFHVSDQTKS
+772 TVSFHVSDQTES

-803 PQPDNNEKTNNN
+803 SQPDNNEKTDNNN
-815 NENNNETNNEKMLE
+815 KKMLE
-829 TGIIE
+829 TGTID
-834 LHAVAQADDEKNAHQ
+834 LHAVAQADKAEDTNT
-849 VNGVKI
+849 VNKQKI
-855 EDENW
+855 EDW
-860 NGGELTYTV
+860 KGGELTYTV

-899 NEKSCKKVTVTDYG
+899 SGNACEKVTVSDYG

-921 VVISASDPRNTDKQE
+921 VVISASDPRNDKQE

-941 VQSITYKL
+941 VKSITYKL

-954 EFDEVEAIPV
+954 EFDEVEAITV
-964 DDSSVTVA
+964 DDSSVTVT
-972 VQAGFK
+972 VRAGFK

-996 KGEKWS
+996 EDGKWS
-1002 GCKYFADSDE
+1002 GCKYFADSNE
-1012 ANDQGYVHPDGA
+1012 ANDQGYVHPDGT

-1060 NAPQQDKDLSY
+1060 NAPQQDKKLSY

-1079 YDANAKFTVT
+1079 YDTNAKFTVT

-1122 KDDAQ
+1122 KADAQ
-1127 AALKA
+1127 AALQA
-1132 ENLECS
+1132 ENLESS
-1138 TGNETR
+1138 TGNATR

-1175 ANYNDILLVVELT
+1175 ANYNDILLIVELT

-1212 EYTSAAAPQSGSYYS
+1212 EYTSAVAPQSGSYYS
-1227 KARTA
+1227 KTRTA
-1232 YITITERNIR
+1232 HITITERNIR

-1286 GDDRQYRIKVDFTG
+1286 GDNRQYRIKVDFTG

-1323 YGKYNAAGNRDTV
+1323 YGKYNAAGNRDAV

-1351 KIHVALNLNDQVKN
+1351 KIHVDLNLNDRVKN

-1402 AVPGVSA
+1402 AVPSVSA
-1409 FRRENGTDRWT
+1409 FRQVNGTDRWT
-1420 ATITF
+1420 ATVTF

-1456 AQNFTID
+1456 AQDFTID

-1475 TNTAYKKVPTIVVK
+1475 TNTAYKKVPTIVAK

-1533 LQNTV
+1533 RQNTV

-1574 KGAVYVVSDDLATL
+1574 KGAVYVVSDDLAAL

-1647 YTISSKDIVA
+1647 YTISSKDILA

-1738 RDGQALDPLVW
+1738 RDGQTLDPLVW
-1749 DHVQDKKHPNGWTV
+1749 DHAQDKKHPNGWTV

-1777 KSNLTFE
+1777 KSDLTFE

-1817 EETDGKIVLKDIYV
+1817 EEKDGKIVLKDIYV

>member
-59 AETLEVT
+59 AEALEVT
-66 GSKVAYTAESAEAPI
+66 GSKVAYTAESAEVPTI
-81 LYVDGAVDPADDVQ
+81 YVDGAVDPADDVQ
-95 ISDGIIDFGTWLA
+95 ISDGVIDFGTWLA

-128 PSVQLDTQ
+128 PSVQPDAQ
-136 APKVTVSGNPT
+136 APRVTVSGNPT
-147 SWGKAPATLTVQ
+147 AWGKAPAILTVQ

-171 RMDNGQWQKT
+171 RMDNGQWQKA
-181 PAFQVKAN
+181 PEFRVKAN

-229 EGEQWTN
+229 AGEQWSN
-236 GKVKVTV
+236 DKVKVTV

-274 NKEHTFY
+274 NKEHNFY
-281 VRDAVGNEASQ
+281 VRDAVGNEAKQ

-309 QIKYGLLN
+309 QVKLGNLVLKQG
-317 VTGAYISDKVTYTY
+317 TYISDQITYTY
-331 HIEAVDN
+331 HIDATDN
-338 EGGSGIKA
+338 EGGSGIKF
-346 FSCNGGETWQT
+346 FSCNGGKTWQT
-357 SGDFE
+357 SGDFK
-362 LKGGA
+362 LKGGES
-367 PYHFCVQDQ
+367 YDFCVKDQ
-376 AENVSDVLVYTPNY
+376 AENESAVLPYVPNY

-404 DKPTNQAVTVTVNAN
+404 DKPTNQAVTVTVTAN
-419 DVQSGLNKSGAYKLD
+419 DVQSGLNKFGAYKLD
-434 NGDWQKENSFDIK
+434 NGDWQRENSFDIQ
-447 DDQIH
+447 DDKIH
-452 TVYVRDN
+452 TVSVRDN
-459 ANPVN
+459 ANPEN
-464 VAEQVI
+464 VAEKKI
-470 QVKNFNSKPP
+470 QVKNFNSTPP
-480 TVTGVTLSNVDADG
+480 TVTNVTLSNAGADG
-494 KELWTNKPIT
+494 KENWTNEPIT
-504 ATVEAQGSK
+504 ATVEAKG
-513 NSAQVKFPVVAYK
+513 NTNNAQVEFPVVAYK
-526 MDDGDWQYITDSKT
+526 MDDGDWQYIEKSET
-540 ANQFTIED
+540 ANRFTIED
-548 NKEHKFYAMDNT
+548 KKEHKFYCLDNA
-560 GDVDHLG
+560 G
-567 NISEA
+567 NASSA
-572 FSLAATHYDSKA
+572 SSCAAKLYDKKA
-584 PELNSVEFN
+584 PELEPQKTPEFYPVEFSQSN
-593 QENSGPFAEFLNKLS
+593 NGPFAKFLNKLS
-608 FGRFFNKA
+608 FGRFFNKE
-616 LKITVHATDG
+616 LKITVYATDG
-626 VDAISNASGFS
+626 VDEYSNASGFS
-637 ADKVQSLIFKDTSG
+637 ADKVQSLIFRDTNNQVVTTIPAKVTKSG
-651 EVVQT
+651 EVGKAVSAEFT
-656 IPIKHAATAEEVGDS
+656 AEITAEEL
-671 VITEFNAT
+671 
-679 IDDVKLSN
+679 KN

-696 QDQLGNSTEEI
+696 QDQLGNQTEEI
-707 QVTTANSNLND
+707 QVTTANSNLGELKN
-718 LTDEDDTEEFG
+718 TEEFG

-738 APQILA
+738 APRILA
-744 AGQKQDE
+744 AGQNAELKAE
-751 KLNEKNAVS
+751 NAVS
-760 ASPSTTV
+760 ASPSTTI

-772 TVSFHVSDQTKS
+772 TVSFHVSDQTDKDKDK
-784 GEISGVAGVQ
+784 ISGVAGVQ

-803 PQPDNNEKTNNN
+803 SQPDNNENTDNNN
-815 NENNNETNNEKMLE
+815 KKMLE
-829 TGIIE
+829 TGIID
-834 LHAVAQADDEKNAHQ
+834 LHAVAKADDEKNAHQ

-899 NEKSCKKVTVTDYG
+899 SGNTCKKV
-913 FFFNKDTD
+913 
-921 VVISASDPRNTDKQE
+921 
-936 ATASG
+936 
-941 VQSITYKL
+941 
-949 VPFNQ
+949 
-954 EFDEVEAIPV
+954 
-964 DDSSVTVA
+964 
-972 VQAGFK
+972 
-978 GQIYA
+978 
-983 YATDNAGNFPGTR
+983 
-996 KGEKWS
+996 
-1002 GCKYFADSDE
+1002 
-1012 ANDQGYVHPDGA
+1012 
-1024 IVENAQQH
+1024 
-1032 QDSSIVIARKN
+1032 
-1043 QPAGTQNNKK
+1043 
-1053 AYKAGGQ
+1053 
-1060 NAPQQDKDLSY
+1060 
-1071 DATKNVPL
+1071 
-1079 YDANAKFTVT
+1079 
-1089 VKDAQSGIR
+1089 
-1098 TVKYTLIEG
+1098 
-1107 GKTSVNTLEVNTPYG
+1107 
-1122 KDDAQ
+1122 
-1127 AALKA
+1127 
-1132 ENLECS
+1132 
-1138 TGNETR
+1138 
-1144 HAKELWRV
+1144 
-1152 DDAKITGRDANLAT
+1152 
-1166 ELTSTVTVD
+1166 
-1175 ANYNDILLVVELT
+1175 
-1188 DNAGNTSY
+1188 
-1196 DYVAFGID
+1196 
-1204 KTAPQIQV
+1204 
-1212 EYTSAAAPQSGSYYS
+1212 
-1227 KARTA
+1227 
-1232 YITITERNIR
+1232 
-1242 TEQVALLIEKCLDSA
+1242 
-1257 RTFDKKDTKAYREGF
+1257 
-1272 KITGKTLLQKGSGN
+1272 
-1286 GDDRQYRIKVDFTG
+1286 
-1300 DGNYRIKTLKC
+1300 
-1311 TDNVGHANTAVT
+1311 
-1323 YGKYNAAGNRDTV
+1323 
-1336 SGSNKTRFTIDKTAP
+1336 
-1351 KIHVALNLNDQVKN
+1351 
-1365 KKYFNATRTA
+1365 

-1402 AVPGVSA
+1402 AVPSVSA
-1409 FRRENGTDRWT
+1409 FRQENGTDRWT
-1420 ATITF
+1420 ATVTF

-1456 AQNFTID
+1456 AQDFTID

-1475 TNTAYKKVPTIVVK
+1475 TNTAYKKVPTIVAK

-1574 KGAVYVVSDDLATL
+1574 KGAVYVVSDDLAAL

-1647 YTISSKDIVA
+1647 YTISSKDILA

-1749 DHVQDKKHPNGWTV
+1749 DHAQDKKHPNGWTV

-1777 KSNLTFE
+1777 KSDLTFE

-1817 EETDGKIVLKDIYV
+1817 EEKDGKIVLKDIYV

>member
-59 AETLEVT
+59 AEALEVT
-66 GSKVAYTAESAEAPI
+66 GSKVAYTAESAEVPTI
-81 LYVDGAVDPADDVQ
+81 YVDGAVDPADDVQ
-95 ISDGIIDFGTWLA
+95 ISDGVIDFGTWLA

-128 PSVQLDTQ
+128 PSVQPDAQ
-136 APKVTVSGNPT
+136 APRVTVSGNPT
-147 SWGKAPATLTVQ
+147 AWGKAPAILTVQ

-171 RMDNGQWQKT
+171 RMDNGQWQKA
-181 PAFQVKAN
+181 PEFRVKAN

-229 EGEQWTN
+229 AGEQWSN
-236 GKVKVTV
+236 DKVKVTV

-274 NKEHTFY
+274 NKEHNFY
-281 VRDAVGNEASQ
+281 VRDAVGNEAKQ

-309 QIKYGLLN
+309 QVKLGNLVLKQG
-317 VTGAYISDKVTYTY
+317 TYISDQITYTY
-331 HIEAVDN
+331 HIDATDN
-338 EGGSGIKA
+338 EGGSGIKF
-346 FSCNGGETWQT
+346 FSCNGGKTWQT
-357 SGDFE
+357 SGDFK
-362 LKGGA
+362 LKGGES
-367 PYHFCVQDQ
+367 YDFCVKDQ
-376 AENVSDVLVYTPNY
+376 AENESAVLPYVPNY

-404 DKPTNQAVTVTVNAN
+404 DKPTNQAVTVTVTAN

-434 NGDWQKENSFDIK
+434 NGDWQKENSFDIQ
-447 DDQIH
+447 DDKIH

-459 ANPVN
+459 AKPEN
-464 VAEQVI
+464 VAEKKI
-470 QVKNFNSKPP
+470 QVKNFNSTPP
-480 TVTGVTLSNVDADG
+480 TVTNVTLSNVGADG
-494 KELWTNKPIT
+494 KENWTNEPIT
-504 ATVEAQGSK
+504 ATVAAQGNK
-513 NSAQVKFPVVAYK
+513 NNAQVEFPVVAYK
-526 MDDGDWQYITDSKT
+526 MDDGDWQYIEKSKT

-548 NKEHKFYAMDNT
+548 KKEHKFYCLDNA
-560 GDVDHLG
+560 G
-567 NISEA
+567 NASSA
-572 FSLAATHYDSKA
+572 SSCAAKFYDKKA
-584 PELNSVEFN
+584 PELAPGLNSVVFN
-593 QENSGPFAEFLNKLS
+593 PKNVGPFAEFLNKLS
-608 FGRFFNKA
+608 FGRFFNKE
-616 LKITVHATDG
+616 LEITVHATDG
-626 VDAISNASGFS
+626 VDEYSNASGFP
-637 ADKVQSLIFKDTSG
+637 ADKEQSLIFKDTSNK
-651 EVVQT
+651 VVTT
-656 IPIKHAATAEEVGDS
+656 IPAKVTESSEVDNAVSAKFTAEITAEEL
-671 VITEFNAT
+671 
-679 IDDVKLSN
+679 KN

-696 QDQLGNSTEEI
+696 QDQLGNQTEEI
-707 QVTTANSNLND
+707 QVTTANSNLNK
-718 LTDEDDTEEFG
+718 LTDKDDTEKFG

-738 APQILA
+738 APRILA
-744 AGQKQDE
+744 AGQNAELKAE
-751 KLNEKNAVS
+751 NAVS
-760 ASPSTTV
+760 ASPSTTT

-772 TVSFHVSDQTKS
+772 TVSFHVSDQTES

-794 VSVNGTVVY
+794 VNVNGTDVY
-803 PQPDNNEKTNNN
+803 SEQYNNEK
-815 NENNNETNNEKMLE
+815 KPQ
-829 TGIIE
+829 TGTID
-834 LHAVAQADDEKNAHQ
+834 LHAVAKADKEENAYQ
-849 VNGVKI
+849 VNGEKI
-855 EDENW
+855 KNW

-899 NEKSCKKVTVTDYG
+899 SGNACEKVTVSDYG

-921 VVISASDPRNTDKQE
+921 VVISASDPRNDKQE

-941 VQSITYKL
+941 VKSITYKL

-954 EFDEVEAIPV
+954 EFDEVEAITV
-964 DDSSVTVA
+964 DDSSVTVT
-972 VQAGFK
+972 VRAGFK

-996 KGEKWS
+996 EAKKWS
-1002 GCKYFADSDE
+1002 GCKYFADSNE
-1012 ANDQGYVHPDGA
+1012 ANDQGYVHPDGT

-1060 NAPQQDKDLSY
+1060 NAPQQDKKQSY

-1079 YDANAKFTVT
+1079 YDTNAKFTVT

-1122 KDDAQ
+1122 KADAQ
-1127 AALKA
+1127 AALQA
-1132 ENLECS
+1132 ENLESS
-1138 TGNETR
+1138 TGNATR

-1175 ANYNDILLVVELT
+1175 ANYNDILLIVELT

-1212 EYTSAAAPQSGSYYS
+1212 EYTSAVAPQSGSYYS
-1227 KARTA
+1227 KTRTA
-1232 YITITERNIR
+1232 HITITERNIR

-1286 GDDRQYRIKVDFTG
+1286 GDNRQYQIKVDFTG

-1323 YGKYNAAGNRDTV
+1323 YGKYNAAGNRDAV

-1351 KIHVALNLNDQVKN
+1351 KIHVALNLNDRVKN

-1402 AVPGVSA
+1402 AVPSVSA
-1409 FRRENGTDRWT
+1409 FRQENGTDRWT
-1420 ATITF
+1420 ATVTF

-1456 AQNFTID
+1456 AQDFTID

-1475 TNTAYKKVPTIVVK
+1475 TNTAYKKVPTIVAK

-1538 TYTAVE
+1538 TYTAVA

-1574 KGAVYVVSDDLATL
+1574 KGAVYVVSDDLAAL
-1588 NNGYANKTAVAKQS
+1588 NNGNANKTAVAKQS

-1647 YTISSKDIVA
+1647 YTISSKDILA

-1738 RDGQALDPLVW
+1738 RDGQTLDPLVW
-1749 DHVQDKKHPNGWTV
+1749 DHAQDKKHPNGWTA

-1777 KSNLTFE
+1777 KSDLTFE

-1817 EETDGKIVLKDIYV
+1817 EEKDGKIVLKDIYV

>member
-59 AETLEVT
+59 AEALEVT
-66 GSKVAYTAESAEAPI
+66 GSKVAYTAESAEVPTI
-81 LYVDGAVDPADDVQ
+81 YVDGAVDPADDVQ
-95 ISDGIIDFGTWLA
+95 ISDGVIDFGTWLA

-128 PSVQLDTQ
+128 PSVQPDAQ
-136 APKVTVSGNPT
+136 APRVTVSGNPT
-147 SWGKAPATLTVQ
+147 AWGKAPAILTVQ

-171 RMDNGQWQKT
+171 RMDNGQWQKA
-181 PAFQVKAN
+181 PEFRVKAN

-229 EGEQWTN
+229 AGEQWTN

-274 NKEHTFY
+274 NKEHNFY
-281 VRDAVGNEASQ
+281 VRDAVGNEAKQ

-309 QIKYGLLN
+309 QVKLGNLVLKQG
-317 VTGAYISDKVTYTY
+317 TYISDQITYTY
-331 HIEAVDN
+331 HIDATDN
-338 EGGSGIKA
+338 EGGSGIKV
-346 FSCNGGETWQT
+346 FSCNGGETWQA
-357 SGDFE
+357 SGDFK
-362 LKGGA
+362 LKGGES
-367 PYHFCVQDQ
+367 YDFCVKDQ
-376 AENVSDVLVYTPNY
+376 AENESAVLVYTPNY

-404 DKPTNQAVTVTVNAN
+404 DKPTNQAVTVTVTAN
-419 DVQSGLNKSGAYKLD
+419 DVQSGLNKFGAYKLD
-434 NGDWQKENSFDIK
+434 NGDWQKENSFDIQ
-447 DDQIH
+447 DDKIH
-452 TVYVRDN
+452 TVSVRDN
-459 ANPVN
+459 ANPEN
-464 VAEQVI
+464 VAEKKI
-470 QVKNFNSKPP
+470 QVKNFNSTPP
-480 TVTGVTLSNVDADG
+480 TVTNVTLSNVGADG
-494 KELWTNKPIT
+494 KENWTNEPIT
-504 ATVEAQGSK
+504 ATVEAKG
-513 NSAQVKFPVVAYK
+513 NTNNAQVEFPVVAYK
-526 MDDGDWQYITDSKT
+526 MDDGDWQYIEKNET

-548 NKEHKFYAMDNT
+548 KKEHKFYCLDNA
-560 GDVDHLG
+560 G
-567 NISEA
+567 NASEA
-572 FSLAATHYDSKA
+572 SSCAAKLYDKKA
-584 PELNSVEFN
+584 PELEPQKTPEFYPVEFSQSN
-593 QENSGPFAEFLNKLS
+593 NGPFAKFLNKLS
-608 FGRFFNKA
+608 FGRFFNKE

-626 VDAISNASGFS
+626 VDACSNASGFS
-637 ADKVQSLIFKDTSG
+637 EDKAQSLIFKNTSG

-696 QDQLGNSTEEI
+696 QDQLGNQTEEI
-707 QVTTANSNLND
+707 QVTTANSNLGELKN
-718 LTDEDDTEEFG
+718 TEEFG

-738 APQILA
+738 APRILA
-744 AGQKQDE
+744 AGQNAELKAE
-751 KLNEKNAVS
+751 NAVS
-760 ASPSTTV
+760 ASPSTTT

-772 TVSFHVSDQTKS
+772 TVSFHVSDQTES

-794 VSVNGTVVY
+794 VNVNGTDVY
-803 PQPDNNEKTNNN
+803 SEQYNNEK
-815 NENNNETNNEKMLE
+815 KPQ
-829 TGIIE
+829 TGTID
-834 LHAVAQADDEKNAHQ
+834 LHAVAKADKEENAYQ
-849 VNGVKI
+849 VNGEKI
-855 EDENW
+855 KNW

-899 NEKSCKKVTVTDYG
+899 NEKSCKKVSVTDYG

-921 VVISASDPRNTDKQE
+921 VVISASDPCNREQNE

-941 VQSITYKL
+941 VKSITYKL

-996 KGEKWS
+996 EDGKWS
-1002 GCKYFADSDE
+1002 GCKYFADSSK
-1012 ANDQGYVHPDGA
+1012 ANDQGYVHPDGT

-1060 NAPQQDKDLSY
+1060 NAPQQDKKLSY

-1079 YDANAKFTVT
+1079 YDTNAKFTVT

-1122 KDDAQ
+1122 KADAQ
-1127 AALKA
+1127 AALQA
-1132 ENLECS
+1132 ENLESS
-1138 TGNETR
+1138 TGNATR

-1175 ANYNDILLVVELT
+1175 ANYNDILLIVELT

-1212 EYTSAAAPQSGSYYS
+1212 EYTSAVAPQSGSYYS
-1227 KARTA
+1227 KTRTA
-1232 YITITERNIR
+1232 HITITERNIR

-1286 GDDRQYRIKVDFTG
+1286 GDNRQYQIKVDFTG

-1323 YGKYNAAGNRDTV
+1323 YGKYNAAGNRDAV

-1351 KIHVALNLNDQVKN
+1351 KIHVALNLNDRVKN

-1402 AVPGVSA
+1402 AVPSVSA
-1409 FRRENGTDRWT
+1409 FRQENGTDRWT
-1420 ATITF
+1420 ATVTF

-1574 KGAVYVVSDDLATL
+1574 KGAVYVVSDDLAAL

-1647 YTISSKDIVA
+1647 YTISSKDILA

-1749 DHVQDKKHPNGWTV
+1749 DHAQDKKHPNGWTV

-1777 KSNLTFE
+1777 KSDLTFE

-1817 EETDGKIVLKDIYV
+1817 EEKDGKIVLKDIYV

>member
-59 AETLEVT
+59 AEALEVT
-66 GSKVAYTAESAEAPI
+66 GSKVTYTAESAEVPTI
-81 LYVDGAVDPADDVQ
+81 YVDGAVDPADDVQ
-95 ISDGIIDFGTWLA
+95 ISDGVIDFGTWLA

-128 PSVQLDTQ
+128 PSVQLDAQ
-136 APKVTVSGNPT
+136 APRVTVIGNPT
-147 SWGKAPATLTVQ
+147 AWGKAPVTLTVQ

-171 RMDNGQWQKT
+171 RMDNGQWQKA
-181 PAFQVKAN
+181 PEFRVKAN

-211 QYVDATAPEI
+211 QYVDANAPEI

-229 EGEQWTN
+229 EGEQWSN
-236 GKVKVTV
+236 DKVKVTV

-266 TGTFVIQD
+266 SGTFVIQD
-274 NKEHTFY
+274 NKEHNFY
-281 VRDAVGNEASQ
+281 VRDAVGNEAKQ

-309 QIKYGLLN
+309 QVKLGNLVLKQG
-317 VTGAYISDKVTYTY
+317 TYISDQITYTY
-331 HIEAVDN
+331 HIDATDN
-338 EGGSGIKA
+338 EGGSGIKF
-346 FSCNGGETWQT
+346 FSCNGGKTWQT
-357 SGDFE
+357 SGDFK
-362 LKGGA
+362 LKGGES
-367 PYHFCVQDQ
+367 YDFCVKDQ
-376 AENVSDVLVYTPNY
+376 AENESAVLVYTPNY

-404 DKPTNQAVTVTVNAN
+404 DKPTNQAVTVTVTAN
-419 DVQSGLNKSGAYKLD
+419 DVQSGLNKFGAYKLD
-434 NGDWQKENSFDIK
+434 NGDWQKENSFDIQ
-447 DDQIH
+447 DDKIH
-452 TVYVRDN
+452 TVSVRDN
-459 ANPVN
+459 ANPEN
-464 VAEQVI
+464 VAEKKI
-470 QVKNFNSKPP
+470 QVKNFNSTPP
-480 TVTGVTLSNVDADG
+480 TVTNVTLSNVGADG
-494 KELWTNKPIT
+494 KELWTNKSII
-504 ATVEAQGSK
+504 ATVEAKG
-513 NSAQVKFPVVAYK
+513 NTNNAQVEFPVVAYK

-548 NKEHKFYAMDNT
+548 KKEHKFYCLDNA
-560 GDVDHLG
+560 G
-567 NISEA
+567 NASEA
-572 FSLAATHYDSKA
+572 SSCAAKLYDKKA
-584 PELNSVEFN
+584 PELEPKKTPEFYPVEFSQSN
-593 QENSGPFAEFLNKLS
+593 NSPFAEFLNKLS
-608 FGRFFNKA
+608 FGRFFNEE
-616 LKITVHATDG
+616 LKITVYATDG
-626 VDAISNASGFS
+626 VDESNNASGFS
-637 ADKVQSLIFKDTSG
+637 DKKVQSLIFKDTSG
-651 EVVQT
+651 NEVKT
-656 IPIKHAATAEEVGDS
+656 ITAKVTKSGEVGNAVSAKFTAEITAEEL
-671 VITEFNAT
+671 
-679 IDDVKLSN
+679 KN

-696 QDQLGNSTEEI
+696 QDQLGNQTEEI
-707 QVTTANSNLND
+707 QVTTANSNLGELED
-718 LTDEDDTEEFG
+718 LDDN
-729 DCNFVLENN
+729 CNFVLENN

-744 AGQKQDE
+744 AGQNAELKAE
-751 KLNEKNAVS
+751 NAVS
-760 ASPSTTV
+760 ASPSTTT

-772 TVSFHVSDQTKS
+772 TVSFHVSDQTES

-794 VSVNGTVVY
+794 VNVNGTDVY
-803 PQPDNNEKTNNN
+803 SEQYNNEK
-815 NENNNETNNEKMLE
+815 KPQ
-829 TGIIE
+829 TGTID
-834 LHAVAQADDEKNAHQ
+834 LHAVAQADKAEDTYT
-849 VNGVKI
+849 VNKQKI
-855 EDENW
+855 KDW
-860 NGGELTYTV
+860 KGGELTYTV

-899 NEKSCKKVTVTDYG
+899 SGNACKKVTVSDYG

-936 ATASG
+936 AMASG
-941 VQSITYKL
+941 VKSITYKL

-954 EFDEVEAIPV
+954 EFDEVEAITV
-964 DDSSVTVA
+964 DDSSVTVP
-972 VQAGFK
+972 VPAGFK

-983 YATDNAGNFPGTR
+983 YATDSAGNFPGTR
-996 KGEKWS
+996 EVGKWS
-1002 GCKYFADSDE
+1002 GCKYFADSDN
-1012 ANDQGYVHPDGA
+1012 ANGQGYVHPDGT

-1060 NAPQQDKDLSY
+1060 NAPQQDKKLSY

-1079 YDANAKFTVT
+1079 YDTNAKFTVT

-1122 KDDAQ
+1122 KADAQ
-1127 AALKA
+1127 AALQA
-1132 ENLECS
+1132 ENLESS
-1138 TGNETR
+1138 TGNATR

-1175 ANYNDILLVVELT
+1175 ANYNDILLIVELT

-1212 EYTSAAAPQSGSYYS
+1212 EYTSAVAPQSGSYYS
-1227 KARTA
+1227 KTRTA
-1232 YITITERNIR
+1232 HITITERNIR

-1286 GDDRQYRIKVDFTG
+1286 GDNRQYQIKVDFTG

-1323 YGKYNAAGNRDTV
+1323 YGKYKAAGNRDAV

-1351 KIHVALNLNDQVKN
+1351 KIHVALNLNDRVKN

-1375 TVTVTEHNFNA
+1375 TVTVTEHNFDA

-1402 AVPGVSA
+1402 AVPSVSA
-1409 FRRENGTDRWT
+1409 FRQENGTDRWT
-1420 ATITF
+1420 ATVTF

-1513 AKRTV
+1513 AKHTV

-1533 LQNTV
+1533 QQNTV

-1574 KGAVYVVSDDLATL
+1574 KGAVYVVSNDLAAL

-1647 YTISSKDIVA
+1647 YTISSKDILA

-1749 DHVQDKKHPNGWTV
+1749 DHAQDKKHPNGWTV

-1777 KSNLTFE
+1777 KSDLTFE

-1817 EETDGKIVLKDIYV
+1817 EEKDGKIVLKDIYV